1 MYKNLRAHT
10 RYESVHAHN
19 TKPEVDIMRNGN
31 KTRQLLSLARIF
43 VLALCFTLVF
53 AVAISVTPDG
63 YFNSAKALNPDG
75 DTSGLVRVYQK
86 DAYLNT
92 STLVNPDDYALS
104 AFKTDFESIMGYGKN
119 ANNSKTEW
127 SIGDVTFNKYVFG
140 MKNITYNSEKGKI
153 KSQDSEEEDKTV
165 GVYPLAGGGAKMSFY
180 IDAGLFGADSISAVL
195 NVVLPEYLQSLISTN
210 DEYSLQFDAQIDVS
224 KGDNLVNVSAQN
236 YQRARAKIATAPET
250 LSAVDENHIQYTGAN
265 KAGDVKDSQY
275 GYQSN
280 TTSNGSWSGS
290 TLSFTGIVA
299 NSANPYIYFCIG
311 IGESDGTCTV
321 SFRNL
326 KFTNV
331 KLVREVKADSDS
343 IERVDGAAPVNKA
356 QFDNTVQ
363 DSFYPYN
370 TNASTA
376 GGWAVWHD
384 NITSQLSK
392 KIDNVTYGNGK
403 LQSYTNSPIATIGGQ
418 NYYKTS
424 TVTYHDTYNYLPG
437 LMGYIDSGD
446 ISQGFTTETLKYVCE
461 CGYVYTGTSFDSL
474 DNSYTCPNCGKSKSA
489 FTKTIN
495 VPSKMAQDIDINYA
509 SGIKQVIV
517 GSKYREEDADDT
529 TGGTLA
535 AVFNLYDANSY
546 GENHGKGIYVEGQ
559 LVGWAVVTKTNRA
572 EVVVKT
578 YMYTNARVATQVMD
592 YGFSSNRWNI
602 EYSGIDTTAPDDN
615 VNSGTNVSL
624 DKFVGANAQD
634 LAWLRQNKIVADGSI
649 NINEDDTAAGYSPYI
664 WFYTVNRED
673 SLAELNN
680 IAITQFA
687 DYAAVKAAG
696 INPIA
701 LGEISSFT
709 YDFANGVA
717 KAYGGGEQGN
727 PASITDNVTG
737 HGYYRFT
744 FYIFDLA
751 GNKGGV
757 KSFYTKVDYDRPEY
771 TVDYSFD
778 KNGVQTTI
786 LASENGKWATGDVTL
801 KFTLTA
807 GGFSGYTFRFE
818 DANGAMHAIV
828 VNGMGDYEGD
838 SYIAGIANYITSAS
852 GTATTAVGN
861 DITININGVD
871 VNVAYAVEGGNG
883 TFTFTIPAP
892 ATAFFEWISTFSMF
906 CGQYASIN
914 AIDIDEQSVEYIN
927 NDWKGGIKV
936 LIDGIAPTVPLFE
949 DEEGYLSTFENYEL
963 PSSRNWFTTSYNLPV
978 MLAFNDAITATDYA
992 SGLKIHYGIK
1002 AVKNLTELL
1011 AYRDINVENN
1021 YKSAIDIQK
1030 ELGFD
1035 RYIMVTG
1042 DALDGDATDFTLQLL
1057 QNLNAGMRLVYVWA
1071 EDQAGN
1077 VSELSRYFVLVDAN
1091 NYSVSASVKSN
1102 AKLESGFANLT
1113 FTNAEGVAVTTI
1125 KRGETLLFNV
1135 GLANSYVPFKFTQNG
1150 NVLFENYT
1158 QNQVWSGISNENAQ
1172 YITAS
1177 GYETLRVTLDDFN
1190 NLTDLEKSNRFELSA
1205 RKVVTYNYINSSV
1218 GYTAAPTDVSSVVI
1232 SGYEGAKSSFV
1243 YRFVDSDNN
1252 LLYENN
1258 EGGTTTDPS
1267 EAKLD
1272 SDGNP
1277 VFFVPTKVGSYRV
1290 RIYIPK
1296 DDESFVT
1303 SDFETNDAGEQVFAP
1318 VRYDVIKGKA
1328 VITVK
1333 SSTSK
1338 FGEPASSVLG
1348 MLDFDVTGIDKAQMA
1363 SENIVVNLVLKDV
1376 TLASGETYRVG
1387 NYAIV
1392 NQSSDYSA
1400 ATNYDVTFNSAI
1412 HTVTRRQV
1420 TIDAWSAS
1428 KAFGDSDP
1436 EFRFGVELAQFAGLY
1451 KSANEIVADV
1461 FSAYNPVTDTT
1472 ADGYALFYAGGS
1484 ISRESAEGV
1493 GQYDFASDAS
1503 LFDID
1508 SNYSI
1513 VVQTTKYKFTIEKR
1527 IVKLDVSG
1535 QSSVFPFG
1543 TTVESEIGKIAPAYK
1558 IAAKDM
1564 VVASQIEA
1572 LFANGAQL
1580 SLGAQ
1585 IADLTDENYS
1595 AAYKYAI
1602 LLGGNLDDGNVVIEL
1617 DASGAE
1623 YIVYVTKQNAIVVKV
1638 KDGVNFEFVYGFV
1651 WSENTLVFDSE
1662 KFELQGTPSGEYTS
1676 VKWSVDVAN
1685 GTILDAGKRV
1695 LSISGAKLYNGET
1708 ALEDAVFVEPVTVTI
1723 NPASI
1728 VVKPTAQNLSKVY
1741 GEEDGVYGI
1750 GFDVTSVGGQA
1761 IAKDGNYAN
1770 VAYNDILA
1778 QINGVFVRAIF
1789 DKNGNRLSFASR
1801 YDGAT
1806 DASGTVYGT
1815 DGRYYGFAVGTPFS
1829 TQNSNFKVEAAVDST
1844 QKLAIEQKSIDLSTK
1859 YFVGIGKA
1867 YDGKTDVFY
1876 NGANLYDLS
1885 SYLVLATDDVTLV
1898 ANANYDSPEKG
1909 IRSIVFDAFSL
1920 SGAQA
1925 LNYRIANFVNDGN
1938 STQVN
1943 GSAAKD
1949 TVAID
1954 DSTFVTIIYI
1964 DNIDGKGNII
1974 ISAGIIALL
1983 KSDVT
1988 ISKQYDNTKDLGVSS
2003 VSFAS
2008 GEGTKS
2014 LITADKFLITE
2025 ESDSFTGTE
2034 VNSNYVVNVALFFV
2048 IDKPEEFDI
2057 KRDGIYENSDIVI
2070 DENAVYNN
2078 RKGIKIV
2085 LKNMPASIKQR
2096 VLGTSSFQTLD
2107 AVDRDYN
2114 KKTDVDMTYTFAQGA
2129 LAEGD
2134 TAQTI
2139 GLKLAG
2145 KAANAN
2151 AGTHS
2156 VRVSGY
2162 SVLDKNYYVDVDAL
2176 NTAYTDI
2183 GVVISKARLV
2193 PNVKFADKTYDGTSN
2208 VVVDNVNGTFTSV
2221 QYATNLEEELKKF
2234 SYDASKVSFM
2244 LSLNGAED
2252 ENVGAN
2258 GKHNVLVSGLEVRFD
2273 GTDTDILK
2281 NYVLEGARYSKVDD
2295 KYNKINSLQVGA
2307 IDDFELIDAV
2317 NMSKKQIQL
2326 IVNDFDIKD
2335 KIYDG
2340 TTSASITINIT
2351 DGRIVAGHSDLLE
2364 VVASGNFARK
2374 QTGKNIAIDVSVATL
2389 QIKNSLSQEQYDLAL
2404 EAIDNYELVQ
2414 YKGTITG
2421 NIKARPVLVSA
2432 DLGTREYNGDEAVVK
2447 SNISYTFKNM
2457 IDADKK
2463 FYAIQ
2468 TKNGSYFID
2477 KNVAIDKDGNVIAKD
2492 GTAYGLLLQNI
2503 KEKYDNYTLVYSNNS
2518 EIAGKKALAFVM
2530 ADGTIVYEKPAE
2542 AEIAEYWYALETTD
2556 KYILKNDTASV
2567 EEAQNAN
2574 AIVGFYKVDGV
2585 DAYLIASDYAGETS
2599 KLVDA
2604 INYLPAQGKIT
2615 QRTASIRAS
2624 GIERATDTDAFEKTY
2639 DGTDIFFGQV
2649 GVDFNFSTSAVSN
2662 VIIGDDVTIANVSA
2676 KFDSAYATAKYV
2688 VFTASGIAGAD
2699 AYNYTIAGEKTSVEV
2714 KLSGRIKAR
2723 SINAYLAD
2731 DEAEYGVSTGKF
2743 TGKVTYKLVGNDGV
2757 EYALD
2762 NQFANDTAFYIS
2774 MSDFL
2779 AATGL
2784 DASNATLLAGVSYD
2798 LADGKYVK
2806 AAEGAIGGYVRMGE
2820 GANDKISTLPQ
2831 AYASFAATTPE
2842 AGTTSTSYVLKGGRA
2857 KNYDFKPVYT
2867 DKGSVSEANGTTSKV
2882 SVVKKNL
2889 YVLTVSNAYSANYG
2903 DVMSADGK
2911 LLFNVGLR
2919 YLDKNGN
2926 DGIIGGQ
2933 SVNTLFAKDR
2943 TNFFP
2948 TVRLGVYN
2956 ENTGVTTP
2964 ATQLAKISDK
2974 LESYEHYVLYV
2985 VSDYDYDA
2993 VDTIVRNYNVVL
3005 AGIDTISARDND
3017 GQIRTIFDIAG
3028 TNAKFDTATL
3038 EIVLPKL
3045 TGVSVGSDTQNEF
3058 SYSYAIDKT
3067 GNGINRLHE
3076 VVQGELETDEV
3087 IFVDDEGNELY
3098 PINVGT
3104 YSGIVKVR
3112 RYINANG
3119 QFVARKDVDANG
3131 YYIEWNSGSVK
3142 KSIVIDKADV
3152 GLRAQN
3158 VSEYYNGAKHEYAT
3172 AGGENRISYNNLT
3185 NGYNLVKNADFTLT
3199 YQVLKDGKYV
3209 TISANEVV
3217 NAGKYRVIVAL
3228 TDKFLASECGKN
3240 YNAASTVAE
3249 LQVLRA
3255 IVNVT
3260 LSSDGYAM
3268 SEEMIDGSTVMKLTG
3283 DFVEGK
3289 NYSVGYEVAMASA
3302 SNAPA
3307 IAIDKSQTKLVGLE
3321 GIKSAGKYSFAVV
3334 LSDDTLSQDN
3344 YVFMSSTGV
3353 LELTTKSLA
3362 SSDGSSINITEGKG
3376 VVANRLEVKEI
3387 KTNNALASDM
3397 SYLKAVEQYVAAM
3410 SQKAGVKDASVAA
3423 VLRVNLY
3430 LDDQLVLLSNTST
3443 TVTVAL
3449 PESVKNLN
3457 GIAIY
3462 YVNENGGLTK
3472 LTDYVVNDGK
3482 LTYSAN
3488 YVNGIVFVDVNH
3500 QSLDAWKI
3508 YVIVAA
3514 VVIVTL
3520 IVVATVVTIVVKKS
3534 KLKKLA

>member
-1 MYKNLRAHT
+1 
-10 RYESVHAHN
+10 
-19 TKPEVDIMRNGN
+19 MRNGN

-53 AVAISVTPDG
+53 A
-63 YFNSAKALNPDG
+63 F
-75 DTSGLVRVYQK
+75 
-86 DAYLNT
+86 
-92 STLVNPDDYALS
+92 ALS
-104 AFKTDFESIMGYGKN
+104 ASVSQVASAYTVVEQEKADDATLGSPSAFFGDNSELTGMHFGYPGLSANTQTWTFTETYNTVVPSTGNHQIFKLKGNTTMYTHVGDANHWLWGVKNGMAAAEVHGVMNFNLSGFVAQMIQNDNVTVKAKVTANIGAKEGNSTPLVSYVNNLFYSAVAVPAGKKLTGGLSYDLRNNKSESGQDKTGFIAGYQNSDKKGAQDRTSNEVTLTKETPGLGFALGCGWGQQVGSYDHHVYMSNIRVTYTITFNNVTDGSGLNIGDNAAPVASSTYGIQNSYQQGTSGSGYAPYLTDAKN
-119 ANNSKTEW
+119 AP
-127 SIGDVTFNKYVFG
+127 
-140 MKNITYNSEKGKI
+140 
-153 KSQDSEEEDKTV
+153 
-165 GVYPLAGGGAKMSFY
+165 VYY
-180 IDAGLFGADSISAVL
+180 DSIK
-195 NVVLPEYLQSLISTN
+195 N
-210 DEYSLQFDAQIDVS
+210 
-224 KGDNLVNVSAQN
+224 
-236 YQRARAKIATAPET
+236 
-250 LSAVDENHIQYTGAN
+250 
-265 KAGDVKDSQY
+265 
-275 GYQSN
+275 
-280 TTSNGSWSGS
+280 
-290 TLSFTGIVA
+290 
-299 NSANPYIYFCIG
+299 
-311 IGESDGTCTV
+311 
-321 SFRNL
+321 
-326 KFTNV
+326 NV
-331 KLVREVKADSDS
+331 KLDS
-343 IERVDGAAPVNKA
+343 IVDGA
-356 QFDNTVQ
+356 
-363 DSFYPYN
+363 
-370 TNASTA
+370 
-376 GGWAVWHD
+376 
-384 NITSQLSK
+384 
-392 KIDNVTYGNGK
+392 GK
-403 LQSYTNSPIATIGGQ
+403 MQSYTNASLGQISADGANHSYYKFAQTEYVDMYNYSGESSIQSAILKYGADAAKTIGVGDRLITGISSDGTLQ
-418 NYYKTS
+418 TS
-424 TVTYHDTYNYLPG
+424 
-437 LMGYIDSGD
+437 
-446 ISQGFTTETLKYVCE
+446 ETN
-461 CGYVYTGTSFDSL
+461 
-474 DNSYTCPNCGKSKSA
+474 NSTHL
-489 FTKTIN
+489 
-495 VPSKMAQDIDINYA
+495 QYA
-509 SGIKQVIV
+509 SGIKTVTVNETTFNIW
-517 GSKYREEDADDT
+517 DATDRAKTKAITVENDD
-529 TGGTLA
+529 G
-535 AVFNLYDANSY
+535 
-546 GENHGKGIYVEGQ
+546 
-559 LVGWAVVTKTNRA
+559 VT
-572 EVVVKT
+572 VVVGYAKVN
-578 YMYTNARVATQVMD
+578 YINRGRVAVMIYMIANGTVQTSVGD
-592 YGFSSNRWNI
+592 YGGISSKSRI
-602 EYSGIDTTAPDDN
+602 EFSGIDTTSPDDS
-615 VNSGTNVSL
+615 VNGGTNVSL
-624 DKFVGANAQD
+624 DNYIKSSSSD
-634 LAWLRQNKIVADGSI
+634 LAWFRQNKITADGSI
-649 NINEDDTAAGYSPYI
+649 EISEDDTATGYSPYL
-664 WFYTVNRED
+664 WFYTVNRAD
-673 SLAELNN
+673 RLADLNG
-680 IAITQFA
+680 IAVTQFA
-687 DYAAVKAAG
+687 DYNAVKAAG

-838 SYIAGIANYITSAS
+838 SYVAGIANYITSAS
-852 GTATTAVGN
+852 GAATMAVSN

-871 VNVAYAVEGGNG
+871 VNVAYAVDEGGNG
-883 TFTFTIPAP
+883 TFTFTIPTP

-963 PSSRNWFTTSYNLPV
+963 PSLRNWFTTSYNLPV

-1035 RYIMVTG
+1035 RYIMATG

-1150 NVLFENYT
+1150 NVLLENYT

-1177 GYETLRVTLDDFN
+1177 GYETLQVTLDDFN

-1272 SDGNP
+1272 SDGSP

-1363 SENIVVNLVLKDV
+1363 SENIFVNLVLKDV
-1376 TLASGETYRVG
+1376 TIASGETYRVG

-1428 KAFGDSDP
+1428 KKFGDSDP

-1543 TTVESEIGKIAPAYK
+1543 TTVESEISKIAPTYK

-1572 LFANGAQL
+1572 LFANGAKL
-1580 SLGAQ
+1580 SLGAK
-1585 IADLTDENYS
+1585 IAELTEEDYS
-1595 AAYKYAI
+1595 AVYKYAI

-1685 GTILDAGKRV
+1685 GTILDAGKRI

-1723 NPASI
+1723 NPATI

-1741 GEEDGVYGI
+1741 GEEDGDYGI

-1761 IAKDGNYAN
+1761 IAKDGSYAN
-1770 VAYNDILA
+1770 VAYDDILR

-1806 DASGTVYGT
+1806 DASCTVYGT

-1909 IRSIVFDAFSL
+1909 IRSIVFDTFSL

-2014 LITADKFLITE
+2014 LITADKFLIAE

-2070 DENAVYNN
+2070 DENAMYNN

-2096 VLGTSSFQTLD
+2096 LLGTSSFQTLD

-2114 KKTDVDMTYTFAQGA
+2114 KQTDVDMTYTFAQGA

-2134 TAQTI
+2134 TAQTV
-2139 GLKLAG
+2139 GLKLTG

-2151 AGTHS
+2151 AGTHT
-2156 VRVSGY
+2156 VTVSGY

-2234 SYDASKVSFM
+2234 SYDADASKVSFM

-2258 GKHNVLVSGLEVRFD
+2258 GKHNVLVSGLEVKFD

-2421 NIKARPVLVSA
+2421 NIEARPVLVSA
-2432 DLGTREYNGDEAVVK
+2432 DLGTREYNGDEVVVK

-2468 TKNGSYFID
+2468 TKNGAYFID

-2831 AYASFAATTPE
+2831 AYVSFAATTPE

-3005 AGIDTISARDND
+3005 AGIDTISSRDND

-3142 KSIVIDKADV
+3142 KSIVIDKANV

-3172 AGGENRISYNNLT
+3172 AGGANRISYNNLT

-3353 LELTTKSLA
+3353 LELTAKSLA

-3430 LDDQLVLLSNTST
+3430 LDDQLVLLSNTPT

-3462 YVNENGGLTK
+3462 YVNENGGLAK

>member
-1 MYKNLRAHT
+1 
-10 RYESVHAHN
+10 
-19 TKPEVDIMRNGN
+19 MRNGN

-53 AVAISVTPDG
+53 AVALS
-63 YFNSAKALNPDG
+63 N
-75 DTSGLVRVYQK
+75 
-86 DAYLNT
+86 DA
-92 STLVNPDDYALS
+92 
-104 AFKTDFESIMGYGKN
+104 
-119 ANNSKTEW
+119 
-127 SIGDVTFNKYVFG
+127 IGG
-140 MKNITYNSEKGKI
+140 
-153 KSQDSEEEDKTV
+153 
-165 GVYPLAGGGAKMSFY
+165 
-180 IDAGLFGADSISAVL
+180 
-195 NVVLPEYLQSLISTN
+195 
-210 DEYSLQFDAQIDVS
+210 
-224 KGDNLVNVSAQN
+224 
-236 YQRARAKIATAPET
+236 IATAAESEKDGDATFGAGVSILGDHGELTGVDFGYPGIGTQTTWTYTETFNTVVSSTTNIQVYKETGDTKMFIEEGASGTWQFGVSNAYKAAQCHGVINFGTSKFVDQMIQNDNVVVTASITFSLGALSSNFNNKFYSAVVGPEALTAQKSYNLREKDGDSNYIYNYKNSSKEAAETFTTDAVT
-250 LSAVDENHIQYTGAN
+250 LSPGKSNLALATGLGWSIRYTPKRGLEIKNIQIKYTITFNNVTDGSGLN
-265 KAGDVKDSQY
+265 IGDNAAPVASSTY
-275 GYQSN
+275 GIQNSYQQG
-280 TTSNGSWSGS
+280 TSGS
-290 TLSFTGIVA
+290 GYA
-299 NSANPYIYFCIG
+299 PYLTDAKNAPVYYDSIK
-311 IGESDGTCTV
+311 
-321 SFRNL
+321 N
-326 KFTNV
+326 NV
-331 KLVREVKADSDS
+331 KLDS
-343 IERVDGAAPVNKA
+343 IVN
-356 QFDNTVQ
+356 
-363 DSFYPYN
+363 
-370 TNASTA
+370 
-376 GGWAVWHD
+376 GE
-384 NITSQLSK
+384 
-392 KIDNVTYGNGK
+392 GK
-403 LQSYTNSPIATIGGQ
+403 MQSYTNASLGQISADGANHSYYKFAQTEYVDMYNYSGESSIQSAILKYGADAAKTIGVGDRLITGISSDGTLQ
-418 NYYKTS
+418 TS
-424 TVTYHDTYNYLPG
+424 ETN
-437 LMGYIDSGD
+437 DSTHL
-446 ISQGFTTETLKYVCE
+446 Q
-461 CGYVYTGTSFDSL
+461 
-474 DNSYTCPNCGKSKSA
+474 
-489 FTKTIN
+489 
-495 VPSKMAQDIDINYA
+495 YA
-509 SGIKQVIV
+509 SGIKTVTVNETTFNIW
-517 GSKYREEDADDT
+517 DATDRAKTKAITVENDD
-529 TGGTLA
+529 G
-535 AVFNLYDANSY
+535 V
-546 GENHGKGIYVEGQ
+546 
-559 LVGWAVVTKTNRA
+559 AVVVGYAKVNYINRG
-572 EVVVKT
+572 
-578 YMYTNARVATQVMD
+578 RVAVMIYMIANGTVQTSVGD
-592 YGFSSNRWNI
+592 YGGISSKSRI
-602 EYSGIDTTAPDDN
+602 EFSGIDTTSPDDS
-615 VNSGTNVSL
+615 VNGGTNVSL
-624 DKFVGANAQD
+624 DNYIKSSSSD
-634 LAWLRQNKIVADGSI
+634 LAWFRQNKIVADGSI
-649 NINEDDTAAGYSPYI
+649 NINEDDTAAGYSPYL
-664 WFYTVNRED
+664 WFYTVNRAD

-701 LGEISSFT
+701 YGEISSFT

-717 KAYGGGEQGN
+717 KAYGGADQGN

-838 SYIAGIANYITSAS
+838 SYVAGIANYITSAS
-852 GTATTAVGN
+852 GAATMAVSN

-871 VNVAYAVEGGNG
+871 VNVAYAVDEGGNG
-883 TFTFTIPAP
+883 TFTFTIPTP

-963 PSSRNWFTTSYNLPV
+963 PSLRNWFTTSYNLPV

-1035 RYIMVTG
+1035 RYIMATG

-1102 AKLESGFANLT
+1102 EKLESGFANLT

-1150 NVLFENYT
+1150 NVLLENYT
-1158 QNQVWSGISNENAQ
+1158 QNQVWNGISNENAQ

-1177 GYETLRVTLDDFN
+1177 GYETLQVTLDDFN
-1190 NLTDLEKSNRFELSA
+1190 NLTDLEKSNKFELSA

-1363 SENIVVNLVLKDV
+1363 SENIFVNLVLKDV

-1428 KAFGDSDP
+1428 KFFGDSDP

-1461 FSAYNPVTDTT
+1461 FSAYKPVTDTT

-1513 VVQTTKYKFTIEKR
+1513 IVQTTKYKFTIEKR
-1527 IVKLDVSG
+1527 KVTLDVSG

-1543 TTVESEIGKIAPAYK
+1543 TTVESEISKIAPTYK
-1558 IAAKDM
+1558 IAAEDM

-1572 LFANGAQL
+1572 LFANGAKL
-1580 SLGAQ
+1580 SLGAK
-1585 IADLTDENYS
+1585 IAELTEEEDYS
-1595 AAYKYAI
+1595 AVYKYAI
-1602 LLGGNLDDGNVVIEL
+1602 VLGGTLDDGNVVIEL

-1651 WSENTLVFDSE
+1651 WGENTLVFDSE

-1685 GTILDAGKRV
+1685 GTILDAGKRI

-1723 NPASI
+1723 NPATI

-1750 GFDVTSVGGQA
+1750 GFDVASVGGQA
-1761 IAKDGNYAN
+1761 IAKDGSYAN

-1876 NGANLYDLS
+1876 NGTNLYDLS

-1909 IRSIVFDAFSL
+1909 IRSIVFDTFSL

-1949 TVAID
+1949 IVAID

-2070 DENAVYNN
+2070 DENAMYNN

-2114 KKTDVDMTYTFAQGA
+2114 KQTDVDMTYTFAQGA

-2134 TAQTI
+2134 TAQTV
-2139 GLKLAG
+2139 GLKLTG

-2151 AGTHS
+2151 AGTHT
-2156 VRVSGY
+2156 VTVSGY

-2421 NIKARPVLVSA
+2421 NIEARPVLVSA

-2468 TKNGSYFID
+2468 TKNGAYFID

-2831 AYASFAATTPE
+2831 AYVSFAATTPE

-3005 AGIDTISARDND
+3005 AGIDTISSRDND

-3172 AGGENRISYNNLT
+3172 AGGANRISYNNLT

-3353 LELTTKSLA
+3353 LELTAKSLA

-3430 LDDQLVLLSNTST
+3430 LDDQLVLLSNTPT

>member
-1 MYKNLRAHT
+1 
-10 RYESVHAHN
+10 
-19 TKPEVDIMRNGN
+19 MRNGN

-53 AVAISVTPDG
+53 AFALSKNNSQVASAYTVVEQKKVVATLGSPSSFFGDNGELTGTHFGYPGLSANTQTWTFTETYNTVVPSTGNHQIFKLKGDTTMYTHVDDANHWLWGVSNGMAAAEVHGVMNFNLSGFVAQMIQNDNVTVKATITANIGAREGTQSGGVNPYVNKLFYSAIAVPDG
-63 YFNSAKALNPDG
+63 KQMTGGLSYDLRNNATDSGQDKTGFISGYQDSDKKGAQDRTSNEVTLTKETPGLGFALGCGWKQQTGGQDHYVYMSNIRVTFTITFNGNFTDNASLTLGDNAAPVASSAYGIQNG
-75 DTSGLVRVYQK
+75 YVQGTSGSGYAPYLT
-86 DAYLNT
+86 DA
-92 STLVNPDDYALS
+92 
-104 AFKTDFESIMGYGKN
+104 KN
-119 ANNSKTEW
+119 AP
-127 SIGDVTFNKYVFG
+127 
-140 MKNITYNSEKGKI
+140 
-153 KSQDSEEEDKTV
+153 
-165 GVYPLAGGGAKMSFY
+165 VYY
-180 IDAGLFGADSISAVL
+180 DSIK
-195 NVVLPEYLQSLISTN
+195 N
-210 DEYSLQFDAQIDVS
+210 
-224 KGDNLVNVSAQN
+224 
-236 YQRARAKIATAPET
+236 
-250 LSAVDENHIQYTGAN
+250 
-265 KAGDVKDSQY
+265 
-275 GYQSN
+275 
-280 TTSNGSWSGS
+280 
-290 TLSFTGIVA
+290 
-299 NSANPYIYFCIG
+299 
-311 IGESDGTCTV
+311 
-321 SFRNL
+321 
-326 KFTNV
+326 NV
-331 KLVREVKADSDS
+331 KLDS
-343 IERVDGAAPVNKA
+343 IVN
-356 QFDNTVQ
+356 
-363 DSFYPYN
+363 
-370 TNASTA
+370 
-376 GGWAVWHD
+376 GE
-384 NITSQLSK
+384 
-392 KIDNVTYGNGK
+392 GK
-403 LQSYTNSPIATIGGQ
+403 MQSYTNASLGQISADGANHSYYKFAQTEYVDMYNYSGESSIQSAILKYGADAAKTIGVGDRLITGISSDGTLQ
-418 NYYKTS
+418 TS
-424 TVTYHDTYNYLPG
+424 ETN
-437 LMGYIDSGD
+437 DSTHL
-446 ISQGFTTETLKYVCE
+446 Q
-461 CGYVYTGTSFDSL
+461 
-474 DNSYTCPNCGKSKSA
+474 
-489 FTKTIN
+489 
-495 VPSKMAQDIDINYA
+495 YA
-509 SGIKQVIV
+509 SGIKTVTVNETTFNIW
-517 GSKYREEDADDT
+517 DATDRAKTKAITVENDD
-529 TGGTLA
+529 G
-535 AVFNLYDANSY
+535 
-546 GENHGKGIYVEGQ
+546 
-559 LVGWAVVTKTNRA
+559 VT
-572 EVVVKT
+572 VVVGYAKVN
-578 YMYTNARVATQVMD
+578 YINRGRVAVMIYMIANGTVQTSVGD
-592 YGFSSNRWNI
+592 YGGISNKSRI
-602 EYSGIDTTAPDDN
+602 EFSGIDTTSPDDS
-615 VNSGTNVSL
+615 VNGGTNVSL
-624 DKFVGANAQD
+624 DNYIKSSSSD
-634 LAWLRQNKIVADGSI
+634 LAWFRQNKIVADGSI
-649 NINEDDTAAGYSPYI
+649 NINEDDTAAGYSPYL
-664 WFYTVNRED
+664 WFYTVNRAD
-673 SLAELNN
+673 SLADLNG
-680 IAITQFA
+680 IAVTQFA
-687 DYAAVKAAG
+687 DYNAVKAAG

-717 KAYGGGEQGN
+717 KAYGGADQGN

-778 KNGVQTTI
+778 KNGVQATI

-838 SYIAGIANYITSAS
+838 SYVAGIANYITSAS
-852 GTATTAVGN
+852 GAATMAVSN

-1363 SENIVVNLVLKDV
+1363 SENIFVNLVLKDV

-1461 FSAYNPVTDTT
+1461 FRAYKPVTDTT

-1558 IAAKDM
+1558 IAAEDM

-1572 LFANGAQL
+1572 LFANGAKL

-1585 IADLTDENYS
+1585 IAELTEEEDYS
-1595 AAYKYAI
+1595 AVYKYAI
-1602 LLGGNLDDGNVVIEL
+1602 VLGGTLDDGNVVIEL

-1651 WSENTLVFDSE
+1651 WGENTLVFDSE

-1685 GTILDAGKRV
+1685 GTILDAGKRI

-1723 NPASI
+1723 NPATI

-1750 GFDVTSVGGQA
+1750 GFDVASVGGQA
-1761 IAKDGNYAN
+1761 IAKDGSYAN

-1876 NGANLYDLS
+1876 NGTNLYDLS

-1949 TVAID
+1949 IVAID

-2421 NIKARPVLVSA
+2421 NIEARPVLVSA

-2567 EEAQNAN
+2567 EEAQN

-2831 AYASFAATTPE
+2831 AYVSFAATTPE

-3017 GQIRTIFDIAG
+3017 GQVRTIFDIAG

-3038 EIVLPKL
+3038 DIVLPKL

-3430 LDDQLVLLSNTST
+3430 LDDQLVLLSNTPT

>member
-1 MYKNLRAHT
+1 
-10 RYESVHAHN
+10 
-19 TKPEVDIMRNGN
+19 MRNGN

-53 AVAISVTPDG
+53 A
-63 YFNSAKALNPDG
+63 F
-75 DTSGLVRVYQK
+75 
-86 DAYLNT
+86 
-92 STLVNPDDYALS
+92 ALS
-104 AFKTDFESIMGYGKN
+104 ASVSQVASAYDVVEQEKDDDATLGSPSAFFGDNGELTGMHFGYPGLSANTQTWTFTETYNTVVPSTGNHQIFKLKGNTKMYTHVGDANHWLWGVSNGMAAAEVHGVMNFNLSGFVAQMIQNDNVTVKAKVTANIGAKEGDSTWLVSYVNNLFYSAVAVPAGKELTGGLSYDLRNNKSESGQDKTGFIAGYQNSDKKGAQDRTSNEVTLTKETPGLGFALGCGWRQQVGSYDHHVYMSNIRVTFTITFNNVTDGSGLNIGDNAAPVASSTYGIQNSYQQGTSGSGYAPYLTDAKN
-119 ANNSKTEW
+119 AP
-127 SIGDVTFNKYVFG
+127 
-140 MKNITYNSEKGKI
+140 
-153 KSQDSEEEDKTV
+153 
-165 GVYPLAGGGAKMSFY
+165 VYY
-180 IDAGLFGADSISAVL
+180 DSIK
-195 NVVLPEYLQSLISTN
+195 N
-210 DEYSLQFDAQIDVS
+210 
-224 KGDNLVNVSAQN
+224 
-236 YQRARAKIATAPET
+236 
-250 LSAVDENHIQYTGAN
+250 
-265 KAGDVKDSQY
+265 
-275 GYQSN
+275 
-280 TTSNGSWSGS
+280 
-290 TLSFTGIVA
+290 
-299 NSANPYIYFCIG
+299 
-311 IGESDGTCTV
+311 
-321 SFRNL
+321 
-326 KFTNV
+326 NV
-331 KLVREVKADSDS
+331 KLDS
-343 IERVDGAAPVNKA
+343 IVDGA
-356 QFDNTVQ
+356 
-363 DSFYPYN
+363 
-370 TNASTA
+370 
-376 GGWAVWHD
+376 
-384 NITSQLSK
+384 
-392 KIDNVTYGNGK
+392 GK
-403 LQSYTNSPIATIGGQ
+403 MQSYTNASLGQISADGANHSYYKFAQTEYVDMYNYSVESSIQSAILKYGADAAKTIGVGDRLITGISSDGTLQ
-418 NYYKTS
+418 TS
-424 TVTYHDTYNYLPG
+424 ETN
-437 LMGYIDSGD
+437 DSTHL
-446 ISQGFTTETLKYVCE
+446 Q
-461 CGYVYTGTSFDSL
+461 
-474 DNSYTCPNCGKSKSA
+474 
-489 FTKTIN
+489 
-495 VPSKMAQDIDINYA
+495 YA
-509 SGIKQVIV
+509 SGIKTVTVNETTFNIW
-517 GSKYREEDADDT
+517 DATDRAKTKAITVENDD
-529 TGGTLA
+529 G
-535 AVFNLYDANSY
+535 
-546 GENHGKGIYVEGQ
+546 
-559 LVGWAVVTKTNRA
+559 VT
-572 EVVVKT
+572 VVVGYAKVN
-578 YMYTNARVATQVMD
+578 YINRGRVAVMIYMIANGTVQTSAED
-592 YGFSSNRWNI
+592 YGGNSSKSRI
-602 EYSGIDTTAPDDN
+602 EFSGIDTTSPDDS
-615 VNSGTNVSL
+615 VNGGTNVSL
-624 DKFVGANAQD
+624 DNYIKSSSSD
-634 LAWLRQNKIVADGSI
+634 LAWFRQNKIVADGSI
-649 NINEDDTAAGYSPYI
+649 NINEDDTAAGYSPYL

-701 LGEISSFT
+701 YGEISSFT

-838 SYIAGIANYITSAS
+838 SYVAGIANYITSAS
-852 GTATTAVGN
+852 GAATMAVSN

-871 VNVAYAVEGGNG
+871 VNVAYAVDEGGNG
-883 TFTFTIPAP
+883 TFTFTIPTP

-963 PSSRNWFTTSYNLPV
+963 PSLRNWFTTSYNLPV

-1035 RYIMVTG
+1035 RYIMTKG

-1150 NVLFENYT
+1150 NVLLENYT
-1158 QNQVWSGISNENAQ
+1158 QNQVWSGISNDNAQ

-1177 GYETLRVTLDDFN
+1177 GYETLQVTLDDFN
-1190 NLTDLEKSNRFELSA
+1190 NLTDLEKSNKFELSA

-1363 SENIVVNLVLKDV
+1363 SENIFVNLVLKDV

-1461 FSAYNPVTDTT
+1461 FSAYKPVTDTT

-1543 TTVESEIGKIAPAYK
+1543 TTVESEISKIAPAYK

-1572 LFANGAQL
+1572 LFANGAKL

-1585 IADLTDENYS
+1585 IAELTEEEDYS
-1595 AAYKYAI
+1595 AVYKYAI
-1602 LLGGNLDDGNVVIEL
+1602 VLGGTLDDGNVVIEL

-1651 WSENTLVFDSE
+1651 WGENTLVFDSE

-1723 NPASI
+1723 NPATI

-1750 GFDVTSVGGQA
+1750 GFDVASVGGQA
-1761 IAKDGNYAN
+1761 IAKDGSYAN
-1770 VAYNDILA
+1770 VAYDDILA
-1778 QINGVFVRAIF
+1778 QISGVFVRAIF

-1876 NGANLYDLS
+1876 NGTNLYDLS

-1974 ISAGIIALL
+1974 ISAGVIALL

-2070 DENAVYNN
+2070 DENAMYNN

-2208 VVVDNVNGTFTSV
+2208 VVADNVNGTFTSV

-2421 NIKARPVLVSA
+2421 NIEARPVLVSA

-2468 TKNGSYFID
+2468 TKNGAYFID

-2831 AYASFAATTPE
+2831 AYVSFAATTPE

-3017 GQIRTIFDIAG
+3017 GQVRTIFDIAG
-3028 TNAKFDTATL
+3028 ANAKFDTATL

-3185 NGYNLVKNADFTLT
+3185 NGYNLVKDADFTLT

-3260 LSSDGYAM
+3260 FSSDGYAM

-3353 LELTTKSLA
+3353 LELTAKSLA

-3430 LDDQLVLLSNTST
+3430 LDDQLVLLSNTPT

>member
-1 MYKNLRAHT
+1 
-10 RYESVHAHN
+10 
-19 TKPEVDIMRNGN
+19 MRNGN

-53 AVAISVTPDG
+53 AVALS
-63 YFNSAKALNPDG
+63 N
-75 DTSGLVRVYQK
+75 
-86 DAYLNT
+86 DA
-92 STLVNPDDYALS
+92 
-104 AFKTDFESIMGYGKN
+104 
-119 ANNSKTEW
+119 
-127 SIGDVTFNKYVFG
+127 IGG
-140 MKNITYNSEKGKI
+140 
-153 KSQDSEEEDKTV
+153 
-165 GVYPLAGGGAKMSFY
+165 
-180 IDAGLFGADSISAVL
+180 
-195 NVVLPEYLQSLISTN
+195 
-210 DEYSLQFDAQIDVS
+210 
-224 KGDNLVNVSAQN
+224 
-236 YQRARAKIATAPET
+236 IATAAESEKDGDATFGAGVSILGDHGELTGVDFGYPGIGTQTTWTYTETFNTVVSSTTNIQVYKETGDTKMFIEEGASGTWQFGVSNAAKAAQCHGVINFGTSKFIDQMIQNDNVVVTASVTFSLGALSSNFNNKFYSAVVGPEALTAQKSYNLREKDGDSNYTYNYKNSSKEAAETFTTDAVT
-250 LSAVDENHIQYTGAN
+250 LSPGKNNLALATGLGWAQRWAPPYTPRRGLEIKNIQIKYTITFN
-265 KAGDVKDSQY
+265 NVTDSSSLNIGDNAAPVASSTY
-275 GYQSN
+275 GIQNSYQQG
-280 TTSNGSWSGS
+280 TSGS
-290 TLSFTGIVA
+290 GYA
-299 NSANPYIYFCIG
+299 PYLTDAKNAPVYYDSIK
-311 IGESDGTCTV
+311 
-321 SFRNL
+321 N
-326 KFTNV
+326 NV
-331 KLVREVKADSDS
+331 KLDS
-343 IERVDGAAPVNKA
+343 IVN
-356 QFDNTVQ
+356 
-363 DSFYPYN
+363 
-370 TNASTA
+370 
-376 GGWAVWHD
+376 GE
-384 NITSQLSK
+384 
-392 KIDNVTYGNGK
+392 GK
-403 LQSYTNSPIATIGGQ
+403 MQSYTNASLGQISADGANHSYYKFAQTEYVDMYNYSGESSIQSAILKYGADAAKTIGVGDRLITGISSDGTLQ
-418 NYYKTS
+418 TS
-424 TVTYHDTYNYLPG
+424 
-437 LMGYIDSGD
+437 
-446 ISQGFTTETLKYVCE
+446 ETN
-461 CGYVYTGTSFDSL
+461 
-474 DNSYTCPNCGKSKSA
+474 NSTHL
-489 FTKTIN
+489 
-495 VPSKMAQDIDINYA
+495 QYA
-509 SGIKQVIV
+509 SGIKTVTVNETTFNIW
-517 GSKYREEDADDT
+517 DATDRAKTKAITVENDD
-529 TGGTLA
+529 G
-535 AVFNLYDANSY
+535 
-546 GENHGKGIYVEGQ
+546 
-559 LVGWAVVTKTNRA
+559 VT
-572 EVVVKT
+572 VVVGYAKVN
-578 YMYTNARVATQVMD
+578 YINRGRVAVMIYMIANGTVQTSVGD
-592 YGFSSNRWNI
+592 YGGISSKSRI
-602 EYSGIDTTAPDDN
+602 EFSGIDTTSPDDS

-624 DKFVGANAQD
+624 DNYIKSSSSD
-634 LAWLRQNKIVADGSI
+634 LAWFRKNKIVADGSI
-649 NINEDDTAAGYSPYI
+649 NVNEDDTAAGYSPYI
-664 WFYTVNRED
+664 WFYTVNRAD
-673 SLAELNN
+673 SLADLNG
-680 IAITQFA
+680 IAVTQFA

-701 LGEISSFT
+701 YGEISSFT

-757 KSFYTKVDYDRPEY
+757 KSFYTKVDYDRPDY

-838 SYIAGIANYITSAS
+838 SYVAGIANYITSAS
-852 GTATTAVGN
+852 GTATTAVSN

-871 VNVAYAVEGGNG
+871 VNVAYAVDEGGNG

-1150 NVLFENYT
+1150 NVLLENYT

-1363 SENIVVNLVLKDV
+1363 SEKIVVNLVLKDV

-1461 FSAYNPVTDTT
+1461 FSAYKPVTDTT

-1543 TTVESEIGKIAPAYK
+1543 TTVESEIGKIAPTYK

-1585 IADLTDENYS
+1585 IAELTDENYF

-1723 NPASI
+1723 NPATI

-1909 IRSIVFDAFSL
+1909 IRSIVFDTFSL

-1943 GSAAKD
+1943 GSAAND

-2234 SYDASKVSFM
+2234 SYDASDASKVSFM

-2421 NIKARPVLVSA
+2421 NIEARPVLVSA

-2567 EEAQNAN
+2567 EEAQN

-2831 AYASFAATTPE
+2831 AYVSFAATTPE

-3005 AGIDTISARDND
+3005 AGIDTIYSRDND
-3017 GQIRTIFDIAG
+3017 GQVRTIFDIAG

-3038 EIVLPKL
+3038 DIVLPKL

-3199 YQVLKDGKYV
+3199 HQVLKDGKYV

-3430 LDDQLVLLSNTST
+3430 LDDQLVLLSNTPT

>member
-1 MYKNLRAHT
+1 
-10 RYESVHAHN
+10 
-19 TKPEVDIMRNGN
+19 MRNGN

-53 AVAISVTPDG
+53 A
-63 YFNSAKALNPDG
+63 F
-75 DTSGLVRVYQK
+75 
-86 DAYLNT
+86 
-92 STLVNPDDYALS
+92 ALS
-104 AFKTDFESIMGYGKN
+104 ASVSQVASAYDVVEQEKDDDATLGSPSAFFGDNGELTGMHFGYPGLSANTQTWTFTETYNTVVPSTGNHQIFKLKGNTKMYTHVGDANHWLWGVSNGMAAAEVHGAMNFNLSGFVAQMIQNDNVTVKAKVTANIGAKEGDSTWLVSYVNNLFYSAVAVPAGKELTGGLSYDLRNNKSESGQDKTGFIAGYQNSDKKGAQDRTSNEVTLTKETPGLGFALGCGWRQQVGSYDHHVYMSNIRVTFTITFNNVTDGSGLNIGDNAAPVASSTYGIQNSYQQGTSGSGYAPYLTDAKN
-119 ANNSKTEW
+119 AP
-127 SIGDVTFNKYVFG
+127 
-140 MKNITYNSEKGKI
+140 
-153 KSQDSEEEDKTV
+153 
-165 GVYPLAGGGAKMSFY
+165 VYY
-180 IDAGLFGADSISAVL
+180 DSIK
-195 NVVLPEYLQSLISTN
+195 N
-210 DEYSLQFDAQIDVS
+210 
-224 KGDNLVNVSAQN
+224 
-236 YQRARAKIATAPET
+236 
-250 LSAVDENHIQYTGAN
+250 
-265 KAGDVKDSQY
+265 
-275 GYQSN
+275 
-280 TTSNGSWSGS
+280 
-290 TLSFTGIVA
+290 
-299 NSANPYIYFCIG
+299 
-311 IGESDGTCTV
+311 
-321 SFRNL
+321 
-326 KFTNV
+326 NV
-331 KLVREVKADSDS
+331 KLDS
-343 IERVDGAAPVNKA
+343 IVDGA
-356 QFDNTVQ
+356 
-363 DSFYPYN
+363 
-370 TNASTA
+370 
-376 GGWAVWHD
+376 
-384 NITSQLSK
+384 
-392 KIDNVTYGNGK
+392 GK
-403 LQSYTNSPIATIGGQ
+403 MQSYTNASLGQISADGANHSYYKFAQTEYVDMYNYSGESSIQSAILKYGADAAKTIGVGDRLITGISSDGTLQ
-418 NYYKTS
+418 TS
-424 TVTYHDTYNYLPG
+424 ETN
-437 LMGYIDSGD
+437 DSTHL
-446 ISQGFTTETLKYVCE
+446 Q
-461 CGYVYTGTSFDSL
+461 
-474 DNSYTCPNCGKSKSA
+474 
-489 FTKTIN
+489 
-495 VPSKMAQDIDINYA
+495 YA
-509 SGIKQVIV
+509 SGIKTVTVNETTFNIW
-517 GSKYREEDADDT
+517 DATDRAKTKAITVENDD
-529 TGGTLA
+529 G
-535 AVFNLYDANSY
+535 
-546 GENHGKGIYVEGQ
+546 
-559 LVGWAVVTKTNRA
+559 VT
-572 EVVVKT
+572 VVVGYAKVN
-578 YMYTNARVATQVMD
+578 YINRGRVAVMIYMIANGTVQTSVGD
-592 YGFSSNRWNI
+592 YGGISSKSRI
-602 EYSGIDTTAPDDN
+602 EFSGIDTTSPDDS
-615 VNSGTNVSL
+615 VNGGTNVSL
-624 DKFVGANAQD
+624 DNYIKSSSSD
-634 LAWLRQNKIVADGSI
+634 LAWFRQNKIVADGSI
-649 NINEDDTAAGYSPYI
+649 NINEDDTAAGYSPYL
-664 WFYTVNRED
+664 WFYTVNRAD
-673 SLAELNN
+673 SLAALND

-701 LGEISSFT
+701 YGEISSFT

-838 SYIAGIANYITSAS
+838 SYVAGIANYITSAS
-852 GTATTAVGN
+852 GAATMAVGN

-871 VNVAYAVEGGNG
+871 VNVAYAVDEGGNG
-883 TFTFTIPAP
+883 TFTFTIPTP

-1035 RYIMVTG
+1035 RYIMATG

-1091 NYSVSASVKSN
+1091 NYSVAASVKSN

-1150 NVLFENYT
+1150 NVLLENYT

-1177 GYETLRVTLDDFN
+1177 GYETLQVTLDDFN
-1190 NLTDLEKSNRFELSA
+1190 NLTDLEKSNKFELSA

-1363 SENIVVNLVLKDV
+1363 SENIFVNLVLKDV

-1461 FSAYNPVTDTT
+1461 FSAYKPVTDTT

-1543 TTVESEIGKIAPAYK
+1543 TTVESEISKIAPAYK

-1572 LFANGAQL
+1572 LFANGAKL

-1585 IADLTDENYS
+1585 IAELTEEEDYS
-1595 AAYKYAI
+1595 AVYKYAI
-1602 LLGGNLDDGNVVIEL
+1602 VLGGTLDDGNVVIEL

-1651 WSENTLVFDSE
+1651 WGENTLVFDSE

-1723 NPASI
+1723 NPATI

-1750 GFDVTSVGGQA
+1750 GFDVASVGGQA
-1761 IAKDGNYAN
+1761 IAKDGSYAN
-1770 VAYNDILA
+1770 VAYDDILA

-1876 NGANLYDLS
+1876 NGTNLYDLS

-2070 DENAVYNN
+2070 DENAMYNN

-2208 VVVDNVNGTFTSV
+2208 VVADNVNGTFTSV

-2421 NIKARPVLVSA
+2421 NIEARPVLVSA

-2468 TKNGSYFID
+2468 TKNGAYFID

-2831 AYASFAATTPE
+2831 AYVSFAATTPE

-2903 DVMSADGK
+2903 DVMSVDGK

-3017 GQIRTIFDIAG
+3017 GQVRTIFDIAG
-3028 TNAKFDTATL
+3028 ANAKFDTATL

-3185 NGYNLVKNADFTLT
+3185 NGYNLVKDADFTLT

-3260 LSSDGYAM
+3260 FSSDGYAM

-3353 LELTTKSLA
+3353 LELTAKSLA

-3430 LDDQLVLLSNTST
+3430 LDDQLVLLSNTPT

>member
-1 MYKNLRAHT
+1 
-10 RYESVHAHN
+10 
-19 TKPEVDIMRNGN
+19 MRNGN
-31 KTRQLLSLARIF
+31 QSRQLLSLARIF

-53 AVAISVTPDG
+53 A
-63 YFNSAKALNPDG
+63 F
-75 DTSGLVRVYQK
+75 
-86 DAYLNT
+86 
-92 STLVNPDDYALS
+92 ALS
-104 AFKTDFESIMGYGKN
+104 ASVSQVASAYDVVEQEKDDDATLGSPSAFFGDNGELTGMHFGYPGLSANTQTWTFTETYNTVVPSTGNHQIFKLKGNTKMYTHVGDANHWLWGVSNGMAAAEVHGAMNFNLSGFVAQMIQNDNVTVKAKVTANIGAKEGNSTPLISYVNNLFYSAVAVPAGKELTGGLSYDLRNNKSESGQDKTGFIAGYQNSDKKGAQDRTSNEVTLTKETPGLGFALGCGWGQQAGSYDHHVYMSNIRVTFTITFNNVTDGSGLNIGDNAAPVASSTYGIQNSYQQGTSGSGYAPYLTDAKN
-119 ANNSKTEW
+119 AP
-127 SIGDVTFNKYVFG
+127 
-140 MKNITYNSEKGKI
+140 
-153 KSQDSEEEDKTV
+153 
-165 GVYPLAGGGAKMSFY
+165 VYY
-180 IDAGLFGADSISAVL
+180 DSIK
-195 NVVLPEYLQSLISTN
+195 N
-210 DEYSLQFDAQIDVS
+210 
-224 KGDNLVNVSAQN
+224 
-236 YQRARAKIATAPET
+236 
-250 LSAVDENHIQYTGAN
+250 
-265 KAGDVKDSQY
+265 
-275 GYQSN
+275 
-280 TTSNGSWSGS
+280 
-290 TLSFTGIVA
+290 
-299 NSANPYIYFCIG
+299 
-311 IGESDGTCTV
+311 
-321 SFRNL
+321 
-326 KFTNV
+326 NV
-331 KLVREVKADSDS
+331 KLDS
-343 IERVDGAAPVNKA
+343 IVDGA
-356 QFDNTVQ
+356 
-363 DSFYPYN
+363 
-370 TNASTA
+370 
-376 GGWAVWHD
+376 
-384 NITSQLSK
+384 
-392 KIDNVTYGNGK
+392 GK
-403 LQSYTNSPIATIGGQ
+403 MQSYTNASLGQISADGANHSYYKFAQTEYVDMYNYSGESSIQSAILKYGADAAKTIGVGDRLITGISSDGTLQ
-418 NYYKTS
+418 TS
-424 TVTYHDTYNYLPG
+424 ETN
-437 LMGYIDSGD
+437 DSTHL
-446 ISQGFTTETLKYVCE
+446 Q
-461 CGYVYTGTSFDSL
+461 
-474 DNSYTCPNCGKSKSA
+474 
-489 FTKTIN
+489 
-495 VPSKMAQDIDINYA
+495 YA
-509 SGIKQVIV
+509 SGIKTVTVNETTFNIW
-517 GSKYREEDADDT
+517 DATDRAKTKAITVENDD
-529 TGGTLA
+529 G
-535 AVFNLYDANSY
+535 
-546 GENHGKGIYVEGQ
+546 
-559 LVGWAVVTKTNRA
+559 VT
-572 EVVVKT
+572 VVVGYAKVN
-578 YMYTNARVATQVMD
+578 YINRGRVAVMIYMIANGTVQTSVGD
-592 YGFSSNRWNI
+592 YGGISSKSRI
-602 EYSGIDTTAPDDN
+602 EFSGIDTTSPDDS
-615 VNSGTNVSL
+615 VNGGTNVSL
-624 DKFVGANAQD
+624 DNYIKSSSSD
-634 LAWLRQNKIVADGSI
+634 LAWFRQNKIVADGSI

-701 LGEISSFT
+701 YGEISSFT

-838 SYIAGIANYITSAS
+838 SYVAGIANYITSAS
-852 GTATTAVGN
+852 GAATMAVSN

-871 VNVAYAVEGGNG
+871 VNVAYAVDEGGNG
-883 TFTFTIPAP
+883 TFTFTIPTP

-1035 RYIMVTG
+1035 RYIMATG
-1042 DALDGDATDFTLQLL
+1042 DALYGDATDFTLQLL

-1091 NYSVSASVKSN
+1091 NYSVAASVKSN

-1150 NVLFENYT
+1150 NVLLENYT
-1158 QNQVWSGISNENAQ
+1158 QNQVWNGISNENAQ

-1177 GYETLRVTLDDFN
+1177 GYETLQVTLDDFN
-1190 NLTDLEKSNRFELSA
+1190 NLTDLEKSNKFELSA

-1363 SENIVVNLVLKDV
+1363 SENIFVNLVLKDV

-1428 KAFGDSDP
+1428 KKFGDSDP

-1543 TTVESEIGKIAPAYK
+1543 TTVESEISKIAPTYK

-1585 IADLTDENYS
+1585 IAELTDENYS

-1602 LLGGNLDDGNVVIEL
+1602 VLGGTLDDGNVVIEL

-1651 WSENTLVFDSE
+1651 WGENTLVFDSE
-1662 KFELQGTPSGEYTS
+1662 KFELQGIPSGEYTS

-1723 NPASI
+1723 NPATI

-1750 GFDVTSVGGQA
+1750 GFDVASVGGQA
-1761 IAKDGNYAN
+1761 IAKDGSYAN

-1909 IRSIVFDAFSL
+1909 IRSIVFDTFSL

-2070 DENAVYNN
+2070 DENAMYNN

-2139 GLKLAG
+2139 GLILEG

-2183 GVVISKARLV
+2183 GVVIFKARLV

-2421 NIKARPVLVSA
+2421 NIEARPVLVSA

-2468 TKNGSYFID
+2468 TKNGAYFID

-2831 AYASFAATTPE
+2831 AYVSFAATTPE

-2903 DVMSADGK
+2903 EVMSADGK

-2933 SVNTLFAKDR
+2933 SVNTLFANDR

-3005 AGIDTISARDND
+3005 AGIDTISSRDND

-3172 AGGENRISYNNLT
+3172 AGGANRISYNNLT

-3353 LELTTKSLA
+3353 LELTAKSLA

-3397 SYLKAVEQYVAAM
+3397 SYLKAFEQYVAAM

-3430 LDDQLVLLSNTST
+3430 LDDQLVLLSNTPT

>member
-1 MYKNLRAHT
+1 
-10 RYESVHAHN
+10 
-19 TKPEVDIMRNGN
+19 MRNGN

-53 AVAISVTPDG
+53 AVALS
-63 YFNSAKALNPDG
+63 N
-75 DTSGLVRVYQK
+75 
-86 DAYLNT
+86 DA
-92 STLVNPDDYALS
+92 
-104 AFKTDFESIMGYGKN
+104 
-119 ANNSKTEW
+119 
-127 SIGDVTFNKYVFG
+127 IGG
-140 MKNITYNSEKGKI
+140 
-153 KSQDSEEEDKTV
+153 
-165 GVYPLAGGGAKMSFY
+165 
-180 IDAGLFGADSISAVL
+180 
-195 NVVLPEYLQSLISTN
+195 
-210 DEYSLQFDAQIDVS
+210 
-224 KGDNLVNVSAQN
+224 
-236 YQRARAKIATAPET
+236 IATAAESEKDGDATFGAGVSILGDHGELTGVDFGYPGIGTQTTWTYTETFNTIVSSTTNIQVYKETGDTKMFIEEGASGTWQYGVSNAYKAAQCHGVINFGTSKFIDQMIQNDNVVVTASITFSLGALSSNFNNKFYSAVVGPEALTAQKSYNLREKDGDSNYIYNYKNSSKEAAEPFTTDAVT
-250 LSAVDENHIQYTGAN
+250 LSPGKSNLALATGLGWSIRAVPPYTPRRGLEIKNIQIKYTITFNNVTDGSGLN
-265 KAGDVKDSQY
+265 IGDNAAPIASSTY
-275 GYQSN
+275 GIQNSYQQG
-280 TTSNGSWSGS
+280 TSGS
-290 TLSFTGIVA
+290 GYA
-299 NSANPYIYFCIG
+299 PYLTDAKNAPVYYDSIK
-311 IGESDGTCTV
+311 
-321 SFRNL
+321 N
-326 KFTNV
+326 NV
-331 KLVREVKADSDS
+331 KLDS
-343 IERVDGAAPVNKA
+343 IVN
-356 QFDNTVQ
+356 
-363 DSFYPYN
+363 
-370 TNASTA
+370 
-376 GGWAVWHD
+376 GE
-384 NITSQLSK
+384 
-392 KIDNVTYGNGK
+392 GK
-403 LQSYTNSPIATIGGQ
+403 MQSYTNASLGQISADGANHSYYKFAQTEYVDMYNYSGESSIQSAILKYGADAAKTIGVGDRLITGISSDGTLQ
-418 NYYKTS
+418 TS
-424 TVTYHDTYNYLPG
+424 
-437 LMGYIDSGD
+437 
-446 ISQGFTTETLKYVCE
+446 ETN
-461 CGYVYTGTSFDSL
+461 
-474 DNSYTCPNCGKSKSA
+474 NSTHL
-489 FTKTIN
+489 
-495 VPSKMAQDIDINYA
+495 QYA
-509 SGIKQVIV
+509 SGIKTVTVNETTFNIW
-517 GSKYREEDADDT
+517 DATDRAKTKAITVENDD
-529 TGGTLA
+529 G
-535 AVFNLYDANSY
+535 
-546 GENHGKGIYVEGQ
+546 
-559 LVGWAVVTKTNRA
+559 VT
-572 EVVVKT
+572 VVVGYAKVN
-578 YMYTNARVATQVMD
+578 YINRGRVAVMIYMIANGTVQTSVGD
-592 YGFSSNRWNI
+592 YGGISSKSRI
-602 EYSGIDTTAPDDN
+602 EFSGIDTTSPDDS

-624 DKFVGANAQD
+624 DNYIKSSSSD
-634 LAWLRQNKIVADGSI
+634 LAWFRQNKIVADGSI
-649 NINEDDTAAGYSPYI
+649 NVNEDDTAAGYSPYI
-664 WFYTVNRED
+664 WFYTVNRAD
-673 SLAELNN
+673 SLAALNN

-687 DYAAVKAAG
+687 NYAAVKAAG

-701 LGEISSFT
+701 YGEISSFT

-838 SYIAGIANYITSAS
+838 SYVAGIANYISSVS
-852 GTATTAVGN
+852 GAATTAVSN

-871 VNVAYAVEGGNG
+871 VNVAYAVDEGGNG
-883 TFTFTIPAP
+883 TFTFTIPTP

-949 DEEGYLSTFENYEL
+949 DEEGYLSTFANYEL

-1021 YKSAIDIQK
+1021 YKSAIDVQK

-1150 NVLFENYT
+1150 NVLLENYT

-1272 SDGNP
+1272 SDGSP

-1363 SENIVVNLVLKDV
+1363 SENIFVNLVLKDV

-1543 TTVESEIGKIAPAYK
+1543 TTVESEISKIAPAYK

-1585 IADLTDENYS
+1585 IAELTDENYS

-1602 LLGGNLDDGNVVIEL
+1602 LLGGNLDDGNIVIEL

-1723 NPASI
+1723 NPATI

-1898 ANANYDSPEKG
+1898 ANANYDSSEKG
-1909 IRSIVFDAFSL
+1909 IRSIVFDTFSL

-1954 DSTFVTIIYI
+1954 DSTSVTIIYI

-2070 DENAVYNN
+2070 DENAMYNN

-2421 NIKARPVLVSA
+2421 NIEARPVLVSA

-2831 AYASFAATTPE
+2831 AYVSFAATTPE

-3005 AGIDTISARDND
+3005 AGIDTISTRDND
-3017 GQIRTIFDIAG
+3017 GQVRTIFDIAG

-3038 EIVLPKL
+3038 DIVLPKL

-3158 VSEYYNGAKHEYAT
+3158 VSEYYNGAKHEYST

-3353 LELTTKSLA
+3353 LELTTKNLA

-3430 LDDQLVLLSNTST
+3430 LDDQLVLLSNTPT

>member
-1 MYKNLRAHT
+1 
-10 RYESVHAHN
+10 
-19 TKPEVDIMRNGN
+19 MRNGN

-53 AVAISVTPDG
+53 AVALS
-63 YFNSAKALNPDG
+63 N
-75 DTSGLVRVYQK
+75 
-86 DAYLNT
+86 DA
-92 STLVNPDDYALS
+92 
-104 AFKTDFESIMGYGKN
+104 
-119 ANNSKTEW
+119 
-127 SIGDVTFNKYVFG
+127 IGG
-140 MKNITYNSEKGKI
+140 
-153 KSQDSEEEDKTV
+153 
-165 GVYPLAGGGAKMSFY
+165 
-180 IDAGLFGADSISAVL
+180 
-195 NVVLPEYLQSLISTN
+195 
-210 DEYSLQFDAQIDVS
+210 
-224 KGDNLVNVSAQN
+224 
-236 YQRARAKIATAPET
+236 IATAAESEKDGDATFGAGVSILGDHGELTGVDFGYPGIGTQTTWTYTETFNTIVSSTTNIQVYKETGDTKMFIEEGASGTWQYGVSNAYKAAQCHGVINFGTSKFIDQMIQNDNVVVTASITFSLGALSSNFNNKFYSAVVGPEALTAQKSYNLREKDGDSNYTYNYKNSSKEAAEPFTTDAVT
-250 LSAVDENHIQYTGAN
+250 LSPGKSNLALATGLGWSIRAVPPYTPRRGLEIKNIQIKYTITFNNVTDGSGLN
-265 KAGDVKDSQY
+265 IGDNAAPVASSTY
-275 GYQSN
+275 GIQNSYQQG
-280 TTSNGSWSGS
+280 TSGS
-290 TLSFTGIVA
+290 GYA
-299 NSANPYIYFCIG
+299 PYLTDAKNAPVYYDSIK
-311 IGESDGTCTV
+311 
-321 SFRNL
+321 N
-326 KFTNV
+326 NV
-331 KLVREVKADSDS
+331 KLDS
-343 IERVDGAAPVNKA
+343 IV
-356 QFDNTVQ
+356 
-363 DSFYPYN
+363 
-370 TNASTA
+370 
-376 GGWAVWHD
+376 
-384 NITSQLSK
+384 
-392 KIDNVTYGNGK
+392 NGK
-403 LQSYTNSPIATIGGQ
+403 GKMQSYTNASLGQISADGANHSYYKFAQTEYVDMYNYSGESSIQSAILKYGADAAKTIGVGDRLITGISSDGTLQ
-418 NYYKTS
+418 TS
-424 TVTYHDTYNYLPG
+424 ETN
-437 LMGYIDSGD
+437 DSTHL
-446 ISQGFTTETLKYVCE
+446 Q
-461 CGYVYTGTSFDSL
+461 
-474 DNSYTCPNCGKSKSA
+474 
-489 FTKTIN
+489 
-495 VPSKMAQDIDINYA
+495 YA
-509 SGIKQVIV
+509 SGIKTVTVNETTFNIW
-517 GSKYREEDADDT
+517 DATDRAKTKAITVENDD
-529 TGGTLA
+529 G
-535 AVFNLYDANSY
+535 
-546 GENHGKGIYVEGQ
+546 
-559 LVGWAVVTKTNRA
+559 VT
-572 EVVVKT
+572 VVVGYAKVN
-578 YMYTNARVATQVMD
+578 YINRGRVAVMIYMIANGTVQTSVGD
-592 YGFSSNRWNI
+592 YGGISSKSRI
-602 EYSGIDTTAPDDN
+602 EFSGIDTTSPDDS
-615 VNSGTNVSL
+615 VNGGTNVSL
-624 DKFVGANAQD
+624 DNYIKSSSSD
-634 LAWLRQNKIVADGSI
+634 LAWFRQNKIVADGSI

-664 WFYTVNRED
+664 WFYTVNRAD

-701 LGEISSFT
+701 YGEISSFT

-717 KAYGGGEQGN
+717 KAYGGADQGN

-771 TVDYSFD
+771 TVDYSFN

-838 SYIAGIANYITSAS
+838 SYVAGIVDYITSAS
-852 GTATTAVGN
+852 GTATTAVSN

-871 VNVAYAVEGGNG
+871 INVAYAVEGGNG
-883 TFTFTIPAP
+883 TFTFTIPTP
-892 ATAFFEWISTFSMF
+892 TTAFFEWISTFSMF

-949 DEEGYLSTFENYEL
+949 DEEGYLSTFANYEL

-1035 RYIMVTG
+1035 RHIMATG

-1150 NVLFENYT
+1150 NVLLENYT
-1158 QNQVWSGISNENAQ
+1158 QNQVWNGISNENAQ

-1190 NLTDLEKSNRFELSA
+1190 NLTDLEKSNKFELSA

-1338 FGEPASSVLG
+1338 FGESAENVLA

-1363 SENIVVNLVLKDV
+1363 SENIFVNLVLKDV
-1376 TLASGETYRVG
+1376 TLASGETYKVG

-1392 NQSSDYSA
+1392 NQSGDYSA

-1436 EFRFGVELAQFAGLY
+1436 EFRFGVELGQFAGLY

-1461 FSAYNPVTDTT
+1461 FSAYKPVTDTT

-1513 VVQTTKYKFTIEKR
+1513 IVQTTKYKFTIEKR

-1585 IADLTDENYS
+1585 IAELTDENYS
-1595 AAYKYAI
+1595 AAYKYTI

-1728 VVKPTAQNLSKVY
+1728 VVKPTAQNFSKVY

-1750 GFDVTSVGGQA
+1750 GFDVASVGGQA
-1761 IAKDGNYAN
+1761 IAKDGSYAN

-1909 IRSIVFDAFSL
+1909 TRSIVFNAFSL

-1943 GSAAKD
+1943 GSSAKD

-2070 DENAVYNN
+2070 DENAMYNN

-2114 KKTDVDMTYTFAQGA
+2114 KQTDVDMTYTFAQGA

-2208 VVVDNVNGTFTSV
+2208 VVADNVNGTFTSV

-2389 QIKNSLSQEQYDLAL
+2389 QIKNSLSKEQYDLAL

-2414 YKGTITG
+2414 YNGTITG
-2421 NIKARPVLVSA
+2421 NIEARPVLVSA

-2447 SNISYTFKNM
+2447 SNVSYTFKNM

-2468 TKNGSYFID
+2468 TKNGAYFID

-2556 KYILKNDTASV
+2556 KYVLKNDTASV
-2567 EEAQNAN
+2567 EEAQKAN

-2624 GIERATDTDAFEKTY
+2624 GIERATDTNAFEKTY

-2831 AYASFAATTPE
+2831 AYVSFAATTPE

-2903 DVMSADGK
+2903 DIMSADGK

-2993 VDTIVRNYNVVL
+2993 LDTIVRNYNVVL

-3017 GQIRTIFDIAG
+3017 GQVRTIFDIAG

-3038 EIVLPKL
+3038 DIVLPKL

-3058 SYSYAIDKT
+3058 SYAYAIDKT

-3240 YNAASTVAE
+3240 YNATSTVAE

-3376 VVANRLEVKEI
+3376 IVANRLEVKEI

-3410 SQKAGVKDASVAA
+3410 SQKAGVKDTSVAA

-3430 LDDQLVLLSNTST
+3430 LDDQLVLLSNTPT

-3449 PESVKNLN
+3449 PESVKNMN

>member
-1 MYKNLRAHT
+1 
-10 RYESVHAHN
+10 
-19 TKPEVDIMRNGN
+19 MRNGN
-31 KTRQLLSLARIF
+31 RTRQLLSLARIF

-53 AVAISVTPDG
+53 AVALSNDAIGGIANAYDVKNQDKPDDATLGVASAIKGDHGELTGVNFG
-63 YFNSAKALNPDG
+63 YPG
-75 DTSGLVRVYQK
+75 
-86 DAYLNT
+86 T
-92 STLVNPDDYALS
+92 STQ
-104 AFKTDFESIMGYGKN
+104 T
-119 ANNSKTEW
+119 TW
-127 SIGDVTFNKYVFG
+127 TFVE
-140 MKNITYNSEKGKI
+140 TYN
-153 KSQDSEEEDKTV
+153 TV
-165 GVYPLAGGGAKMSFY
+165 VP
-180 IDAGLFGADSISAVL
+180 
-195 NVVLPEYLQSLISTN
+195 
-210 DEYSLQFDAQIDVS
+210 
-224 KGDNLVNVSAQN
+224 
-236 YQRARAKIATAPET
+236 
-250 LSAVDENHIQYTGAN
+250 
-265 KAGDVKDSQY
+265 
-275 GYQSN
+275 
-280 TTSNGSWSGS
+280 TTSNHQIYKQKGDTNMYTHINEANHWLWGVSNGMAAAEVHGVMNFNLSGFVAQMIQNDNVTVKATITANIGAREGTQSGGVNPYVNKLFYSAIAVPDGKQMTGGLSYDLRNNATDSGQDKTGFISGYQDSDKKGAQDRTSNEVTLTKETPGLGFALGCGWKQQTNVFTGGQDHYVYMSNIRVNFTITFNGNFTDNASLTLGDNAAPVASSAYGIQNGYVQGTSGS
-290 TLSFTGIVA
+290 GYA
-299 NSANPYIYFCIG
+299 PYLTDAKNAPVYYDSIK
-311 IGESDGTCTV
+311 
-321 SFRNL
+321 N
-326 KFTNV
+326 NV
-331 KLVREVKADSDS
+331 KLDS
-343 IERVDGAAPVNKA
+343 IVDGA
-356 QFDNTVQ
+356 
-363 DSFYPYN
+363 
-370 TNASTA
+370 
-376 GGWAVWHD
+376 
-384 NITSQLSK
+384 
-392 KIDNVTYGNGK
+392 GK
-403 LQSYTNSPIATIGGQ
+403 MQSYTNASLGQISADGANHSYYKFAQTEYVDMYNYSGESSIQSAILKYGADAAKTIGVGDRLITGISSDGTLQ
-418 NYYKTS
+418 TS
-424 TVTYHDTYNYLPG
+424 
-437 LMGYIDSGD
+437 
-446 ISQGFTTETLKYVCE
+446 ETNDPTHL
-461 CGYVYTGTSFDSL
+461 
-474 DNSYTCPNCGKSKSA
+474 
-489 FTKTIN
+489 
-495 VPSKMAQDIDINYA
+495 QYA
-509 SGIKQVIV
+509 SGIKTVKV
-517 GSKYREEDADDT
+517 NDT
-529 TGGTLA
+529 
-535 AVFNLYDANSY
+535 VFNVWDATDRAKTKAITI
-546 GENHGKGIYVEGQ
+546 ENDEG
-559 LVGWAVVTKTNRA
+559 NP
-572 EVVVKT
+572 VVVGYAKIN
-578 YMYTNARVATQVMD
+578 YINRGRVAVMIYMVSNGSVQTAVED
-592 YGFSSNRWNI
+592 FGGISGSSRI
-602 EYSGIDTTAPDDN
+602 EFSGIDTTSPDDS

-624 DKFVGANAQD
+624 DNYIKSSSSD
-634 LAWLRQNKIVADGSI
+634 LAWFRQNKIVADGSI
-649 NINEDDTAAGYSPYI
+649 NINEDDTAAGYSPYL

-687 DYAAVKAAG
+687 DYAAVKEAG

-701 LGEISSFT
+701 YGEISSFT
-709 YDFANGVA
+709 YDFSNGVA

-801 KFTLTA
+801 KFTLIA

-838 SYIAGIANYITSAS
+838 SYVAGIANYITSAS
-852 GTATTAVGN
+852 GAATTAVSN

-871 VNVAYAVEGGNG
+871 VNVAYAVDEGGNG
-883 TFTFTIPAP
+883 TFTFTIPTP

-963 PSSRNWFTTSYNLPV
+963 PSLRNWFTTSYNLPV

-1035 RYIMVTG
+1035 RYIMATG

-1363 SENIVVNLVLKDV
+1363 SENIFVNLVLKDV

-1543 TTVESEIGKIAPAYK
+1543 TTVESEISKIAPAYK
-1558 IAAKDM
+1558 ISAKDM

-1572 LFANGAQL
+1572 LFANGAKL
-1580 SLGAQ
+1580 SLGAK
-1585 IADLTDENYS
+1585 IAELTEEDYS
-1595 AAYKYAI
+1595 AVYKYAI
-1602 LLGGNLDDGNVVIEL
+1602 VLGGTLDDGNVVIEL

-1651 WSENTLVFDSE
+1651 WGENTLVFDSE

-1723 NPASI
+1723 NPATI

-1750 GFDVTSVGGQA
+1750 GFDVASVGGQA
-1761 IAKDGNYAN
+1761 IAKDGSYAN

-1876 NGANLYDLS
+1876 NGTNLYDLS

-1909 IRSIVFDAFSL
+1909 IRSIVFDTFSL

-1988 ISKQYDNTKDLGVSS
+1988 ISKQYDNTKGLGVSS

-2070 DENAVYNN
+2070 DENAMYNN

-2114 KKTDVDMTYTFAQGA
+2114 KQTDVDMTYTFAQGA

-2183 GVVISKARLV
+2183 GVIISKARLV

-2252 ENVGAN
+2252 ENVGAK
-2258 GKHNVLVSGLEVRFD
+2258 GKHNVLVSGLEVKFD

-2421 NIKARPVLVSA
+2421 NIEARPVLVSA

-2468 TKNGSYFID
+2468 TKNGAYFID

-2585 DAYLIASDYAGETS
+2585 DAYLIARDYAGETS

-2831 AYASFAATTPE
+2831 AYVSFAATTPE

-2903 DVMSADGK
+2903 EVMSADGK

-2933 SVNTLFAKDR
+2933 SVNTLFANDR

-3017 GQIRTIFDIAG
+3017 GQVRTIFDIAG
-3028 TNAKFDTATL
+3028 ANAKFDTATL
-3038 EIVLPKL
+3038 DIVLPKL

-3172 AGGENRISYNNLT
+3172 AGGANRISYNNLT

-3353 LELTTKSLA
+3353 LELTAKSLA
-3362 SSDGSSINITEGKG
+3362 SSDGSSINITDGKG

-3430 LDDQLVLLSNTST
+3430 LDDQLVLLSNTPT

>member
-1 MYKNLRAHT
+1 M
-10 RYESVHAHN
+10 
-19 TKPEVDIMRNGN
+19 
-31 KTRQLLSLARIF
+31 
-43 VLALCFTLVF
+43 
-53 AVAISVTPDG
+53 
-63 YFNSAKALNPDG
+63 
-75 DTSGLVRVYQK
+75 
-86 DAYLNT
+86 
-92 STLVNPDDYALS
+92 
-104 AFKTDFESIMGYGKN
+104 
-119 ANNSKTEW
+119 
-127 SIGDVTFNKYVFG
+127 
-140 MKNITYNSEKGKI
+140 
-153 KSQDSEEEDKTV
+153 
-165 GVYPLAGGGAKMSFY
+165 
-180 IDAGLFGADSISAVL
+180 
-195 NVVLPEYLQSLISTN
+195 
-210 DEYSLQFDAQIDVS
+210 
-224 KGDNLVNVSAQN
+224 
-236 YQRARAKIATAPET
+236 
-250 LSAVDENHIQYTGAN
+250 
-265 KAGDVKDSQY
+265 
-275 GYQSN
+275 
-280 TTSNGSWSGS
+280 
-290 TLSFTGIVA
+290 
-299 NSANPYIYFCIG
+299 
-311 IGESDGTCTV
+311 
-321 SFRNL
+321 
-326 KFTNV
+326 
-331 KLVREVKADSDS
+331 
-343 IERVDGAAPVNKA
+343 
-356 QFDNTVQ
+356 
-363 DSFYPYN
+363 
-370 TNASTA
+370 
-376 GGWAVWHD
+376 
-384 NITSQLSK
+384 
-392 KIDNVTYGNGK
+392 
-403 LQSYTNSPIATIGGQ
+403 
-418 NYYKTS
+418 
-424 TVTYHDTYNYLPG
+424 
-437 LMGYIDSGD
+437 
-446 ISQGFTTETLKYVCE
+446 
-461 CGYVYTGTSFDSL
+461 
-474 DNSYTCPNCGKSKSA
+474 
-489 FTKTIN
+489 
-495 VPSKMAQDIDINYA
+495 
-509 SGIKQVIV
+509 
-517 GSKYREEDADDT
+517 
-529 TGGTLA
+529 
-535 AVFNLYDANSY
+535 
-546 GENHGKGIYVEGQ
+546 
-559 LVGWAVVTKTNRA
+559 
-572 EVVVKT
+572 
-578 YMYTNARVATQVMD
+578 
-592 YGFSSNRWNI
+592 
-602 EYSGIDTTAPDDN
+602 
-615 VNSGTNVSL
+615 
-624 DKFVGANAQD
+624 
-634 LAWLRQNKIVADGSI
+634 
-649 NINEDDTAAGYSPYI
+649 
-664 WFYTVNRED
+664 
-673 SLAELNN
+673 
-680 IAITQFA
+680 
-687 DYAAVKAAG
+687 
-696 INPIA
+696 
-701 LGEISSFT
+701 
-709 YDFANGVA
+709 
-717 KAYGGGEQGN
+717 
-727 PASITDNVTG
+727 
-737 HGYYRFT
+737 
-744 FYIFDLA
+744 
-751 GNKGGV
+751 
-757 KSFYTKVDYDRPEY
+757 
-771 TVDYSFD
+771 
-778 KNGVQTTI
+778 
-786 LASENGKWATGDVTL
+786 
-801 KFTLTA
+801 
-807 GGFSGYTFRFE
+807 
-818 DANGAMHAIV
+818 
-828 VNGMGDYEGD
+828 
-838 SYIAGIANYITSAS
+838 
-852 GTATTAVGN
+852 
-861 DITININGVD
+861 
-871 VNVAYAVEGGNG
+871 
-883 TFTFTIPAP
+883 
-892 ATAFFEWISTFSMF
+892 
-906 CGQYASIN
+906 
-914 AIDIDEQSVEYIN
+914 
-927 NDWKGGIKV
+927 
-936 LIDGIAPTVPLFE
+936 
-949 DEEGYLSTFENYEL
+949 
-963 PSSRNWFTTSYNLPV
+963 
-978 MLAFNDAITATDYA
+978 
-992 SGLKIHYGIK
+992 
-1002 AVKNLTELL
+1002 
-1011 AYRDINVENN
+1011 
-1021 YKSAIDIQK
+1021 
-1030 ELGFD
+1030 
-1035 RYIMVTG
+1035 
-1042 DALDGDATDFTLQLL
+1042 
-1057 QNLNAGMRLVYVWA
+1057 
-1071 EDQAGN
+1071 
-1077 VSELSRYFVLVDAN
+1077 
-1091 NYSVSASVKSN
+1091 
-1102 AKLESGFANLT
+1102 
-1113 FTNAEGVAVTTI
+1113 
-1125 KRGETLLFNV
+1125 
-1135 GLANSYVPFKFTQNG
+1135 
-1150 NVLFENYT
+1150 
-1158 QNQVWSGISNENAQ
+1158 
-1172 YITAS
+1172 
-1177 GYETLRVTLDDFN
+1177 
-1190 NLTDLEKSNRFELSA
+1190 
-1205 RKVVTYNYINSSV
+1205 
-1218 GYTAAPTDVSSVVI
+1218 
-1232 SGYEGAKSSFV
+1232 
-1243 YRFVDSDNN
+1243 
-1252 LLYENN
+1252 
-1258 EGGTTTDPS
+1258 
-1267 EAKLD
+1267 
-1272 SDGNP
+1272 
-1277 VFFVPTKVGSYRV
+1277 
-1290 RIYIPK
+1290 
-1296 DDESFVT
+1296 
-1303 SDFETNDAGEQVFAP
+1303 
-1318 VRYDVIKGKA
+1318 
-1328 VITVK
+1328 
-1333 SSTSK
+1333 
-1338 FGEPASSVLG
+1338 
-1348 MLDFDVTGIDKAQMA
+1348 
-1363 SENIVVNLVLKDV
+1363 
-1376 TLASGETYRVG
+1376 
-1387 NYAIV
+1387 
-1392 NQSSDYSA
+1392 
-1400 ATNYDVTFNSAI
+1400 
-1412 HTVTRRQV
+1412 
-1420 TIDAWSAS
+1420 
-1428 KAFGDSDP
+1428 
-1436 EFRFGVELAQFAGLY
+1436 
-1451 KSANEIVADV
+1451 
-1461 FSAYNPVTDTT
+1461 
-1472 ADGYALFYAGGS
+1472 
-1484 ISRESAEGV
+1484 
-1493 GQYDFASDAS
+1493 
-1503 LFDID
+1503 
-1508 SNYSI
+1508 
-1513 VVQTTKYKFTIEKR
+1513 
-1527 IVKLDVSG
+1527 
-1535 QSSVFPFG
+1535 FPFG
-1543 TTVESEIGKIAPAYK
+1543 TTVESEISKIAPAYK

-1572 LFANGAQL
+1572 LFANGAKL
-1580 SLGAQ
+1580 SLGAK
-1585 IADLTDENYS
+1585 IAELTEEDYS
-1595 AAYKYAI
+1595 AVYKYAI
-1602 LLGGNLDDGNVVIEL
+1602 VLGGTLDDGNVVIEL

-1651 WSENTLVFDSE
+1651 WGENTLVFDSE

-1685 GTILDAGKRV
+1685 GTILDAGKRI

-1723 NPASI
+1723 NPATI

-1750 GFDVTSVGGQA
+1750 GFDVASVGGQA
-1761 IAKDGNYAN
+1761 IAKDGSYAN

-1909 IRSIVFDAFSL
+1909 IRSIVFDTFSL

-1949 TVAID
+1949 IVAID

-2070 DENAVYNN
+2070 DENAMYNN

-2295 KYNKINSLQVGA
+2295 KYNKINSLQEGA

-2421 NIKARPVLVSA
+2421 NIEARPVLVSA

-2468 TKNGSYFID
+2468 TKNGAYFID

-2831 AYASFAATTPE
+2831 AYVSFAATTPE

-2933 SVNTLFAKDR
+2933 SVNTLFANDR

-3005 AGIDTISARDND
+3005 AGIDTISSRDND
-3017 GQIRTIFDIAG
+3017 GQVRTIFDIAG

-3038 EIVLPKL
+3038 DIVLPKL

-3172 AGGENRISYNNLT
+3172 AGGANRISYNNLT

-3353 LELTTKSLA
+3353 LELTAKSLA

-3430 LDDQLVLLSNTST
+3430 LDDQLVLLSNTPT

>member
-1 MYKNLRAHT
+1 
-10 RYESVHAHN
+10 
-19 TKPEVDIMRNGN
+19 MRNGN

-53 AVAISVTPDG
+53 AVALS
-63 YFNSAKALNPDG
+63 N
-75 DTSGLVRVYQK
+75 
-86 DAYLNT
+86 DA
-92 STLVNPDDYALS
+92 
-104 AFKTDFESIMGYGKN
+104 
-119 ANNSKTEW
+119 
-127 SIGDVTFNKYVFG
+127 IGG
-140 MKNITYNSEKGKI
+140 
-153 KSQDSEEEDKTV
+153 
-165 GVYPLAGGGAKMSFY
+165 
-180 IDAGLFGADSISAVL
+180 
-195 NVVLPEYLQSLISTN
+195 
-210 DEYSLQFDAQIDVS
+210 
-224 KGDNLVNVSAQN
+224 
-236 YQRARAKIATAPET
+236 IATAAESEKDGDATFGAGVSILGDHGELTGVDFGYPGIGTQTTWTYTETFNTVVSSTTNIQVYKETGDTKMFIEEGASGTWQFGVSNAAKAAQCHGVINFGASKFIDQMIQNDNVVVTASITFSLGALSSNFNNKFYSAVAGPEALTAQKSYNLREKDGDSNYTYNYKNSSKEAAETFTTDAVT
-250 LSAVDENHIQYTGAN
+250 LSPGKNNLALATGLGWAQRWAPPYTPRRGLEIKNIQIKYTITFN
-265 KAGDVKDSQY
+265 NVTDSSSLNIGDNAAPVAASTY
-275 GYQSN
+275 GIQNSYQQG
-280 TTSNGSWSGS
+280 TSGS
-290 TLSFTGIVA
+290 GYA
-299 NSANPYIYFCIG
+299 PYLTDAKNAPVYYDSIK
-311 IGESDGTCTV
+311 
-321 SFRNL
+321 N
-326 KFTNV
+326 NV
-331 KLVREVKADSDS
+331 KLDS
-343 IERVDGAAPVNKA
+343 IVDGA
-356 QFDNTVQ
+356 
-363 DSFYPYN
+363 
-370 TNASTA
+370 
-376 GGWAVWHD
+376 
-384 NITSQLSK
+384 
-392 KIDNVTYGNGK
+392 GK
-403 LQSYTNSPIATIGGQ
+403 MQSYTNASLGQISADGANHSYYKFAQTEYVDMYNYSGESSIQSAILKYGADAAKTIGVGDRLITGISSDGTLQ
-418 NYYKTS
+418 TS
-424 TVTYHDTYNYLPG
+424 
-437 LMGYIDSGD
+437 
-446 ISQGFTTETLKYVCE
+446 ETN
-461 CGYVYTGTSFDSL
+461 
-474 DNSYTCPNCGKSKSA
+474 NSTHL
-489 FTKTIN
+489 
-495 VPSKMAQDIDINYA
+495 QYA
-509 SGIKQVIV
+509 SGIKTVTVNETTFNIW
-517 GSKYREEDADDT
+517 DATDRAKTKAITVENDD
-529 TGGTLA
+529 G
-535 AVFNLYDANSY
+535 
-546 GENHGKGIYVEGQ
+546 
-559 LVGWAVVTKTNRA
+559 VT
-572 EVVVKT
+572 VVVGYAKVN
-578 YMYTNARVATQVMD
+578 YINRGRVAVMIYMIANGTVQTSVGD
-592 YGFSSNRWNI
+592 YGGISSKSRI
-602 EYSGIDTTAPDDN
+602 EFSGIDTTAPDDN

-624 DKFVGANAQD
+624 DNYIKSSSSD
-634 LAWLRQNKIVADGSI
+634 LAWFRQNKIVADGSI
-649 NINEDDTAAGYSPYI
+649 NINEDDTAAGYSPYL
-664 WFYTVNRED
+664 WFYTVNRAD
-673 SLAELNN
+673 SLAALNG
-680 IAITQFA
+680 IAVTQFA
-687 DYAAVKAAG
+687 DYNAVKAAG

-838 SYIAGIANYITSAS
+838 SYVAGIANYITSAS
-852 GTATTAVGN
+852 GAATMAVSN

-871 VNVAYAVEGGNG
+871 VNVAYAVDEGGNG
-883 TFTFTIPAP
+883 TFTFTIPTP

-963 PSSRNWFTTSYNLPV
+963 PSLRNWFTTSYNLPV

-1035 RYIMVTG
+1035 RYIMATG
-1042 DALDGDATDFTLQLL
+1042 DALYGDATDFTLQLL

-1150 NVLFENYT
+1150 NVLLENYT

-1363 SENIVVNLVLKDV
+1363 SENIFVNLVLKDV

-1461 FSAYNPVTDTT
+1461 FSAYKPVTDTT

-1543 TTVESEIGKIAPAYK
+1543 TTVESEISKIAPTYK

-1572 LFANGAQL
+1572 LFANGAKL
-1580 SLGAQ
+1580 SLGAK
-1585 IADLTDENYS
+1585 IAELTEEDYS
-1595 AAYKYAI
+1595 AVYKYAI
-1602 LLGGNLDDGNVVIEL
+1602 VLGGTLDDGNVVIEL

-1651 WSENTLVFDSE
+1651 WGENTLVFDSE

-1685 GTILDAGKRV
+1685 GTILDAGKRI

-1723 NPASI
+1723 NPATI

-1750 GFDVTSVGGQA
+1750 GFDVASVGGQA
-1761 IAKDGNYAN
+1761 IAKDGSYAN

-1876 NGANLYDLS
+1876 NGTNLYDLS

-1909 IRSIVFDAFSL
+1909 IRSIVFDTFSL

-2070 DENAVYNN
+2070 DENAMYNN

-2114 KKTDVDMTYTFAQGA
+2114 KQTDVDMTYTFAQGA

-2151 AGTHS
+2151 AGTHT
-2156 VRVSGY
+2156 VTVSGY

-2234 SYDASKVSFM
+2234 SYVASKVSFM

-2258 GKHNVLVSGLEVRFD
+2258 GKHNVLVSGLEVKFD

-2421 NIKARPVLVSA
+2421 NIEARPVLVSA

-2468 TKNGSYFID
+2468 TKNGAYFID

-2831 AYASFAATTPE
+2831 AYVSFAATTPE

-3017 GQIRTIFDIAG
+3017 GQVRTIFDIAG

-3038 EIVLPKL
+3038 DIVLPKL

-3172 AGGENRISYNNLT
+3172 AGGANRISYNNLT

-3353 LELTTKSLA
+3353 LELTAKSLA

-3430 LDDQLVLLSNTST
+3430 LDDQLVLLSNTPT

>member
-1 MYKNLRAHT
+1 
-10 RYESVHAHN
+10 
-19 TKPEVDIMRNGN
+19 MRNGN

-53 AVAISVTPDG
+53 A
-63 YFNSAKALNPDG
+63 F
-75 DTSGLVRVYQK
+75 
-86 DAYLNT
+86 
-92 STLVNPDDYALS
+92 ALS
-104 AFKTDFESIMGYGKN
+104 ASVSQVASAYDVVEQEKDDDATLGSPSAFFGDNGELTGMHFGYPGLSANTQTWTFTETYNTVVPSTGNHQIFKLKGNTKMYTHVGDANHWLWGVSNGMAAAEVHGAMNFNLSGFVAQMIQNDNVTVKAKVTANIGAKEGNSTPLISYVNNLFYSAVAVPAGKELTGGLSYDLRNNKSESGQDKTGFIAGYQKSDKKGAQDRTSNEVTLTKETPGLGFALGCGWGQQAGAYDHHVYMSNIRVTFTITFNNVTDGSGLNIGDNAAPVASSTYGIQNSYQQGTSGSGYAPYLTDAKN
-119 ANNSKTEW
+119 APVYYDSIKNNVKLDSIVDGAGKMQSYNNASLGQISADGANHSYYKFAQTEYVDMYNYSGES
-127 SIGDVTFNKYVFG
+127 SIQSAILKY
-140 MKNITYNSEKGKI
+140 
-153 KSQDSEEEDKTV
+153 
-165 GVYPLAGGGAKMSFY
+165 
-180 IDAGLFGADSISAVL
+180 GADAAKTIGVGDR
-195 NVVLPEYLQSLISTN
+195 LI
-210 DEYSLQFDAQIDVS
+210 
-224 KGDNLVNVSAQN
+224 
-236 YQRARAKIATAPET
+236 
-250 LSAVDENHIQYTGAN
+250 
-265 KAGDVKDSQY
+265 
-275 GYQSN
+275 
-280 TTSNGSWSGS
+280 
-290 TLSFTGIVA
+290 TGI
-299 NSANPYIYFCIG
+299 S
-311 IGESDGTCTV
+311 SDGTLQT
-321 SFRNL
+321 SE
-326 KFTNV
+326 TN
-331 KLVREVKADSDS
+331 DS
-343 IERVDGAAPVNKA
+343 
-356 QFDNTVQ
+356 T
-363 DSFYPYN
+363 
-370 TNASTA
+370 
-376 GGWAVWHD
+376 H
-384 NITSQLSK
+384 
-392 KIDNVTYGNGK
+392 
-403 LQSYTNSPIATIGGQ
+403 LQ
-418 NYYKTS
+418 
-424 TVTYHDTYNYLPG
+424 
-437 LMGYIDSGD
+437 
-446 ISQGFTTETLKYVCE
+446 
-461 CGYVYTGTSFDSL
+461 
-474 DNSYTCPNCGKSKSA
+474 
-489 FTKTIN
+489 
-495 VPSKMAQDIDINYA
+495 YA
-509 SGIKQVIV
+509 SGIKTVTVNETTFNIW
-517 GSKYREEDADDT
+517 DATDRAKTKAITVENDD
-529 TGGTLA
+529 G
-535 AVFNLYDANSY
+535 V
-546 GENHGKGIYVEGQ
+546 
-559 LVGWAVVTKTNRA
+559 AVVVGYAKVNYINRG
-572 EVVVKT
+572 
-578 YMYTNARVATQVMD
+578 RVAVMIYMIANGTVQTSVGD
-592 YGFSSNRWNI
+592 YGGNSSKSRI
-602 EYSGIDTTAPDDN
+602 EFSGIDTTSPDDS
-615 VNSGTNVSL
+615 VNGGTNVSL
-624 DKFVGANAQD
+624 DNYIKSSSSD
-634 LAWLRQNKIVADGSI
+634 LAWFRQNKIVADGSI
-649 NINEDDTAAGYSPYI
+649 NINEDDTAAGYSPYL

-701 LGEISSFT
+701 YGEISSFT

-717 KAYGGGEQGN
+717 KAYGGADQGN

-838 SYIAGIANYITSAS
+838 SYVAGIANYITSAS
-852 GTATTAVGN
+852 GAATTAVSN

-871 VNVAYAVEGGNG
+871 VNVAYAVDEGGNG
-883 TFTFTIPAP
+883 TFTFTIPTP

-963 PSSRNWFTTSYNLPV
+963 PSLRNWFTTSYNLPV

-1035 RYIMVTG
+1035 RYIMATG

-1190 NLTDLEKSNRFELSA
+1190 NLTDLENSNKFELSA

-1363 SENIVVNLVLKDV
+1363 SENIFVNLVLKDV

-1461 FSAYNPVTDTT
+1461 FSAYKPVTDTT

-1543 TTVESEIGKIAPAYK
+1543 TTVESEISKIAPAYK

-1572 LFANGAQL
+1572 LFANGAKL

-1585 IADLTDENYS
+1585 IAELTDENYS

-1651 WSENTLVFDSE
+1651 WGENTLVFDSE

-1685 GTILDAGKRV
+1685 GTILDAGKRI

-1723 NPASI
+1723 NPATI

-1750 GFDVTSVGGQA
+1750 GFDVASVGGQA
-1761 IAKDGNYAN
+1761 IAKDGSYAN
-1770 VAYNDILA
+1770 VAYNDIHD

-1876 NGANLYDLS
+1876 NGTNLYDLS

-1909 IRSIVFDAFSL
+1909 IRSIVFDTFSL

-1949 TVAID
+1949 IVAID

-2070 DENAVYNN
+2070 DENAMYNN

-2114 KKTDVDMTYTFAQGA
+2114 KQTDVDMTYTFAQGA

-2258 GKHNVLVSGLEVRFD
+2258 GKHNVLVSGLEVKFD

-2421 NIKARPVLVSA
+2421 NIEARPVLVSA

-2468 TKNGSYFID
+2468 TKNGAYFID

-2530 ADGTIVYEKPAE
+2530 ADGTIVYEKPAD

-2567 EEAQNAN
+2567 EEVQNAN

-2820 GANDKISTLPQ
+2820 GANDEISTLPQ
-2831 AYASFAATTPE
+2831 AYVSFAATTPE

-2933 SVNTLFAKDR
+2933 SVNTLFANDR

-3017 GQIRTIFDIAG
+3017 GQVRTIFDIAG
-3028 TNAKFDTATL
+3028 ANAKFDTATL
-3038 EIVLPKL
+3038 DIVLPKL

-3172 AGGENRISYNNLT
+3172 AGGANRISYNNLT

-3353 LELTTKSLA
+3353 LELTAKSLA

-3430 LDDQLVLLSNTST
+3430 LDDQLVLLSNTPT

>member
-1 MYKNLRAHT
+1 
-10 RYESVHAHN
+10 
-19 TKPEVDIMRNGN
+19 MRNGN

-53 AVAISVTPDG
+53 AVALS
-63 YFNSAKALNPDG
+63 N
-75 DTSGLVRVYQK
+75 
-86 DAYLNT
+86 DAIGGIANAYDVKNQDK
-92 STLVNPDDYALS
+92 PDDATLGVAS
-104 AFKTDFESIMGYGKN
+104 AIKGDHGELTGVNFGYPG
-119 ANNSKTEW
+119 TGTQTTW
-127 SIGDVTFNKYVFG
+127 TFVE
-140 MKNITYNSEKGKI
+140 TYN
-153 KSQDSEEEDKTV
+153 TV
-165 GVYPLAGGGAKMSFY
+165 VP
-180 IDAGLFGADSISAVL
+180 
-195 NVVLPEYLQSLISTN
+195 
-210 DEYSLQFDAQIDVS
+210 
-224 KGDNLVNVSAQN
+224 
-236 YQRARAKIATAPET
+236 
-250 LSAVDENHIQYTGAN
+250 
-265 KAGDVKDSQY
+265 
-275 GYQSN
+275 
-280 TTSNGSWSGS
+280 TTSNHQIYKQKGDTNMYTHINEANHWLWGVSNGMAAAEVHGVMNFNLSGFVAQMIQNDNVTVKATITANIGAREGTQSGGVNPYVNKLFYSAIAVPDGKQMTGGLSYDLRNNATDSGQDKTGFISGYQDSDKKGAQDRTSNEVTLTKETPGLGFALGCGWKQQTNVFTGGQDHYVYMSNIRVTFTIMFNGNFTDNASLTLGDNAAPVASSAYGIQNSYQQGTSGS
-290 TLSFTGIVA
+290 GYA
-299 NSANPYIYFCIG
+299 PYLTDAKNAPVYYDSIK
-311 IGESDGTCTV
+311 
-321 SFRNL
+321 N
-326 KFTNV
+326 NV
-331 KLVREVKADSDS
+331 KLDS
-343 IERVDGAAPVNKA
+343 VTDGA
-356 QFDNTVQ
+356 
-363 DSFYPYN
+363 
-370 TNASTA
+370 
-376 GGWAVWHD
+376 
-384 NITSQLSK
+384 
-392 KIDNVTYGNGK
+392 GK
-403 LQSYTNSPIATIGGQ
+403 MQSYTNTGLGQISADGTNHTYYKFAQTEYVDMYNYSGESSVQSAIVKYGADAAKTIGVGDRLITGISDGVLQ
-418 NYYKTS
+418 TS
-424 TVTYHDTYNYLPG
+424 VTN
-437 LMGYIDSGD
+437 DS
-446 ISQGFTTETLKYVCE
+446 THLKYV
-461 CGYVYTGTSFDSL
+461 
-474 DNSYTCPNCGKSKSA
+474 
-489 FTKTIN
+489 
-495 VPSKMAQDIDINYA
+495 
-509 SGIKQVIV
+509 SGIKTVKV
-517 GSKYREEDADDT
+517 NDT
-529 TGGTLA
+529 
-535 AVFNLYDANSY
+535 VFNVWDATDRAKTKAIRI
-546 GENHGKGIYVEGQ
+546 ENDEG
-559 LVGWAVVTKTNRA
+559 NP
-572 EVVVKT
+572 VVVGYAKIN
-578 YMYTNARVATQVMD
+578 YINRGRVAVMIYMVSNGSVQTAVED
-592 YGFSSNRWNI
+592 FGGISGSSRI
-602 EYSGIDTTAPDDN
+602 EFSGIDTTAPDDN

-624 DKFVGANAQD
+624 DKFVGTNAQD
-634 LAWLRQNKIVADGSI
+634 LAWFRQNKIVADGSI

-664 WFYTVNRED
+664 WFYTVNRAD

-701 LGEISSFT
+701 YGEISSFT

-717 KAYGGGEQGN
+717 KAYGGADQGN

-778 KNGVQTTI
+778 KNGVQATI

-838 SYIAGIANYITSAS
+838 SYVAGIANYITSAS
-852 GTATTAVGN
+852 GAATTAVSN

-871 VNVAYAVEGGNG
+871 VNVAYAVDEGGNG
-883 TFTFTIPAP
+883 TFTFTIPTP

-963 PSSRNWFTTSYNLPV
+963 PPLRNWFTTSYNLPV

-1035 RYIMVTG
+1035 RYIMATG

-1150 NVLFENYT
+1150 NVLLENYT

-1177 GYETLRVTLDDFN
+1177 GYETLQVTLDDFN

-1363 SENIVVNLVLKDV
+1363 SENIFVNLVLKDV
-1376 TLASGETYRVG
+1376 TLASGETYSVG

-1461 FSAYNPVTDTT
+1461 FSAYKPVTDTT

-1527 IVKLDVSG
+1527 KVTLDVSG

-1543 TTVESEIGKIAPAYK
+1543 TTVESEISKIAPTYK

-1572 LFANGAQL
+1572 LFANGAKL

-1585 IADLTDENYS
+1585 IAELTEEDYS
-1595 AAYKYAI
+1595 AVYKYAI
-1602 LLGGNLDDGNVVIEL
+1602 VLGGTLDDGNVVIEL

-1651 WSENTLVFDSE
+1651 WGENTLVFDSE

-1685 GTILDAGKRV
+1685 GTILDAGKRI

-1723 NPASI
+1723 NPATI

-1750 GFDVTSVGGQA
+1750 GFDVASVGGQA
-1761 IAKDGNYAN
+1761 IAKDGSYAN

-1829 TQNSNFKVEAAVDST
+1829 TPNSNFKVEAAVDST

-1876 NGANLYDLS
+1876 NGTNLYDLS

-1909 IRSIVFDAFSL
+1909 IRSIVFDTFSL

-1974 ISAGIIALL
+1974 ISAGVIALL

-1988 ISKQYDNTKDLGVSS
+1988 ISKQYDNTKDLGVSD

-2070 DENAVYNN
+2070 DENAMYNN

-2162 SVLDKNYYVDVDAL
+2162 NVLDKNYYVDVDAL

-2193 PNVKFADKTYDGTSN
+2193 PNVKFADKEYDGTSSVTAEN
-2208 VVVDNVNGTFTSV
+2208 NNGTFTSV
-2221 QYATNLEEELKKF
+2221 QYATNLAEELKKF
-2234 SYDASKVSFM
+2234 SYDASKVKFA
-2244 LSLNGAED
+2244 LSLNGQED
-2252 ENVGAN
+2252 SNVGAN
-2258 GKHNVLVSGLEVRFD
+2258 GKHNVMIGGLEVTFS
-2273 GTDTDILK
+2273 GTAAEKEQMLQ
-2281 NYVLEGARYSKVDD
+2281 NYVLDGSRYSKVDN
-2295 KYNKINSLQVGA
+2295 KYNKINALQEGV

-2317 NMSKKQIQL
+2317 NMSKKKVQL

-2351 DGRIVAGHSDLLE
+2351 DGRIVAEHSALLE

-2374 QTGKNIAIDVSVATL
+2374 QRGNNIIIDISAAMLKVRE
-2389 QIKNSLSQEQYDLAL
+2389 SLSQEQATLAQDVL
-2404 EAIDNYELVQ
+2404 KNYELLQ
-2414 YKGTITG
+2414 YKGTVTG
-2421 NIKARPVLVSA
+2421 NIKPRPVVVSA
-2432 DLGTREYNGDEAVVK
+2432 DLGTREYNGDEAVAK
-2447 SNISYTFKNM
+2447 SGISYELRNM
-2457 IDADKK
+2457 IEGDIKY
-2463 FYAIQ
+2463 YAIQ
-2468 TKNGSYFID
+2468 TKNGAYFDD
-2477 KNVAIDKDGNVIAKD
+2477 KNVAAEIDTQGNVIKVNAKG

-2503 KEKYDNYTLVYSNNS
+2503 KERYDNYTLVYSSNS
-2518 EIAGKKALAFVM
+2518 EIAGKEALAYVLK
-2530 ADGTIVYEKPAE
+2530 DGTIVYEKPLAGVE
-2542 AEIAEYWYALETTD
+2542 VTEYWYALETTRYYVAATNENRT
-2556 KYILKNDTASV
+2556 KYKD
-2567 EEAQNAN
+2567 
-2574 AIVGFYKVDGV
+2574 AIVGFYKVNGL
-2585 DAYLIASDYAGETS
+2585 DALMLERAYGDANIGSGDENIKAFDAS
-2599 KLVDA
+2599 VDA
-2604 INYLPAQGKIT
+2604 INYLRAQGKIT

-2723 SINAYLAD
+2723 SINVYLAD

-2831 AYASFAATTPE
+2831 AYVSFAATTPE

-3017 GQIRTIFDIAG
+3017 GQVRTIFDIAG
-3028 TNAKFDTATL
+3028 ANAKFDTATL
-3038 EIVLPKL
+3038 DIVLPKL

-3172 AGGENRISYNNLT
+3172 AGGANRISYNNLT

-3353 LELTTKSLA
+3353 LELTAKSLA

-3430 LDDQLVLLSNTST
+3430 LDDQLVLLSDTPT

-3462 YVNENGGLTK
+3462 YVNENGGLAK

>member
-1 MYKNLRAHT
+1 
-10 RYESVHAHN
+10 
-19 TKPEVDIMRNGN
+19 MRNGN

-53 AVAISVTPDG
+53 AVA
-63 YFNSAKALNPDG
+63 L
-75 DTSGLVRVYQK
+75 
-86 DAYLNT
+86 
-92 STLVNPDDYALS
+92 
-104 AFKTDFESIMGYGKN
+104 
-119 ANNSKTEW
+119 
-127 SIGDVTFNKYVFG
+127 
-140 MKNITYNSEKGKI
+140 
-153 KSQDSEEEDKTV
+153 
-165 GVYPLAGGGAKMSFY
+165 
-180 IDAGLFGADSISAVL
+180 
-195 NVVLPEYLQSLISTN
+195 TN
-210 DEYSLQFDAQIDVS
+210 DAI
-224 KGDNLVNVSAQN
+224 GG
-236 YQRARAKIATAPET
+236 IATAAESEKEGDATFGAGVSILGDHGELTGVDFGYPGIGTQTTWTYTETFNTIVSSTTNIQVYKETGDTKMFIEEGASGTWQFGVSNAAKAAQCHGVINFGTSKFIDQMIQNDNVVVTASVTFSLGALSSNFNNKFYSAVVGPESLTAQKSYYLRKDGDSNYTYNYKNSSKEAAETFTTDAVT
-250 LSAVDENHIQYTGAN
+250 LSPGKNNLALATGLGWAQRIAPPYTPKRGLEIKNIQIKYTITFN
-265 KAGDVKDSQY
+265 NVTDSSSLNIGDNAAPVASSTY
-275 GYQSN
+275 GIQNSYQQG
-280 TTSNGSWSGS
+280 TSGS
-290 TLSFTGIVA
+290 GYA
-299 NSANPYIYFCIG
+299 PYLTDAKNAPVYYDSIK
-311 IGESDGTCTV
+311 
-321 SFRNL
+321 N
-326 KFTNV
+326 NV
-331 KLVREVKADSDS
+331 KLDS
-343 IERVDGAAPVNKA
+343 IVDGA
-356 QFDNTVQ
+356 
-363 DSFYPYN
+363 
-370 TNASTA
+370 
-376 GGWAVWHD
+376 
-384 NITSQLSK
+384 
-392 KIDNVTYGNGK
+392 GK
-403 LQSYTNSPIATIGGQ
+403 MQSYTNASLGQISADGANHSYYKFAQTEYVDMYNYSGESSIQSAILKYGADAAKTIGVGDRLITGISSDGTLQ
-418 NYYKTS
+418 TS
-424 TVTYHDTYNYLPG
+424 ETN
-437 LMGYIDSGD
+437 DSTHL
-446 ISQGFTTETLKYVCE
+446 Q
-461 CGYVYTGTSFDSL
+461 
-474 DNSYTCPNCGKSKSA
+474 
-489 FTKTIN
+489 
-495 VPSKMAQDIDINYA
+495 YA
-509 SGIKQVIV
+509 SGIKTVTVNETMFNIW
-517 GSKYREEDADDT
+517 DATDRAKTKAITVENDD
-529 TGGTLA
+529 G
-535 AVFNLYDANSY
+535 
-546 GENHGKGIYVEGQ
+546 
-559 LVGWAVVTKTNRA
+559 VT
-572 EVVVKT
+572 VVVGYAKVN
-578 YMYTNARVATQVMD
+578 YINRGRVAVMIYMIANGTVQTSVGD
-592 YGFSSNRWNI
+592 YGGISSKSRI
-602 EYSGIDTTAPDDN
+602 EFSGIDTTSPDDS
-615 VNSGTNVSL
+615 VNGGTNVSL
-624 DKFVGANAQD
+624 DNYIKSSSSD
-634 LAWLRQNKIVADGSI
+634 LAWFRQNKIVADGSI
-649 NINEDDTAAGYSPYI
+649 NVNEDDTAAGYSPYL
-664 WFYTVNRED
+664 WFYTVNRAD
-673 SLAELNN
+673 SLADLNG
-680 IAITQFA
+680 IAVTQFA
-687 DYAAVKAAG
+687 DYNAVKAAG

-727 PASITDNVTG
+727 PTSITDNVTG

-838 SYIAGIANYITSAS
+838 SYVAGIANYITSAS
-852 GTATTAVGN
+852 GTATTAVSN

-883 TFTFTIPAP
+883 TFTFTIPTP

-963 PSSRNWFTTSYNLPV
+963 PSLRNWFTTSYNLPV

-1021 YKSAIDIQK
+1021 YKSAIDVQE

-1150 NVLFENYT
+1150 NVLLENYT

-1363 SENIVVNLVLKDV
+1363 SENIFVNLVLKDV

-1461 FSAYNPVTDTT
+1461 FSAYKPVTDTT

-1513 VVQTTKYKFTIEKR
+1513 IVQTTKYKFTIEKR

-1585 IADLTDENYS
+1585 IAELTDENYS

-1651 WSENTLVFDSE
+1651 WGENTLVFDSE

-1708 ALEDAVFVEPVTVTI
+1708 ALENAVFVEPVTVTI

-1761 IAKDGNYAN
+1761 IAKDGSYAN

-1909 IRSIVFDAFSL
+1909 IRSIVFDTFSL

-1943 GSAAKD
+1943 GSAAND

-2151 AGTHS
+2151 AGTHT
-2156 VRVSGY
+2156 VTVSGY

-2374 QTGKNIAIDVSVATL
+2374 QTGKNIAIDVSAATL

-2421 NIKARPVLVSA
+2421 NIEARPVLVSA
-2432 DLGTREYNGDEAVVK
+2432 HLGTREYNGDEAVVK

-2477 KNVAIDKDGNVIAKD
+2477 KNVAIDKDGNVIPKD

-2530 ADGTIVYEKPAE
+2530 ADDTIVYEKPAE
-2542 AEIAEYWYALETTD
+2542 AEIAKYWYALETTD

-2567 EEAQNAN
+2567 EEAQNVN

-2831 AYASFAATTPE
+2831 AYVSFAATTPE

-2867 DKGSVSEANGTTSKV
+2867 DKGSGSEANGTTSKV

-3005 AGIDTISARDND
+3005 AGIDTISTRDND
-3017 GQIRTIFDIAG
+3017 GQVRTIFDIAG

-3038 EIVLPKL
+3038 DIVLPKL

-3119 QFVARKDVDANG
+3119 KFVARKDVDANG

-3430 LDDQLVLLSNTST
+3430 LDDQLVLLSNTPT

>member
-53 AVAISVTPDG
+53 AVA
-63 YFNSAKALNPDG
+63 L
-75 DTSGLVRVYQK
+75 
-86 DAYLNT
+86 
-92 STLVNPDDYALS
+92 
-104 AFKTDFESIMGYGKN
+104 
-119 ANNSKTEW
+119 
-127 SIGDVTFNKYVFG
+127 
-140 MKNITYNSEKGKI
+140 
-153 KSQDSEEEDKTV
+153 
-165 GVYPLAGGGAKMSFY
+165 
-180 IDAGLFGADSISAVL
+180 
-195 NVVLPEYLQSLISTN
+195 TN
-210 DEYSLQFDAQIDVS
+210 DAI
-224 KGDNLVNVSAQN
+224 GG
-236 YQRARAKIATAPET
+236 IATAAESEKEGDATFGAGVSILGDHGELTGVDFGYPGIGTQTTWTYTETFNTVVSSTTNIQVYKETGDTKMFIEEGASGTWQFGVSNAAKAAQCHGVINFGASKFIDQMIQNDNVVVTASITFSLGALSSNFNNKFYSAVVGPESLTAQKSYYLRKDGDSNYTYNYKNSSKEAAETFTTDAVT
-250 LSAVDENHIQYTGAN
+250 LSPGKNNLALATGLGWAQRIVPPYTPKRGLEIKNIQIKYTITFNNVTDGSGLN
-265 KAGDVKDSQY
+265 IGDNAAPVASSTY
-275 GYQSN
+275 GIQNSYQQG
-280 TTSNGSWSGS
+280 TSGS
-290 TLSFTGIVA
+290 GYA
-299 NSANPYIYFCIG
+299 PYLTDAKNAPVCYDSIK
-311 IGESDGTCTV
+311 
-321 SFRNL
+321 N
-326 KFTNV
+326 NV
-331 KLVREVKADSDS
+331 KLDS
-343 IERVDGAAPVNKA
+343 IVDGE
-356 QFDNTVQ
+356 
-363 DSFYPYN
+363 
-370 TNASTA
+370 
-376 GGWAVWHD
+376 
-384 NITSQLSK
+384 
-392 KIDNVTYGNGK
+392 GK
-403 LQSYTNSPIATIGGQ
+403 MQSYTNASLGQISADGANHSYYKFAQTEYVDMYNYSGESSIQSAILKYGADAAKTIGVGDRLITGISSDGTLQ
-418 NYYKTS
+418 TS
-424 TVTYHDTYNYLPG
+424 ETN
-437 LMGYIDSGD
+437 DSTHL
-446 ISQGFTTETLKYVCE
+446 Q
-461 CGYVYTGTSFDSL
+461 
-474 DNSYTCPNCGKSKSA
+474 
-489 FTKTIN
+489 
-495 VPSKMAQDIDINYA
+495 YA
-509 SGIKQVIV
+509 SGIKTVTVNETTFNIW
-517 GSKYREEDADDT
+517 DATDRAKTKAITVENDD
-529 TGGTLA
+529 G
-535 AVFNLYDANSY
+535 
-546 GENHGKGIYVEGQ
+546 
-559 LVGWAVVTKTNRA
+559 VT
-572 EVVVKT
+572 VVVGYAKVN
-578 YMYTNARVATQVMD
+578 YINRGRVAVMIYMIANGTVQTSVGD
-592 YGFSSNRWNI
+592 YGGISSKSRI
-602 EYSGIDTTAPDDN
+602 EFSGIDTTSPDDS
-615 VNSGTNVSL
+615 VNGGTNVSL
-624 DKFVGANAQD
+624 DNYIKSSSSD
-634 LAWLRQNKIVADGSI
+634 LAWFRQNKIVADGSI

-664 WFYTVNRED
+664 WFYTVNRAD
-673 SLAELNN
+673 SLAALNN

-701 LGEISSFT
+701 YGEISSFT

-838 SYIAGIANYITSAS
+838 SYVAGIVDYITSAS
-852 GTATTAVGN
+852 GTATTAVSN

-871 VNVAYAVEGGNG
+871 VNVAYAVDEGGNG
-883 TFTFTIPAP
+883 TFTFTIPTP

-963 PSSRNWFTTSYNLPV
+963 PSLRNWFTTSYNLPV

-1035 RYIMVTG
+1035 RYIMATG

-1150 NVLFENYT
+1150 NVLLENYT

-1272 SDGNP
+1272 SDGSP

-1363 SENIVVNLVLKDV
+1363 SENIFVNLVLKDV

-1461 FSAYNPVTDTT
+1461 FSAYKPVTDTT

-1543 TTVESEIGKIAPAYK
+1543 TTVESEISKIAPAYK
-1558 IAAKDM
+1558 IAAEDM

-1585 IADLTDENYS
+1585 IAELTDENYS

-1602 LLGGNLDDGNVVIEL
+1602 LLGGTLDDGNVVIEL

-1728 VVKPTAQNLSKVY
+1728 VVKPTAQNFSKVY

-1750 GFDVTSVGGQA
+1750 GFDVASVGGQA
-1761 IAKDGNYAN
+1761 IAKDGSYAN

-1909 IRSIVFDAFSL
+1909 IRSIVFDTFSL

-1943 GSAAKD
+1943 GSAANEI
-1949 TVAID
+1949 VAID

-1988 ISKQYDNTKDLGVSS
+1988 ISKQYDNTKDLGVSD

-2070 DENAVYNN
+2070 DENAMYNN

-2114 KKTDVDMTYTFAQGA
+2114 KQTDVDMTYTFAQGA

-2421 NIKARPVLVSA
+2421 NIEARPVLVSA

-2743 TGKVTYKLVGNDGV
+2743 TGKVAYKLVGNDGV

-2831 AYASFAATTPE
+2831 AYVSFAATTPE

-3005 AGIDTISARDND
+3005 AGIDTISSRDND
-3017 GQIRTIFDIAG
+3017 GQVRTIFDIAG

-3038 EIVLPKL
+3038 DIVLPKL

-3119 QFVARKDVDANG
+3119 KFVARKDVDANG

-3410 SQKAGVKDASVAA
+3410 GQKAGVKDASVAA

-3430 LDDQLVLLSNTST
+3430 LDDQLVLLSNTPT

>member
-1 MYKNLRAHT
+1 
-10 RYESVHAHN
+10 
-19 TKPEVDIMRNGN
+19 MRNGN

-53 AVAISVTPDG
+53 AVA
-63 YFNSAKALNPDG
+63 L
-75 DTSGLVRVYQK
+75 
-86 DAYLNT
+86 
-92 STLVNPDDYALS
+92 
-104 AFKTDFESIMGYGKN
+104 
-119 ANNSKTEW
+119 
-127 SIGDVTFNKYVFG
+127 
-140 MKNITYNSEKGKI
+140 
-153 KSQDSEEEDKTV
+153 
-165 GVYPLAGGGAKMSFY
+165 
-180 IDAGLFGADSISAVL
+180 
-195 NVVLPEYLQSLISTN
+195 TN
-210 DEYSLQFDAQIDVS
+210 DAI
-224 KGDNLVNVSAQN
+224 GG
-236 YQRARAKIATAPET
+236 IATAAESEKEGDATFGAGVSILGDHGELTGVDFGYPGIGTQTTWTYTETFNTIVSSTTNIQVYKETGDTKMFIEEGASGTWQFGVSNAAKAAQCHGVINFGASKFIDQMIQNDNVVVTASITFSLGALSSNFNNKFYSAVVGPESLTAQKSYYLRKDGDSNYTYNYKNSSKEAAETFTTDAVT
-250 LSAVDENHIQYTGAN
+250 LSPGKNNLALATGLGWAQRIVPPYTPKRGLEIKNIQIKYTITFNNVTDGSGLN
-265 KAGDVKDSQY
+265 IGDNAAPVASSTY
-275 GYQSN
+275 GIQNSYQQG
-280 TTSNGSWSGS
+280 TSGS
-290 TLSFTGIVA
+290 GYA
-299 NSANPYIYFCIG
+299 PYLTDAKNAPVYYDSIK
-311 IGESDGTCTV
+311 
-321 SFRNL
+321 N
-326 KFTNV
+326 NV
-331 KLVREVKADSDS
+331 KLDS
-343 IERVDGAAPVNKA
+343 IVDGE
-356 QFDNTVQ
+356 
-363 DSFYPYN
+363 
-370 TNASTA
+370 
-376 GGWAVWHD
+376 
-384 NITSQLSK
+384 
-392 KIDNVTYGNGK
+392 GK
-403 LQSYTNSPIATIGGQ
+403 MQSYTNASLGQISADGANHSYYKFAQTEYVDMYNYSGESSIQSAILKYGADAAKTIGVGDRLITGISSDGTLQ
-418 NYYKTS
+418 TS
-424 TVTYHDTYNYLPG
+424 ETN
-437 LMGYIDSGD
+437 DSTHL
-446 ISQGFTTETLKYVCE
+446 Q
-461 CGYVYTGTSFDSL
+461 
-474 DNSYTCPNCGKSKSA
+474 
-489 FTKTIN
+489 
-495 VPSKMAQDIDINYA
+495 YA
-509 SGIKQVIV
+509 SGIKTVTVNETTFNIW
-517 GSKYREEDADDT
+517 DATDRAKTKAITVENDD
-529 TGGTLA
+529 G
-535 AVFNLYDANSY
+535 
-546 GENHGKGIYVEGQ
+546 
-559 LVGWAVVTKTNRA
+559 VT
-572 EVVVKT
+572 VVVGYAKVN
-578 YMYTNARVATQVMD
+578 YINRGRVAVMIYMIANGTVQTSVGD
-592 YGFSSNRWNI
+592 YGGISSKSRI
-602 EYSGIDTTAPDDN
+602 EFSGIDTTSPDDS

-624 DKFVGANAQD
+624 DNYIKSSSSD
-634 LAWLRQNKIVADGSI
+634 LAWFRQNKIVADGSI
-649 NINEDDTAAGYSPYI
+649 NVNEDDTAAGYSPYI
-664 WFYTVNRED
+664 WFYTVNRAD
-673 SLAELNN
+673 SLAALNN

-701 LGEISSFT
+701 YGEISSFT

-727 PASITDNVTG
+727 PTSITDNVTG

-838 SYIAGIANYITSAS
+838 SYVAGIVDYITSAS
-852 GTATTAVGN
+852 GTATTAVSN

-883 TFTFTIPAP
+883 TFTFTIPTP

-949 DEEGYLSTFENYEL
+949 DEEGYLSTFANYEL

-1021 YKSAIDIQK
+1021 YKSAIDVQK

-1363 SENIVVNLVLKDV
+1363 SENIFVNLVLKDV

-1428 KAFGDSDP
+1428 KFFGDSDP

-1461 FSAYNPVTDTT
+1461 FSAYKPVTDTT

-1513 VVQTTKYKFTIEKR
+1513 IVQTTKYKFTIEKR

-1543 TTVESEIGKIAPAYK
+1543 TTVESEIGKIAPTYK

-1585 IADLTDENYS
+1585 IAELKDENYS

-1651 WSENTLVFDSE
+1651 WGENTLVFDSE

-1750 GFDVTSVGGQA
+1750 GFDVASVGGQA
-1761 IAKDGNYAN
+1761 IAKDGSYAN

-1909 IRSIVFDAFSL
+1909 IRSIVFDTFSL

-2070 DENAVYNN
+2070 DENAMYNN

-2114 KKTDVDMTYTFAQGA
+2114 KQTDVDMTYTFAQGA

-2421 NIKARPVLVSA
+2421 NIEARPVLVSA

-2518 EIAGKKALAFVM
+2518 EIADKKALAFVM

-2831 AYASFAATTPE
+2831 AYVSFAATTPE

-2911 LLFNVGLR
+2911 LLFNIGLR

-3005 AGIDTISARDND
+3005 AGIDTISTRDND
-3017 GQIRTIFDIAG
+3017 GQVRTIFDIAG

-3038 EIVLPKL
+3038 DIVLPKL

-3430 LDDQLVLLSNTST
+3430 LDDQLVLLSNTPT

-3520 IVVATVVTIVVKKS
+3520 LVVATVVTIVVKKS

>member
-1 MYKNLRAHT
+1 
-10 RYESVHAHN
+10 
-19 TKPEVDIMRNGN
+19 MRNGN

-53 AVAISVTPDG
+53 AVALS
-63 YFNSAKALNPDG
+63 N
-75 DTSGLVRVYQK
+75 
-86 DAYLNT
+86 DA
-92 STLVNPDDYALS
+92 
-104 AFKTDFESIMGYGKN
+104 
-119 ANNSKTEW
+119 
-127 SIGDVTFNKYVFG
+127 IGG
-140 MKNITYNSEKGKI
+140 
-153 KSQDSEEEDKTV
+153 
-165 GVYPLAGGGAKMSFY
+165 
-180 IDAGLFGADSISAVL
+180 
-195 NVVLPEYLQSLISTN
+195 
-210 DEYSLQFDAQIDVS
+210 
-224 KGDNLVNVSAQN
+224 
-236 YQRARAKIATAPET
+236 IATAAESEKDGDATFGAGVSILGDHGELTGVDFGYPGIGTQTTWTYTETFNTVVSSTTNIQVYKETGDTKMFIEEGASGTWQFGVSNAAKAAQCHGVINFGTSKFIDQMIQNDNVVVTASVTFSLGALSSNFNNKFYSAVVGPEALTAQKSYNLREKDGDSNYTYNYKNSSKEAAETFTTDAVT
-250 LSAVDENHIQYTGAN
+250 LSPGKNNLALATGLGWAQRWAPPYTPRRGLEIKNIQIKYTITFNNVTDGSGLN
-265 KAGDVKDSQY
+265 IGDNAAPVASSTY
-275 GYQSN
+275 GIQNSYQQG
-280 TTSNGSWSGS
+280 TSGS
-290 TLSFTGIVA
+290 GYA
-299 NSANPYIYFCIG
+299 PYLTDAKNAPVYYDSIK
-311 IGESDGTCTV
+311 
-321 SFRNL
+321 N
-326 KFTNV
+326 NV
-331 KLVREVKADSDS
+331 KLDS
-343 IERVDGAAPVNKA
+343 IVN
-356 QFDNTVQ
+356 
-363 DSFYPYN
+363 
-370 TNASTA
+370 
-376 GGWAVWHD
+376 GE
-384 NITSQLSK
+384 
-392 KIDNVTYGNGK
+392 GK
-403 LQSYTNSPIATIGGQ
+403 MQSYTNASLGQISADGANHSYYKFAQTEYVDMYNYSGESSIQSAILKYGADAAKTIGVGDRLITGISSDGTLQ
-418 NYYKTS
+418 TS
-424 TVTYHDTYNYLPG
+424 
-437 LMGYIDSGD
+437 
-446 ISQGFTTETLKYVCE
+446 ETN
-461 CGYVYTGTSFDSL
+461 
-474 DNSYTCPNCGKSKSA
+474 NSTHL
-489 FTKTIN
+489 
-495 VPSKMAQDIDINYA
+495 QYA
-509 SGIKQVIV
+509 SGIKTVTVNETTFNIW
-517 GSKYREEDADDT
+517 DT
-529 TGGTLA
+529 TDRAKTKA
-535 AVFNLYDANSY
+535 ITV
-546 GENHGKGIYVEGQ
+546 ENDDGV
-559 LVGWAVVTKTNRA
+559 AVVVGYAKVNYINRG
-572 EVVVKT
+572 
-578 YMYTNARVATQVMD
+578 RVAVMIYMIANGTVQTSVGD
-592 YGFSSNRWNI
+592 YGGISSKSRI
-602 EYSGIDTTAPDDN
+602 EFSGIDTTSPDDS

-624 DKFVGANAQD
+624 DNYIKSSSSD
-634 LAWLRQNKIVADGSI
+634 LAWFRKNKIVADGSI
-649 NINEDDTAAGYSPYI
+649 NVNEDDTAAGYSPYI

-673 SLAELNN
+673 SLAALNN

-701 LGEISSFT
+701 YGEISSFT

-717 KAYGGGEQGN
+717 KAYGGADQGN

-838 SYIAGIANYITSAS
+838 SYVAGIANYITSAS
-852 GTATTAVGN
+852 GAATTAVGN

-871 VNVAYAVEGGNG
+871 VNVAYAVDEGGNG
-883 TFTFTIPAP
+883 TFTFTIPTP

-963 PSSRNWFTTSYNLPV
+963 PPLRNWFTTSYNLPV

-1035 RYIMVTG
+1035 RYIMATG

-1363 SENIVVNLVLKDV
+1363 SENIFVNLVLKDV

-1461 FSAYNPVTDTT
+1461 FSAYKPVTDTT

-1543 TTVESEIGKIAPAYK
+1543 TTVESEISKIAPTYK

-1572 LFANGAQL
+1572 LFANGAKL
-1580 SLGAQ
+1580 SLGTK
-1585 IADLTDENYS
+1585 IAELTEEDYS
-1595 AAYKYAI
+1595 AVYKYAI
-1602 LLGGNLDDGNVVIEL
+1602 VLGGTLDDGNVVIEL

-1651 WSENTLVFDSE
+1651 WGENTLVFDSE

-1685 GTILDAGKRV
+1685 GTILDAGKRI

-1723 NPASI
+1723 NPATI

-1750 GFDVTSVGGQA
+1750 GFDVASVGGQA
-1761 IAKDGNYAN
+1761 IAKDGSYAN

-1876 NGANLYDLS
+1876 NGTNLYDLS

-1909 IRSIVFDAFSL
+1909 IRSIVFDTFSL

-2070 DENAVYNN
+2070 DENAMYNN

-2139 GLKLAG
+2139 GLILEG

-2183 GVVISKARLV
+2183 GVVIFKARLV

-2421 NIKARPVLVSA
+2421 NIEARPVLVSA

-2468 TKNGSYFID
+2468 TKNGAYFID

-2831 AYASFAATTPE
+2831 AYVSFAATTPE

-3017 GQIRTIFDIAG
+3017 GQVRTIFDIAG
-3028 TNAKFDTATL
+3028 ANAKFDTATL
-3038 EIVLPKL
+3038 DIVLPKL

-3119 QFVARKDVDANG
+3119 KFVARKDVDANG

-3172 AGGENRISYNNLT
+3172 AGGANRISYNNLT

-3199 YQVLKDGKYV
+3199 YQVLKDGQYV

-3353 LELTTKSLA
+3353 LELTAKSLA

-3430 LDDQLVLLSNTST
+3430 LDDQLVLLSNTPT

>member
-1 MYKNLRAHT
+1 
-10 RYESVHAHN
+10 
-19 TKPEVDIMRNGN
+19 MRNGN

-53 AVAISVTPDG
+53 AFALSKNNSQVASAYTVVEQEKDDDATLGSPSSFFGDNSELTGTHFGYPGLSADTQTWTFTETYNTVVPSTGNHQIFKLKGNTTMYTHVGDANHWLWGVKNGMAAAEVHGVMNFNLSGFVAQMIQNDNVTVKAKVTANIGAKEGNSTPLVSYVNNLFYSAVAVPAGKELTGGLSYDLRNNKSESGQDKTGFIAGYQNSDKKGAQDRTSNEVTLTKETPGLGFALGCGWGQQVGSYDHHVYMSNIRVTYTITFNNVTDG
-63 YFNSAKALNPDG
+63 SGLNIGDNAAPVASSTYGIQNSYQQG
-75 DTSGLVRVYQK
+75 TSGSGYAPYLTDAK
-86 DAYLNT
+86 DA
-92 STLVNPDDYALS
+92 P
-104 AFKTDFESIMGYGKN
+104 
-119 ANNSKTEW
+119 
-127 SIGDVTFNKYVFG
+127 
-140 MKNITYNSEKGKI
+140 
-153 KSQDSEEEDKTV
+153 
-165 GVYPLAGGGAKMSFY
+165 VYY
-180 IDAGLFGADSISAVL
+180 DSIK
-195 NVVLPEYLQSLISTN
+195 N
-210 DEYSLQFDAQIDVS
+210 
-224 KGDNLVNVSAQN
+224 
-236 YQRARAKIATAPET
+236 
-250 LSAVDENHIQYTGAN
+250 
-265 KAGDVKDSQY
+265 
-275 GYQSN
+275 
-280 TTSNGSWSGS
+280 
-290 TLSFTGIVA
+290 
-299 NSANPYIYFCIG
+299 
-311 IGESDGTCTV
+311 
-321 SFRNL
+321 
-326 KFTNV
+326 NV
-331 KLVREVKADSDS
+331 KLDS
-343 IERVDGAAPVNKA
+343 IVDGE
-356 QFDNTVQ
+356 
-363 DSFYPYN
+363 
-370 TNASTA
+370 
-376 GGWAVWHD
+376 
-384 NITSQLSK
+384 
-392 KIDNVTYGNGK
+392 GK
-403 LQSYTNSPIATIGGQ
+403 MQSYTNASLGQISADGANHSYYKFAQTEYVDMYNYSGESSIQSAILKYGADAAKTIGVGDRLITGISSDGTLQ
-418 NYYKTS
+418 TS
-424 TVTYHDTYNYLPG
+424 
-437 LMGYIDSGD
+437 
-446 ISQGFTTETLKYVCE
+446 ETN
-461 CGYVYTGTSFDSL
+461 
-474 DNSYTCPNCGKSKSA
+474 NSTHL
-489 FTKTIN
+489 
-495 VPSKMAQDIDINYA
+495 QYA
-509 SGIKQVIV
+509 SGIKTVTVNETTFNIW
-517 GSKYREEDADDT
+517 DATDRAKTKAITVENDD
-529 TGGTLA
+529 G
-535 AVFNLYDANSY
+535 V
-546 GENHGKGIYVEGQ
+546 
-559 LVGWAVVTKTNRA
+559 AVVVGYAKVNYINRG
-572 EVVVKT
+572 
-578 YMYTNARVATQVMD
+578 RVAVMIYMIANGTVQTSVGD
-592 YGFSSNRWNI
+592 YGGISSKSRI
-602 EYSGIDTTAPDDN
+602 EFSGIDTTSPDDS
-615 VNSGTNVSL
+615 VNGGTNVSL
-624 DKFVGANAQD
+624 DNYIKSSSSD
-634 LAWLRQNKIVADGSI
+634 LAWFRQNKIVADGSI
-649 NINEDDTAAGYSPYI
+649 NVNEDDTAAGYSPYI
-664 WFYTVNRED
+664 WFYTVNRAD
-673 SLAELNN
+673 SLAALNN

-701 LGEISSFT
+701 YGEISSFT

-838 SYIAGIANYITSAS
+838 SYVAGIVDYITSAS
-852 GTATTAVGN
+852 GTATTAVSN

-883 TFTFTIPAP
+883 TFTFTIPTP

-1150 NVLFENYT
+1150 NVLLENYT

-1272 SDGNP
+1272 SDGSP

-1363 SENIVVNLVLKDV
+1363 SEKIFVNLVLKDV

-1461 FSAYNPVTDTT
+1461 FSAYKPVTDTT

-1585 IADLTDENYS
+1585 IAELKDENYS

-1723 NPASI
+1723 NPATI

-1909 IRSIVFDAFSL
+1909 TRSIVFDTFSL

-1943 GSAAKD
+1943 GSAAND

-1954 DSTFVTIIYI
+1954 DNTFVTIIYI

-2114 KKTDVDMTYTFAQGA
+2114 KQTDVDMTYTFAQGA

-2151 AGTHS
+2151 AGTHT
-2156 VRVSGY
+2156 VTVSGY

-2421 NIKARPVLVSA
+2421 NIEARPVLVSA

-2831 AYASFAATTPE
+2831 AYVSFAATTPE

-3017 GQIRTIFDIAG
+3017 GQVRTIFDIAG

-3038 EIVLPKL
+3038 DIVLPKL

-3430 LDDQLVLLSNTST
+3430 LDDQLVLLSNTPT

>member
-1 MYKNLRAHT
+1 
-10 RYESVHAHN
+10 
-19 TKPEVDIMRNGN
+19 MRNGN

-53 AVAISVTPDG
+53 A
-63 YFNSAKALNPDG
+63 F
-75 DTSGLVRVYQK
+75 
-86 DAYLNT
+86 
-92 STLVNPDDYALS
+92 ALS
-104 AFKTDFESIMGYGKN
+104 ASVSQVASAYDVVEQEKGDDATLGSPSAFFGDNGELTGMHFGYPGLSANTQTWTFTETYNTVVPSTGNHQIFKLKGDTTMYTHVGDANHWLWGVSNGMAAAEVHGVMNFNLSGFVAQMIQNDNVTVKATITANIGAREGTQSGGVNPYVNKLFYSAIAVPDGKQMTGGLSYDLRNNATDSGQDKTGFISGYQDSDKKGAQDRTSNEVTLTKETPGLGFALGCGWKQQTNVFTGGQDHYVYMSNIRVTFTITFNGNFTDNASLTLGDNAAPVASSAYGIQNGYVQGTSGSGYAPYLTDAKN
-119 ANNSKTEW
+119 AP
-127 SIGDVTFNKYVFG
+127 
-140 MKNITYNSEKGKI
+140 
-153 KSQDSEEEDKTV
+153 
-165 GVYPLAGGGAKMSFY
+165 VYY
-180 IDAGLFGADSISAVL
+180 DSIK
-195 NVVLPEYLQSLISTN
+195 N
-210 DEYSLQFDAQIDVS
+210 
-224 KGDNLVNVSAQN
+224 
-236 YQRARAKIATAPET
+236 
-250 LSAVDENHIQYTGAN
+250 
-265 KAGDVKDSQY
+265 
-275 GYQSN
+275 
-280 TTSNGSWSGS
+280 
-290 TLSFTGIVA
+290 
-299 NSANPYIYFCIG
+299 
-311 IGESDGTCTV
+311 
-321 SFRNL
+321 
-326 KFTNV
+326 NV
-331 KLVREVKADSDS
+331 KLDS
-343 IERVDGAAPVNKA
+343 IVN
-356 QFDNTVQ
+356 
-363 DSFYPYN
+363 
-370 TNASTA
+370 
-376 GGWAVWHD
+376 GE
-384 NITSQLSK
+384 
-392 KIDNVTYGNGK
+392 GK
-403 LQSYTNSPIATIGGQ
+403 MQSYTNASLGQISADGANHSYYKFAQTEYVDMYNYSGESSIQSAILKYGADAAKTIGVGDRLITGISSDGTLQ
-418 NYYKTS
+418 TS
-424 TVTYHDTYNYLPG
+424 ETN
-437 LMGYIDSGD
+437 DSTHL
-446 ISQGFTTETLKYVCE
+446 Q
-461 CGYVYTGTSFDSL
+461 
-474 DNSYTCPNCGKSKSA
+474 
-489 FTKTIN
+489 
-495 VPSKMAQDIDINYA
+495 YA
-509 SGIKQVIV
+509 SGIKTVTVNETTFNIW
-517 GSKYREEDADDT
+517 DATDRAKTKAITVENDD
-529 TGGTLA
+529 G
-535 AVFNLYDANSY
+535 
-546 GENHGKGIYVEGQ
+546 
-559 LVGWAVVTKTNRA
+559 VT
-572 EVVVKT
+572 VVVGYAKVN
-578 YMYTNARVATQVMD
+578 YINRGRVAVMIYMIANGTVQTSVGD
-592 YGFSSNRWNI
+592 YGGISNKSRI
-602 EYSGIDTTAPDDN
+602 EFSGIDTTAPDDS

-624 DKFVGANAQD
+624 DNYIKSSSSD
-634 LAWLRQNKIVADGSI
+634 LAWFRQNKIVADGSI

-701 LGEISSFT
+701 YGEISSFT

-838 SYIAGIANYITSAS
+838 SYVAGIANYITSAS
-852 GTATTAVGN
+852 GVATTAVGN

-871 VNVAYAVEGGNG
+871 VNVAYAVDEGGNG
-883 TFTFTIPAP
+883 TFTFTIPTP

-927 NDWKGGIKV
+927 TDWKGGIKV

-1150 NVLFENYT
+1150 NVLLENYT

-1190 NLTDLEKSNRFELSA
+1190 NLTDLEKSNRFEFSA

-1272 SDGNP
+1272 SDGSP

-1363 SENIVVNLVLKDV
+1363 SEKIFVNLVLKDV

-1513 VVQTTKYKFTIEKR
+1513 IVQTTKYKFTIEKR

-1543 TTVESEIGKIAPAYK
+1543 TTVESEISKIAPAYK

-1585 IADLTDENYS
+1585 IAALTDENYS

-1651 WSENTLVFDSE
+1651 WGENTLVFDSE

-1750 GFDVTSVGGQA
+1750 GFDVASVGGQA
-1761 IAKDGNYAN
+1761 IAKDGSYAN

-1844 QKLAIEQKSIDLSTK
+1844 QKLAIEQKSINLSTK

-2070 DENAVYNN
+2070 DENAMYNN

-2134 TAQTI
+2134 TAQTV

-2176 NTAYTDI
+2176 NTTYTDI

-2221 QYATNLEEELKKF
+2221 QYATNLEKELKKF

-2258 GKHNVLVSGLEVRFD
+2258 GKHNVLVSGLEVKFD

-3172 AGGENRISYNNLT
+3172 AGGANRISYNNLT

-3430 LDDQLVLLSNTST
+3430 LDDQLVLLSNTPT

>member
-1 MYKNLRAHT
+1 
-10 RYESVHAHN
+10 
-19 TKPEVDIMRNGN
+19 MRNGN
-31 KTRQLLSLARIF
+31 QSRQLLSLARIF

-53 AVAISVTPDG
+53 A
-63 YFNSAKALNPDG
+63 F
-75 DTSGLVRVYQK
+75 
-86 DAYLNT
+86 
-92 STLVNPDDYALS
+92 ALS
-104 AFKTDFESIMGYGKN
+104 ASVSQVASAYTVVEQEKADDATLGSPSAFFGDNSELTGMHFGYPGLSANTQTWTFTETYNTVVPSTGNHQIFKLKGNTTMYTHVGDANHWLWGVKNGMAAAEVHGVMKFNLSGFVAQMIQNDNVTVKAKVTANIGAKEGNSTPLVSYVNNLFYSAVAVPAGKELTGGLSYDLRNNKSESGQDKTGFIAGYQNSDKKGAQDRTSNEVTLTKETPGLGFALGCGWGQQVGSYDHHVYMSNIRVTYTITFNNVTDGSGLNIGDNAAPVASSTYGIQNSYQQGTSGSGYAPYLTDAKN
-119 ANNSKTEW
+119 AP
-127 SIGDVTFNKYVFG
+127 
-140 MKNITYNSEKGKI
+140 
-153 KSQDSEEEDKTV
+153 
-165 GVYPLAGGGAKMSFY
+165 VYY
-180 IDAGLFGADSISAVL
+180 DSIK
-195 NVVLPEYLQSLISTN
+195 N
-210 DEYSLQFDAQIDVS
+210 
-224 KGDNLVNVSAQN
+224 
-236 YQRARAKIATAPET
+236 
-250 LSAVDENHIQYTGAN
+250 
-265 KAGDVKDSQY
+265 
-275 GYQSN
+275 
-280 TTSNGSWSGS
+280 
-290 TLSFTGIVA
+290 
-299 NSANPYIYFCIG
+299 
-311 IGESDGTCTV
+311 
-321 SFRNL
+321 
-326 KFTNV
+326 NV
-331 KLVREVKADSDS
+331 KLDS
-343 IERVDGAAPVNKA
+343 IVDGA
-356 QFDNTVQ
+356 
-363 DSFYPYN
+363 
-370 TNASTA
+370 
-376 GGWAVWHD
+376 
-384 NITSQLSK
+384 
-392 KIDNVTYGNGK
+392 GK
-403 LQSYTNSPIATIGGQ
+403 MQSYTNASLGQISADGANHSYYKFAQTEYVDMYNYSGESSIQSAILKYGADAAKTIGVGDRLITGISSDGTLQ
-418 NYYKTS
+418 TS
-424 TVTYHDTYNYLPG
+424 
-437 LMGYIDSGD
+437 
-446 ISQGFTTETLKYVCE
+446 ETN
-461 CGYVYTGTSFDSL
+461 
-474 DNSYTCPNCGKSKSA
+474 NSTHL
-489 FTKTIN
+489 
-495 VPSKMAQDIDINYA
+495 QYA
-509 SGIKQVIV
+509 SGIKTVTVNETTFNIW
-517 GSKYREEDADDT
+517 DATDRAKTKAITVENDD
-529 TGGTLA
+529 G
-535 AVFNLYDANSY
+535 
-546 GENHGKGIYVEGQ
+546 
-559 LVGWAVVTKTNRA
+559 VT
-572 EVVVKT
+572 VVVGYAKVN
-578 YMYTNARVATQVMD
+578 YINRGRVAVMIYMIANGTVQTSVGD
-592 YGFSSNRWNI
+592 YGGISSKSRI
-602 EYSGIDTTAPDDN
+602 EFSGIDTTSPDDS
-615 VNSGTNVSL
+615 VNGGTNVSL
-624 DKFVGANAQD
+624 DNYIKSSSSD
-634 LAWLRQNKIVADGSI
+634 LAWFRQNKIVADGSI

-701 LGEISSFT
+701 YGEISSFT

-838 SYIAGIANYITSAS
+838 SYVAGIANYITSAS
-852 GTATTAVGN
+852 GAATTAVGN

-871 VNVAYAVEGGNG
+871 VNVAYAVDEGGNG
-883 TFTFTIPAP
+883 TFTFTIPTP
-892 ATAFFEWISTFSMF
+892 TTAFFEWISTFSMF

-1035 RYIMVTG
+1035 RYIMATG

-1272 SDGNP
+1272 SDGSP

-1363 SENIVVNLVLKDV
+1363 SENIFVNLVLKDV

-1461 FSAYNPVTDTT
+1461 FSAYKPVTDTT

-1543 TTVESEIGKIAPAYK
+1543 TTVESEISKIAPTYK

-1572 LFANGAQL
+1572 LFANGAKL
-1580 SLGAQ
+1580 SLGAK
-1585 IADLTDENYS
+1585 IAELTEEDYS
-1595 AAYKYAI
+1595 AVYKYAI
-1602 LLGGNLDDGNVVIEL
+1602 VLGGTLDDGNVVIEL

-1651 WSENTLVFDSE
+1651 WGENTLVFDSE

-1685 GTILDAGKRV
+1685 GTILDAGKRI

-1723 NPASI
+1723 NPATI

-1741 GEEDGVYGI
+1741 GEEDVDYGI
-1750 GFDVTSVGGQA
+1750 GFDVASVGGQA
-1761 IAKDGNYAN
+1761 IAKDGSYAN
-1770 VAYNDILA
+1770 VAYDDILK

-1876 NGANLYDLS
+1876 NGTNLYDLS

-1909 IRSIVFDAFSL
+1909 IRSIVFDTFSL

-1949 TVAID
+1949 IVAID

-2070 DENAVYNN
+2070 DENAMYNN

-2139 GLKLAG
+2139 GLILEG

-2208 VVVDNVNGTFTSV
+2208 VVVDSVNGTFTSV

-2234 SYDASKVSFM
+2234 SYDERKVSFM

-2421 NIKARPVLVSA
+2421 NIEARPVLVSA

-2468 TKNGSYFID
+2468 TKNGAYFID

-2831 AYASFAATTPE
+2831 AYVSFAATTPE

-3005 AGIDTISARDND
+3005 AGIDTISSRDND

-3142 KSIVIDKADV
+3142 KSIVIDKANV

-3172 AGGENRISYNNLT
+3172 AGGANRISYNNLT

-3430 LDDQLVLLSNTST
+3430 LDDQLVLLSNTPT

-3462 YVNENGGLTK
+3462 YVNENGGLAK

>member
-1 MYKNLRAHT
+1 
-10 RYESVHAHN
+10 
-19 TKPEVDIMRNGN
+19 MRNGN
-31 KTRQLLSLARIF
+31 QSRQLLSLARIF

-53 AVAISVTPDG
+53 AVALS
-63 YFNSAKALNPDG
+63 N
-75 DTSGLVRVYQK
+75 
-86 DAYLNT
+86 DAIGGIANAYE
-92 STLVNPDDYALS
+92 VKEQDKPDDATLGVAS
-104 AFKTDFESIMGYGKN
+104 AITGDHGELTGVNFGYPGTGTQTTWTF
-119 ANNSKTEW
+119 TETYDTVVP
-127 SIGDVTFNKYVFG
+127 STSNHQIYKKKGNTVMYTHIGDANHWYW
-140 MKNITYNSEKGKI
+140 
-153 KSQDSEEEDKTV
+153 
-165 GVYPLAGGGAKMSFY
+165 GV
-180 IDAGLFGADSISAVL
+180 
-195 NVVLPEYLQSLISTN
+195 
-210 DEYSLQFDAQIDVS
+210 
-224 KGDNLVNVSAQN
+224 
-236 YQRARAKIATAPET
+236 
-250 LSAVDENHIQYTGAN
+250 
-265 KAGDVKDSQY
+265 
-275 GYQSN
+275 
-280 TTSNGSWSGS
+280 
-290 TLSFTGIVA
+290 
-299 NSANPYIYFCIG
+299 
-311 IGESDGTCTV
+311 SDGQAGA
-321 SFRNL
+321 
-326 KFTNV
+326 
-331 KLVREVKADSDS
+331 EVHGVINFDLSGF
-343 IERVDGAAPVNKA
+343 VA
-356 QFDNTVQ
+356 QMIQN
-363 DSFYPYN
+363 
-370 TNASTA
+370 
-376 GGWAVWHD
+376 
-384 NITSQLSK
+384 
-392 KIDNVTYGNGK
+392 DNVTVKAKVTANIGARDGSVAGANYVNKLFYSALGVPAGKKMTGGLSFDIRNNDNVSGEDKSGFTSGYQNSSSKGAQDRTSNEVTLDKNTPGLAFALGCGWGQQWSPQDHYVYMSNIRVVFTITFNNVTDSASLNIGDNAAPIASSAYGIQNGYVQGTSGSGYAPYLTDAKNASVYYDSIAKNIK
-403 LQSYTNSPIATIGGQ
+403 LDNVTDGAGKMQSYTNTGLGQISADGTNHTYYKFAQTEYVDMYNYSGESSIQSAILKYGADAAKTIGVGDRLITGISSDGTLQ
-418 NYYKTS
+418 TS
-424 TVTYHDTYNYLPG
+424 
-437 LMGYIDSGD
+437 
-446 ISQGFTTETLKYVCE
+446 ETN
-461 CGYVYTGTSFDSL
+461 
-474 DNSYTCPNCGKSKSA
+474 NSTHL
-489 FTKTIN
+489 
-495 VPSKMAQDIDINYA
+495 QYA
-509 SGIKQVIV
+509 SGIKTVTVNETTFNIW
-517 GSKYREEDADDT
+517 DATDRAKTKAITVENDD
-529 TGGTLA
+529 G
-535 AVFNLYDANSY
+535 V
-546 GENHGKGIYVEGQ
+546 
-559 LVGWAVVTKTNRA
+559 AVVVGYAKVNYINRG
-572 EVVVKT
+572 
-578 YMYTNARVATQVMD
+578 RVAVMIYMIANGTVQTSVGD
-592 YGFSSNRWNI
+592 YGGISSKSRI
-602 EYSGIDTTAPDDN
+602 EFSGIDTTSPDDS

-624 DKFVGANAQD
+624 DNYIKSSSSD
-634 LAWLRQNKIVADGSI
+634 LAWFRQNKIVADGSI
-649 NINEDDTAAGYSPYI
+649 NVNEDDTAAGYSPYL
-664 WFYTVNRED
+664 WFYTVNRAD
-673 SLAELNN
+673 SLADLNG
-680 IAITQFA
+680 IAVTQFA
-687 DYAAVKAAG
+687 DYNAVKAAG

-757 KSFYTKVDYDRPEY
+757 KSFYTKVDYDRPDY
-771 TVDYSFD
+771 TVDYSFN

-807 GGFSGYTFRFE
+807 GAFSGYTFRFE

-838 SYIAGIANYITSAS
+838 SYVAGIVDYITSAS
-852 GTATTAVGN
+852 GTATTAVSN

-1190 NLTDLEKSNRFELSA
+1190 NLTDLEKSNKFELSA

-1363 SENIVVNLVLKDV
+1363 SENIFVNLVLKDV

-1461 FSAYNPVTDTT
+1461 FSAYKPVTDTT

-1585 IADLTDENYS
+1585 IAELTEENYS

-1723 NPASI
+1723 NPATI

-1909 IRSIVFDAFSL
+1909 TRSIVFDTFSL

-1943 GSAAKD
+1943 GSAAND

-1954 DSTFVTIIYI
+1954 DNTFVTIIYI

-2114 KKTDVDMTYTFAQGA
+2114 KQTDVDMTYTFAQGA

-2421 NIKARPVLVSA
+2421 NIEARPVLVSA

-2556 KYILKNDTASV
+2556 KYVLKNDTASV

-2831 AYASFAATTPE
+2831 AYVSFAATTPE

-3005 AGIDTISARDND
+3005 AGIDTISTRDND
-3017 GQIRTIFDIAG
+3017 GQVRTIFDIAG

-3038 EIVLPKL
+3038 DIVLPKL

-3199 YQVLKDGKYV
+3199 HQVLKDGKYV

-3430 LDDQLVLLSNTST
+3430 LDDQLVLLSNTPT

-3449 PESVKNLN
+3449 PESVKNLK

-3508 YVIVAA
+3508 CVIVAA

>member
-1 MYKNLRAHT
+1 
-10 RYESVHAHN
+10 
-19 TKPEVDIMRNGN
+19 MRNGN
-31 KTRQLLSLARIF
+31 KTRQLLSLARIL

-53 AVAISVTPDG
+53 AVALS
-63 YFNSAKALNPDG
+63 N
-75 DTSGLVRVYQK
+75 
-86 DAYLNT
+86 DA
-92 STLVNPDDYALS
+92 
-104 AFKTDFESIMGYGKN
+104 
-119 ANNSKTEW
+119 
-127 SIGDVTFNKYVFG
+127 IGG
-140 MKNITYNSEKGKI
+140 
-153 KSQDSEEEDKTV
+153 
-165 GVYPLAGGGAKMSFY
+165 
-180 IDAGLFGADSISAVL
+180 
-195 NVVLPEYLQSLISTN
+195 
-210 DEYSLQFDAQIDVS
+210 
-224 KGDNLVNVSAQN
+224 
-236 YQRARAKIATAPET
+236 IATAAESEKDGDATFGAGVSILGDHGELTGVDFGYPGIGTQTTWTYTETFNTVVSSTTNIQVYKETGDTKMFIEEGASGTWQFGVSNAAKAAQCHGVINFGASKFIDQMIQNDNVVVTASITFSMGALSSNFNNKFYSAVVGPEALTAQKSYNLREKDADSNYTYNYKNSSKEAAETFTTDAVT
-250 LSAVDENHIQYTGAN
+250 LSPGKNNLALATGLGWAQRWVPPYTPRRGLEIKNIQIKYTITFN
-265 KAGDVKDSQY
+265 NVTDSSSLNIGDNAAPVASSTY
-275 GYQSN
+275 GIQNSYQQG
-280 TTSNGSWSGS
+280 TSGS
-290 TLSFTGIVA
+290 GYA
-299 NSANPYIYFCIG
+299 PYLTDAKNAPVYYDSIK
-311 IGESDGTCTV
+311 
-321 SFRNL
+321 N
-326 KFTNV
+326 NV
-331 KLVREVKADSDS
+331 KLDS
-343 IERVDGAAPVNKA
+343 IVDGE
-356 QFDNTVQ
+356 
-363 DSFYPYN
+363 
-370 TNASTA
+370 
-376 GGWAVWHD
+376 
-384 NITSQLSK
+384 
-392 KIDNVTYGNGK
+392 GK
-403 LQSYTNSPIATIGGQ
+403 MQSYTNASLGQISADGANHSYYKFAQTEYVDMYNYSGESSIQSAILKYGADAAKTIGVGDRLITGISSDGTLQ
-418 NYYKTS
+418 TS
-424 TVTYHDTYNYLPG
+424 ETN
-437 LMGYIDSGD
+437 DSTHL
-446 ISQGFTTETLKYVCE
+446 Q
-461 CGYVYTGTSFDSL
+461 
-474 DNSYTCPNCGKSKSA
+474 
-489 FTKTIN
+489 
-495 VPSKMAQDIDINYA
+495 YA
-509 SGIKQVIV
+509 SGIKTVTVNETTFNIW
-517 GSKYREEDADDT
+517 DATDRAKTKAITVENDD
-529 TGGTLA
+529 G
-535 AVFNLYDANSY
+535 
-546 GENHGKGIYVEGQ
+546 
-559 LVGWAVVTKTNRA
+559 VT
-572 EVVVKT
+572 VVVGYAKVN
-578 YMYTNARVATQVMD
+578 YINRGRVAVMIYMIANGTVQTSVGD
-592 YGFSSNRWNI
+592 YGGISNKSRI
-602 EYSGIDTTAPDDN
+602 EFSGIDTTSPDDS

-624 DKFVGANAQD
+624 DNYIKSSSSD
-634 LAWLRQNKIVADGSI
+634 LAWFRQNKIVADGSI
-649 NINEDDTAAGYSPYI
+649 NVNEDDTAAGYSPYL
-664 WFYTVNRED
+664 WFYTVNRAD
-673 SLAELNN
+673 SLAALNG
-680 IAITQFA
+680 IAVTQFA
-687 DYAAVKAAG
+687 DYNAVKAAG

-701 LGEISSFT
+701 YGEISSFT

-727 PASITDNVTG
+727 PTSITDNVTG

-801 KFTLTA
+801 KFALTA

-838 SYIAGIANYITSAS
+838 SYVAGIANYISSVS
-852 GTATTAVGN
+852 GAATTAVSN

-871 VNVAYAVEGGNG
+871 VNVAYAVDEGGNG
-883 TFTFTIPAP
+883 TFTFTIPTP

-963 PSSRNWFTTSYNLPV
+963 PSLRNWFTTSYNLPV

-1150 NVLFENYT
+1150 NVLLENYT

-1363 SENIVVNLVLKDV
+1363 SENIFVNLVLKDV

-1461 FSAYNPVTDTT
+1461 FSAYKPVTDTT

-1543 TTVESEIGKIAPAYK
+1543 TTVESEISKIAPAYK

-1572 LFANGAQL
+1572 LFANGAKL

-1585 IADLTDENYS
+1585 IAELKEEDYS
-1595 AAYKYAI
+1595 AVYKYAI
-1602 LLGGNLDDGNVVIEL
+1602 VLGGTLDDGNVVIEL

-1651 WSENTLVFDSE
+1651 WGENTLVFDSE

-1685 GTILDAGKRV
+1685 GTILDAGKRI

-1723 NPASI
+1723 NPATI

-1750 GFDVTSVGGQA
+1750 GFDVASVGGQA
-1761 IAKDGNYAN
+1761 IAKDGSYAN

-1909 IRSIVFDAFSL
+1909 IRSIVFDTFSL

-1943 GSAAKD
+1943 GSAAND

-2114 KKTDVDMTYTFAQGA
+2114 KQTDVDMTYTFAQGA

-2134 TAQTI
+2134 TAQTV
-2139 GLKLAG
+2139 GLKIAG

-2421 NIKARPVLVSA
+2421 NIEARPVLVSA

-2556 KYILKNDTASV
+2556 KYVLKNDTASV

-2831 AYASFAATTPE
+2831 AYVSFAATTPE

-3005 AGIDTISARDND
+3005 AGIDTISSRDND

-3119 QFVARKDVDANG
+3119 KFVARKDVDANG

-3185 NGYNLVKNADFTLT
+3185 NGYILVKNADFTLT

-3217 NAGKYRVIVAL
+3217 NAGKYRVVVAL
-3228 TDKFLASECGKN
+3228 TDKFLTSECGKN
-3240 YNAASTVAE
+3240 YNASSTVAE

-3430 LDDQLVLLSNTST
+3430 LDDQLVLLSNTPT

>member
-1 MYKNLRAHT
+1 
-10 RYESVHAHN
+10 
-19 TKPEVDIMRNGN
+19 MRNGN

-53 AVAISVTPDG
+53 AVALS
-63 YFNSAKALNPDG
+63 N
-75 DTSGLVRVYQK
+75 
-86 DAYLNT
+86 DAIGGIANAYE
-92 STLVNPDDYALS
+92 VKEQDKPDDATLGVAS
-104 AFKTDFESIMGYGKN
+104 AITGDHGELTGVNFGYPGTGTQTTWTF
-119 ANNSKTEW
+119 TETYDTVVP
-127 SIGDVTFNKYVFG
+127 STSNHQIYKKKGNTVMYTHIGDANHWYW
-140 MKNITYNSEKGKI
+140 
-153 KSQDSEEEDKTV
+153 
-165 GVYPLAGGGAKMSFY
+165 GV
-180 IDAGLFGADSISAVL
+180 
-195 NVVLPEYLQSLISTN
+195 
-210 DEYSLQFDAQIDVS
+210 
-224 KGDNLVNVSAQN
+224 
-236 YQRARAKIATAPET
+236 
-250 LSAVDENHIQYTGAN
+250 
-265 KAGDVKDSQY
+265 
-275 GYQSN
+275 
-280 TTSNGSWSGS
+280 
-290 TLSFTGIVA
+290 
-299 NSANPYIYFCIG
+299 
-311 IGESDGTCTV
+311 SDGQAGA
-321 SFRNL
+321 
-326 KFTNV
+326 
-331 KLVREVKADSDS
+331 EVHGVINFDLSGF
-343 IERVDGAAPVNKA
+343 VA
-356 QFDNTVQ
+356 QMIQN
-363 DSFYPYN
+363 
-370 TNASTA
+370 
-376 GGWAVWHD
+376 
-384 NITSQLSK
+384 
-392 KIDNVTYGNGK
+392 DNVTVKAKVTANIGARDGSVAGANYVNKLFYSALGVPAGKKMTGGLSFDIRNNDNVSGEDKSGFTSGYQNSSSKGAQDRTSNEVTLDKNTPGLAFALGCGWGQQWSPQDHYVYMSNIRVVFTITFNNVTDSASLNIGDNAAPIASSAYGIQNGYVQGTSGSGYAPYLTDAKNASVYYDSIAKNIK
-403 LQSYTNSPIATIGGQ
+403 LDNVTDGAGKMQSYTNTGLGQISADGTNHTYYKFAQTEYVDMYNYSGESSIQSAILKYGADAAKTIGVGDRLITGISSDGTLQ
-418 NYYKTS
+418 TS
-424 TVTYHDTYNYLPG
+424 
-437 LMGYIDSGD
+437 
-446 ISQGFTTETLKYVCE
+446 ETN
-461 CGYVYTGTSFDSL
+461 
-474 DNSYTCPNCGKSKSA
+474 NSTHL
-489 FTKTIN
+489 
-495 VPSKMAQDIDINYA
+495 QYA
-509 SGIKQVIV
+509 SGIKTVTVNETTFNIW
-517 GSKYREEDADDT
+517 DATDRAKTKAITVENDD
-529 TGGTLA
+529 G
-535 AVFNLYDANSY
+535 
-546 GENHGKGIYVEGQ
+546 
-559 LVGWAVVTKTNRA
+559 VT
-572 EVVVKT
+572 VVVGYAKVN
-578 YMYTNARVATQVMD
+578 YINRGRVAVMIYMIANGTVQTSVGD
-592 YGFSSNRWNI
+592 YGGISSKSRI
-602 EYSGIDTTAPDDN
+602 EFSGIDTTSPDDS

-624 DKFVGANAQD
+624 DNYIKSSSSD
-634 LAWLRQNKIVADGSI
+634 LAWFRQNKIVADGSI
-649 NINEDDTAAGYSPYI
+649 NVNEDDTAAGYSPYL
-664 WFYTVNRED
+664 WFYTVNRAD
-673 SLAELNN
+673 SLADLNG
-680 IAITQFA
+680 IAVTQFA
-687 DYAAVKAAG
+687 DYNAVKAAG

-771 TVDYSFD
+771 TVDYSFN

-838 SYIAGIANYITSAS
+838 SYVAGIVDYITSAS
-852 GTATTAVGN
+852 GTATTAVSN

-1150 NVLFENYT
+1150 NVLLENYT
-1158 QNQVWSGISNENAQ
+1158 QNQVWNGISNENAQ

-1190 NLTDLEKSNRFELSA
+1190 NLTDLEKSNKFELSA

-1363 SENIVVNLVLKDV
+1363 SENIFVNLVLKDV

-1461 FSAYNPVTDTT
+1461 FSAYKPVTDTT

-1585 IADLTDENYS
+1585 IAELTDKNYS

-1651 WSENTLVFDSE
+1651 WGENTLVFDSE

-1723 NPASI
+1723 NPATI

-1761 IAKDGNYAN
+1761 IAKDGSYAN

-1844 QKLAIEQKSIDLSTK
+1844 QKLAIEQKSINLSTK

-1909 IRSIVFDAFSL
+1909 IRSIVFDTFSL

-1943 GSAAKD
+1943 GSAAND

-1988 ISKQYDNTKDLGVSS
+1988 ISKQYDNTKDLGISS

-2114 KKTDVDMTYTFAQGA
+2114 KQTDVDMTYTFAQGA

-2421 NIKARPVLVSA
+2421 NIEARPVLVSA

-2831 AYASFAATTPE
+2831 AYVSFAATTPE

-3005 AGIDTISARDND
+3005 AGIDTISTRDND
-3017 GQIRTIFDIAG
+3017 GQVRTIFDIAG

-3038 EIVLPKL
+3038 DIVLPKL

-3119 QFVARKDVDANG
+3119 KFVARKDVDANG

-3430 LDDQLVLLSNTST
+3430 LDDQLVLLSNTPT

>member
-1 MYKNLRAHT
+1 
-10 RYESVHAHN
+10 
-19 TKPEVDIMRNGN
+19 MRNGN

-53 AVAISVTPDG
+53 AVALS
-63 YFNSAKALNPDG
+63 N
-75 DTSGLVRVYQK
+75 
-86 DAYLNT
+86 DAIGGIANAYE
-92 STLVNPDDYALS
+92 VKEQDKPDDATLGVAS
-104 AFKTDFESIMGYGKN
+104 AITGDHGELTGVNFGYPGTGTQTTWTF
-119 ANNSKTEW
+119 TETYDTVVP
-127 SIGDVTFNKYVFG
+127 STSNHQIYKKKGNTVMYTHIGDANHWYW
-140 MKNITYNSEKGKI
+140 
-153 KSQDSEEEDKTV
+153 
-165 GVYPLAGGGAKMSFY
+165 GV
-180 IDAGLFGADSISAVL
+180 
-195 NVVLPEYLQSLISTN
+195 
-210 DEYSLQFDAQIDVS
+210 
-224 KGDNLVNVSAQN
+224 
-236 YQRARAKIATAPET
+236 
-250 LSAVDENHIQYTGAN
+250 
-265 KAGDVKDSQY
+265 
-275 GYQSN
+275 
-280 TTSNGSWSGS
+280 
-290 TLSFTGIVA
+290 
-299 NSANPYIYFCIG
+299 
-311 IGESDGTCTV
+311 SDG
-321 SFRNL
+321 RAGA
-326 KFTNV
+326 
-331 KLVREVKADSDS
+331 EVHGVINFDLSGF
-343 IERVDGAAPVNKA
+343 VA
-356 QFDNTVQ
+356 QMIQN
-363 DSFYPYN
+363 
-370 TNASTA
+370 
-376 GGWAVWHD
+376 
-384 NITSQLSK
+384 
-392 KIDNVTYGNGK
+392 DNVTVKAKVTANIGARDGSVAGANYVNKLFYSALGVPAGKKMTGGLSFDIRNNDNVSGEDKSGFTSGYQNSSSKGAQDRTSNEVTLDKNTPGLAFALGCGWGQQWSPEDHYVYMSNIRVVFTITFNNVTDSASLNIGDNAAPIASSAYGIQNGYVQGTSGSGYAPYLTDAKNASVYYDSIAKNIK
-403 LQSYTNSPIATIGGQ
+403 LDNVTDGAGKMQSYTNTGLGQISADGTNHTYYKFAQTEYVDMYNYSGESSIQSAILKYGADAAKTIGVGDRLITGISSDGTLQ
-418 NYYKTS
+418 TS
-424 TVTYHDTYNYLPG
+424 
-437 LMGYIDSGD
+437 
-446 ISQGFTTETLKYVCE
+446 ETN
-461 CGYVYTGTSFDSL
+461 
-474 DNSYTCPNCGKSKSA
+474 NSTHL
-489 FTKTIN
+489 
-495 VPSKMAQDIDINYA
+495 QYA
-509 SGIKQVIV
+509 SGIKTVTVNETTFNIW
-517 GSKYREEDADDT
+517 DATDRAKTKAITVENDD
-529 TGGTLA
+529 G
-535 AVFNLYDANSY
+535 V
-546 GENHGKGIYVEGQ
+546 
-559 LVGWAVVTKTNRA
+559 AVVVGYAKVNYINRG
-572 EVVVKT
+572 
-578 YMYTNARVATQVMD
+578 RVAVMIYMIANGTVQTSVGD
-592 YGFSSNRWNI
+592 YGGISNKSRI
-602 EYSGIDTTAPDDN
+602 EFSGIDTTSPDDS
-615 VNSGTNVSL
+615 VNGGTNVSL
-624 DKFVGANAQD
+624 DNYIKSSSSD
-634 LAWLRQNKIVADGSI
+634 LAWFRQNKIVADGSI
-649 NINEDDTAAGYSPYI
+649 NVNEDDTAAGYSPYI
-664 WFYTVNRED
+664 WFYTVNRAD

-701 LGEISSFT
+701 YGEISSFT

-717 KAYGGGEQGN
+717 KAYGGADQGN

-771 TVDYSFD
+771 TVDYSFN

-838 SYIAGIANYITSAS
+838 SYVAGIANYISSVS
-852 GTATTAVGN
+852 GAATTAVSN

-871 VNVAYAVEGGNG
+871 VNVAYAVDEGGNG
-883 TFTFTIPAP
+883 TFTFTIPTP

-1150 NVLFENYT
+1150 NVLLENYT

-1190 NLTDLEKSNRFELSA
+1190 NLTDLEKSNKFELSA

-1258 EGGTTTDPS
+1258 EGGTTTDSS

-1363 SENIVVNLVLKDV
+1363 SENIFVNLVLKDV

-1420 TIDAWSAS
+1420 TIDAWSAN

-1436 EFRFGVELAQFAGLY
+1436 EFKFGVELAQFAGLF

-1585 IADLTDENYS
+1585 IAELTDENYS

-1723 NPASI
+1723 NPATI

-1909 IRSIVFDAFSL
+1909 IRSIVFDTFSL

-1949 TVAID
+1949 IVAID

-2070 DENAVYNN
+2070 DENAMYNN

-2208 VVVDNVNGTFTSV
+2208 VVADNVNGTFTSV

-2421 NIKARPVLVSA
+2421 NIEARPVLVSA

-2831 AYASFAATTPE
+2831 AYVSFAATTPE

-3005 AGIDTISARDND
+3005 AGIDTISTRDND

-3038 EIVLPKL
+3038 DIVLPKL

-3119 QFVARKDVDANG
+3119 QLVARKDVDANG

-3430 LDDQLVLLSNTST
+3430 LDDQLVLLSNMPT

-3520 IVVATVVTIVVKKS
+3520 LVVATVVTIVVKKS

>member
-1 MYKNLRAHT
+1 
-10 RYESVHAHN
+10 
-19 TKPEVDIMRNGN
+19 MRNGN

-53 AVAISVTPDG
+53 AVALS
-63 YFNSAKALNPDG
+63 N
-75 DTSGLVRVYQK
+75 
-86 DAYLNT
+86 DA
-92 STLVNPDDYALS
+92 
-104 AFKTDFESIMGYGKN
+104 
-119 ANNSKTEW
+119 
-127 SIGDVTFNKYVFG
+127 IGG
-140 MKNITYNSEKGKI
+140 
-153 KSQDSEEEDKTV
+153 
-165 GVYPLAGGGAKMSFY
+165 
-180 IDAGLFGADSISAVL
+180 
-195 NVVLPEYLQSLISTN
+195 
-210 DEYSLQFDAQIDVS
+210 
-224 KGDNLVNVSAQN
+224 
-236 YQRARAKIATAPET
+236 IATAAESEKDGDATFGAGVSILGDHGELTGVDFGYPGIGTQTTWTYTETFNTVVSSTTNIQVYKETGDTKMFIEEGASGTWQFGVSNAAKAAQCHGVINFGASKFIDQMIQNDNVVVTASITFSMGALSSNFNNKFYSAVVGPEALTAQKSYNLREKDGDSNYIYNYKNSSKEAAETFTTDAVT
-250 LSAVDENHIQYTGAN
+250 LSPGKNNLALATGLGWAQRWAPPYTPRRGLEIKNIQIKYTITFN
-265 KAGDVKDSQY
+265 NVTDSSSLNIGDNAAPVASSTY
-275 GYQSN
+275 GIQNSYQQG
-280 TTSNGSWSGS
+280 TSGS
-290 TLSFTGIVA
+290 GYA
-299 NSANPYIYFCIG
+299 PYLTDAKNAPVYYDSIK
-311 IGESDGTCTV
+311 
-321 SFRNL
+321 N
-326 KFTNV
+326 NV
-331 KLVREVKADSDS
+331 KLDS
-343 IERVDGAAPVNKA
+343 IVN
-356 QFDNTVQ
+356 
-363 DSFYPYN
+363 
-370 TNASTA
+370 
-376 GGWAVWHD
+376 GE
-384 NITSQLSK
+384 
-392 KIDNVTYGNGK
+392 GK
-403 LQSYTNSPIATIGGQ
+403 MQSYTNASLGQISADGANHSYYKFAQTEYVDMYNYSGESSIQSAILKYGADAAKTIGVGDRLITGISSDGTLQ
-418 NYYKTS
+418 TS
-424 TVTYHDTYNYLPG
+424 
-437 LMGYIDSGD
+437 
-446 ISQGFTTETLKYVCE
+446 ETN
-461 CGYVYTGTSFDSL
+461 
-474 DNSYTCPNCGKSKSA
+474 NSTHL
-489 FTKTIN
+489 
-495 VPSKMAQDIDINYA
+495 QYA
-509 SGIKQVIV
+509 SGIKTVTVNETTFNIW
-517 GSKYREEDADDT
+517 DATDRAKTKAITVENDD
-529 TGGTLA
+529 G
-535 AVFNLYDANSY
+535 
-546 GENHGKGIYVEGQ
+546 
-559 LVGWAVVTKTNRA
+559 VT
-572 EVVVKT
+572 VVVGYAKVN
-578 YMYTNARVATQVMD
+578 YINRGRVAVMIYMIANGTVQTSVGD
-592 YGFSSNRWNI
+592 YGGISSKSRI
-602 EYSGIDTTAPDDN
+602 EFSGIDTTSPDDS
-615 VNSGTNVSL
+615 VNGGTNVSL
-624 DKFVGANAQD
+624 DNYIKSSSSD
-634 LAWLRQNKIVADGSI
+634 LAWFRQNKIVADGSI
-649 NINEDDTAAGYSPYI
+649 NVNEDDTAAGYSPYI
-664 WFYTVNRED
+664 WFYTVNRAD
-673 SLAELNN
+673 SLAALNN

-701 LGEISSFT
+701 YGEISSFT

-727 PASITDNVTG
+727 PTSITDNVTG

-838 SYIAGIANYITSAS
+838 SYVAGIANYISSVS
-852 GTATTAVGN
+852 GAATTAVSN

-883 TFTFTIPAP
+883 TFTFTIPTP

-963 PSSRNWFTTSYNLPV
+963 PSLRNWFTTSYNLPV

-1035 RYIMVTG
+1035 RYIMATG

-1077 VSELSRYFVLVDAN
+1077 VSEISRYFVLVDAN

-1150 NVLFENYT
+1150 NVLLENYT

-1190 NLTDLEKSNRFELSA
+1190 NLTDLEKSNKFELSA

-1363 SENIVVNLVLKDV
+1363 SENIFVNLVLKDV

-1461 FSAYNPVTDTT
+1461 FSAYKPVTDTT

-1513 VVQTTKYKFTIEKR
+1513 IVQTTKYKFTIEKR

-1572 LFANGAQL
+1572 LFANGAKL

-1585 IADLTDENYS
+1585 IAELTDENYS

-1750 GFDVTSVGGQA
+1750 GFDVASVGGHA
-1761 IAKDGNYAN
+1761 IAKDGSYAN

-1909 IRSIVFDAFSL
+1909 IRSIVFDTFSL

-2070 DENAVYNN
+2070 DENAMYNN

-2281 NYVLEGARYSKVDD
+2281 NYVFEGARYSKVDD

-2421 NIKARPVLVSA
+2421 NIEARPVLVSA

-2831 AYASFAATTPE
+2831 AYVSFAATTPE

-2993 VDTIVRNYNVVL
+2993 VDTIVRNYNVIL
-3005 AGIDTISARDND
+3005 AGIDTISTRDND
-3017 GQIRTIFDIAG
+3017 GQVRTIFDIAG

-3038 EIVLPKL
+3038 DIVLPKL

-3119 QFVARKDVDANG
+3119 KFVARKDVDANG

-3430 LDDQLVLLSNTST
+3430 LDDQLVLLSNTPT

>member
-53 AVAISVTPDG
+53 A
-63 YFNSAKALNPDG
+63 F
-75 DTSGLVRVYQK
+75 
-86 DAYLNT
+86 
-92 STLVNPDDYALS
+92 ALS
-104 AFKTDFESIMGYGKN
+104 ASVSQVASAYDVVEQEKDDDATLGSPSAFFGDNGELTGMHFGYPGLSANTQTWTFTETYNTVVPSTGNHQIFKLKGDTTMYTHVGDANHWLWGVSNGMAAAEVHGVMNFNLSGFVAQMIQNDNVTVKATITANIGAREGTQSGGVNPYVNKLFYSAIAVPDGKQMTGGLSYDLRNNATDSGQDKTGFISGYQDSDKKGAQDRTSNEVTLTKETPGLGFALGCGWKQQTNVFTGGQDHYVYMSNIRVTFTITFNGNFTDNASLTLGDNAAPVASSAYGIQNGYVQGTSGSGYAPYLTDAKN
-119 ANNSKTEW
+119 AP
-127 SIGDVTFNKYVFG
+127 
-140 MKNITYNSEKGKI
+140 
-153 KSQDSEEEDKTV
+153 
-165 GVYPLAGGGAKMSFY
+165 VYY
-180 IDAGLFGADSISAVL
+180 DSIK
-195 NVVLPEYLQSLISTN
+195 N
-210 DEYSLQFDAQIDVS
+210 
-224 KGDNLVNVSAQN
+224 
-236 YQRARAKIATAPET
+236 
-250 LSAVDENHIQYTGAN
+250 
-265 KAGDVKDSQY
+265 
-275 GYQSN
+275 
-280 TTSNGSWSGS
+280 
-290 TLSFTGIVA
+290 
-299 NSANPYIYFCIG
+299 
-311 IGESDGTCTV
+311 
-321 SFRNL
+321 
-326 KFTNV
+326 NV
-331 KLVREVKADSDS
+331 KLDS
-343 IERVDGAAPVNKA
+343 IVN
-356 QFDNTVQ
+356 
-363 DSFYPYN
+363 
-370 TNASTA
+370 
-376 GGWAVWHD
+376 GE
-384 NITSQLSK
+384 
-392 KIDNVTYGNGK
+392 GK
-403 LQSYTNSPIATIGGQ
+403 MQSYTNASLGQISADGANHSYYKFAQTEYVDMYNYSGESSIQSAILKYGADAAKTIGVGDRLITGISSDGTLQ
-418 NYYKTS
+418 TS
-424 TVTYHDTYNYLPG
+424 ETN
-437 LMGYIDSGD
+437 DSTHL
-446 ISQGFTTETLKYVCE
+446 Q
-461 CGYVYTGTSFDSL
+461 
-474 DNSYTCPNCGKSKSA
+474 
-489 FTKTIN
+489 
-495 VPSKMAQDIDINYA
+495 YA
-509 SGIKQVIV
+509 SGIKTVTVNETTFNIW
-517 GSKYREEDADDT
+517 DATDRAKTKAITVENDD
-529 TGGTLA
+529 G
-535 AVFNLYDANSY
+535 
-546 GENHGKGIYVEGQ
+546 
-559 LVGWAVVTKTNRA
+559 VT
-572 EVVVKT
+572 VVVGYAKVN
-578 YMYTNARVATQVMD
+578 YINRGRVAVMIYMIANGTVQTSVGD
-592 YGFSSNRWNI
+592 YGGISNKSRI
-602 EYSGIDTTAPDDN
+602 EFSGIDTTSPDDS
-615 VNSGTNVSL
+615 VNGGTNVSL
-624 DKFVGANAQD
+624 DNYIKSSSSD
-634 LAWLRQNKIVADGSI
+634 LAWFRQNKIVADGSI
-649 NINEDDTAAGYSPYI
+649 NINEDDTAAGYSPYL
-664 WFYTVNRED
+664 WFYTVNRAD
-673 SLAELNN
+673 SLADLNG
-680 IAITQFA
+680 IAVTQFA
-687 DYAAVKAAG
+687 DYNAVKAAG

-717 KAYGGGEQGN
+717 KAYGGADQGN

-778 KNGVQTTI
+778 KNGVQATI

-838 SYIAGIANYITSAS
+838 SYVAGIANYITSAS
-852 GTATTAVGN
+852 GAATMAVSN

-1363 SENIVVNLVLKDV
+1363 SENILVNLVLKDV

-1513 VVQTTKYKFTIEKR
+1513 IVQTTKYKFTIEKR

-1543 TTVESEIGKIAPAYK
+1543 TTVESEISKIAPAYK

-1585 IADLTDENYS
+1585 IAALTDENYS

-1651 WSENTLVFDSE
+1651 WGENTLVFDSE

-1685 GTILDAGKRV
+1685 GTILDAGKRI

-1723 NPASI
+1723 NPATI

-1750 GFDVTSVGGQA
+1750 GFDVASVGGQA
-1761 IAKDGNYAN
+1761 IAKDGSYAN

-1806 DASGTVYGT
+1806 DASGTAYGT

-1876 NGANLYDLS
+1876 NGTNLYDLS

-2831 AYASFAATTPE
+2831 AYVSFAATTPE

-2903 DVMSADGK
+2903 EVMSVDGK

-2933 SVNTLFAKDR
+2933 SVNTLFANDR

-3017 GQIRTIFDIAG
+3017 GQVRTIFDIAG
-3028 TNAKFDTATL
+3028 ANAKFDTATL
-3038 EIVLPKL
+3038 DIVLPKL

-3119 QFVARKDVDANG
+3119 KFVARKDVDANG

-3508 YVIVAA
+3508 CVIVAA

>member
-1 MYKNLRAHT
+1 
-10 RYESVHAHN
+10 
-19 TKPEVDIMRNGN
+19 MRNGN
-31 KTRQLLSLARIF
+31 QSRQLLSLARIF

-53 AVAISVTPDG
+53 A
-63 YFNSAKALNPDG
+63 F
-75 DTSGLVRVYQK
+75 
-86 DAYLNT
+86 
-92 STLVNPDDYALS
+92 ALS
-104 AFKTDFESIMGYGKN
+104 ASVSQVASAYTVVEQEKADDATLGSPSAFFGDNSELTGMHFGYPGLSANTQTWTFTETYNTVVPSTGNHQIFKLKGNTKMYTHVGDANHWLWGVSNGMAAAEVHGAMNFNLSGFVAQMIQNDNVTVKAKVTANIGAKEGESTPWIDYVNNLFYSAVAVPAGKELTGGLSYDLRNNKSESGQDKTGFIAGYQNSDKKGAQDRTSNEVTLTKETPGLGFALGCGWGQQAGSYDHHVYMSNIRVTFTITFNNVTDGSGLNIGDNAAPVASSTYGIQNSYQQGTSGSGYAPYLTDAKN
-119 ANNSKTEW
+119 AP
-127 SIGDVTFNKYVFG
+127 
-140 MKNITYNSEKGKI
+140 
-153 KSQDSEEEDKTV
+153 
-165 GVYPLAGGGAKMSFY
+165 VYY
-180 IDAGLFGADSISAVL
+180 DSIK
-195 NVVLPEYLQSLISTN
+195 N
-210 DEYSLQFDAQIDVS
+210 
-224 KGDNLVNVSAQN
+224 
-236 YQRARAKIATAPET
+236 
-250 LSAVDENHIQYTGAN
+250 
-265 KAGDVKDSQY
+265 
-275 GYQSN
+275 
-280 TTSNGSWSGS
+280 
-290 TLSFTGIVA
+290 
-299 NSANPYIYFCIG
+299 
-311 IGESDGTCTV
+311 
-321 SFRNL
+321 
-326 KFTNV
+326 NV
-331 KLVREVKADSDS
+331 KLDS
-343 IERVDGAAPVNKA
+343 IVDGA
-356 QFDNTVQ
+356 
-363 DSFYPYN
+363 
-370 TNASTA
+370 
-376 GGWAVWHD
+376 
-384 NITSQLSK
+384 
-392 KIDNVTYGNGK
+392 GK
-403 LQSYTNSPIATIGGQ
+403 MQSYTNASWGQISADGANHSYYKFAQTEYVDMYNYSGESSIQSAILKYGADAAKTIGVGDRLITGISSDGTLQ
-418 NYYKTS
+418 TS
-424 TVTYHDTYNYLPG
+424 ETN
-437 LMGYIDSGD
+437 DSTHL
-446 ISQGFTTETLKYVCE
+446 QYV
-461 CGYVYTGTSFDSL
+461 
-474 DNSYTCPNCGKSKSA
+474 
-489 FTKTIN
+489 
-495 VPSKMAQDIDINYA
+495 
-509 SGIKQVIV
+509 SGIKTVTVNETTFNIW
-517 GSKYREEDADDT
+517 DATDRAKTKAITVENDD
-529 TGGTLA
+529 G
-535 AVFNLYDANSY
+535 
-546 GENHGKGIYVEGQ
+546 
-559 LVGWAVVTKTNRA
+559 VT
-572 EVVVKT
+572 VVVGYAKVN
-578 YMYTNARVATQVMD
+578 YINRGRVAVMIYMIANGTVQTSVGD
-592 YGFSSNRWNI
+592 YGGNSSKSRI
-602 EYSGIDTTAPDDN
+602 EFSGIDTTSPDDS
-615 VNSGTNVSL
+615 VNGGTNVSL
-624 DKFVGANAQD
+624 DNYIKSSSSD
-634 LAWLRQNKIVADGSI
+634 LAWFRQNKIVADGSI

-664 WFYTVNRED
+664 WFYTVNRAD

-701 LGEISSFT
+701 YGEISSFT

-838 SYIAGIANYITSAS
+838 SYIAGIAKYITSAS
-852 GTATTAVGN
+852 GAATTAVSN

-871 VNVAYAVEGGNG
+871 VNVAYAVDEGGNG
-883 TFTFTIPAP
+883 TFTFTIPTP

-1021 YKSAIDIQK
+1021 YKSAIDVQK

-1150 NVLFENYT
+1150 NVLLENYT

-1177 GYETLRVTLDDFN
+1177 GYETLQVTLDDFN

-1348 MLDFDVTGIDKAQMA
+1348 MLDFDVTGIEKAQMA
-1363 SENIVVNLVLKDV
+1363 SENIFVNLVLKDV

-1428 KAFGDSDP
+1428 KFFGDSDP

-1461 FSAYNPVTDTT
+1461 FSAYKPVTDTT

-1543 TTVESEIGKIAPAYK
+1543 TTVESEISKIAPTYK
-1558 IAAKDM
+1558 ISAKDM

-1572 LFANGAQL
+1572 LFANGAKL
-1580 SLGAQ
+1580 SLGAK
-1585 IADLTDENYS
+1585 IAELTEEDYS
-1595 AAYKYAI
+1595 AVYKYAI
-1602 LLGGNLDDGNVVIEL
+1602 VLGGTLDDGNVVIEL

-1651 WSENTLVFDSE
+1651 WGENTLVFDSE

-1685 GTILDAGKRV
+1685 GTILDAGKRI

-1723 NPASI
+1723 NPATI

-1750 GFDVTSVGGQA
+1750 GFDVASVGGQA
-1761 IAKDGNYAN
+1761 IAKDGSYAN

-1829 TQNSNFKVEAAVDST
+1829 TQNSNFKVETAVDST

-1909 IRSIVFDAFSL
+1909 TRSIVFDTFSL

-2070 DENAVYNN
+2070 DENAMYNN

-2208 VVVDNVNGTFTSV
+2208 VVADNVNGTFTSV

-2421 NIKARPVLVSA
+2421 NIEARPVLVSA
-2432 DLGTREYNGDEAVVK
+2432 DLGTREYNGDEAAVK

-2468 TKNGSYFID
+2468 TKNGAYFID

-2542 AEIAEYWYALETTD
+2542 AGIAEYWYALEITD

-2574 AIVGFYKVDGV
+2574 KIVGFYKVDGV

-2604 INYLPAQGKIT
+2604 INYLPAQGQIT

-2831 AYASFAATTPE
+2831 AYVSFAATTPE

-3005 AGIDTISARDND
+3005 AGIDTISSRDND

-3172 AGGENRISYNNLT
+3172 AGGANRISYNNLT

-3353 LELTTKSLA
+3353 LELTAKSLA

-3430 LDDQLVLLSNTST
+3430 LDDQLVLLSNTPT

-3472 LTDYVVNDGK
+3472 LTDYVANDGK

>member
-1 MYKNLRAHT
+1 
-10 RYESVHAHN
+10 
-19 TKPEVDIMRNGN
+19 MRNGN

-53 AVAISVTPDG
+53 AFALSKNNSQVASAYTVVEQEKDDDATLGSPSSFFGDNGELTGTHFGYPGLSADTQTWTFTETYNTVVPSTGNHQIFKLKGNTTMYTHVGDANHWLWGVKNGMAAAEVHGVMNFNLSGFVAQMIQNDNVTVKAKVTANIGAKEGDSTWLVSYVNNLFYSAVAVPAGKELTGGLSYDLRNNKSESGQDKTGFIAGYQNSDKKGAQDRTSNEVTLTKETPGLGFALGCGWRQQVGSYDHHVYMSNIRVTFTITFNNVTDG
-63 YFNSAKALNPDG
+63 SGLNIGDNAAPVASSTYGIQNSYQQG
-75 DTSGLVRVYQK
+75 TSGSGYAPYLT
-86 DAYLNT
+86 DA
-92 STLVNPDDYALS
+92 
-104 AFKTDFESIMGYGKN
+104 KN
-119 ANNSKTEW
+119 AP
-127 SIGDVTFNKYVFG
+127 
-140 MKNITYNSEKGKI
+140 
-153 KSQDSEEEDKTV
+153 
-165 GVYPLAGGGAKMSFY
+165 VYY
-180 IDAGLFGADSISAVL
+180 DSIK
-195 NVVLPEYLQSLISTN
+195 N
-210 DEYSLQFDAQIDVS
+210 
-224 KGDNLVNVSAQN
+224 
-236 YQRARAKIATAPET
+236 
-250 LSAVDENHIQYTGAN
+250 
-265 KAGDVKDSQY
+265 
-275 GYQSN
+275 
-280 TTSNGSWSGS
+280 
-290 TLSFTGIVA
+290 
-299 NSANPYIYFCIG
+299 
-311 IGESDGTCTV
+311 
-321 SFRNL
+321 
-326 KFTNV
+326 NV
-331 KLVREVKADSDS
+331 KLDS
-343 IERVDGAAPVNKA
+343 IVDGA
-356 QFDNTVQ
+356 
-363 DSFYPYN
+363 
-370 TNASTA
+370 
-376 GGWAVWHD
+376 
-384 NITSQLSK
+384 
-392 KIDNVTYGNGK
+392 GK
-403 LQSYTNSPIATIGGQ
+403 MQSYTNASLGQISADGANHSYYKFAQTEYVDMYNYSGESSIQSAILKYGADAAKTIGVGDRLITGISSDGTLQ
-418 NYYKTS
+418 TS
-424 TVTYHDTYNYLPG
+424 ETN
-437 LMGYIDSGD
+437 DSTHL
-446 ISQGFTTETLKYVCE
+446 Q
-461 CGYVYTGTSFDSL
+461 
-474 DNSYTCPNCGKSKSA
+474 
-489 FTKTIN
+489 
-495 VPSKMAQDIDINYA
+495 YA
-509 SGIKQVIV
+509 SGIKTVTVNETTFNIW
-517 GSKYREEDADDT
+517 DATDRAKTKAITVENDD
-529 TGGTLA
+529 G
-535 AVFNLYDANSY
+535 
-546 GENHGKGIYVEGQ
+546 
-559 LVGWAVVTKTNRA
+559 VT
-572 EVVVKT
+572 VVVGYAKVN
-578 YMYTNARVATQVMD
+578 YINRGRVAVMIYMIANGTVQTSVGD
-592 YGFSSNRWNI
+592 YGGISSKSRI
-602 EYSGIDTTAPDDN
+602 EFSGIDTTSPDDS
-615 VNSGTNVSL
+615 VNGGTNVSL
-624 DKFVGANAQD
+624 DNYIKSSSSD
-634 LAWLRQNKIVADGSI
+634 LAWFRQNKIVADGSI
-649 NINEDDTAAGYSPYI
+649 NINEDDTAAGYSPYL

-701 LGEISSFT
+701 YGEISSFT

-717 KAYGGGEQGN
+717 KAYGGADQGN

-778 KNGVQTTI
+778 KNGVQTSI

-838 SYIAGIANYITSAS
+838 SYVAGIANYITSAS
-852 GTATTAVGN
+852 GAATMAVSN

-871 VNVAYAVEGGNG
+871 VNVAYAVDEGGNG
-883 TFTFTIPAP
+883 TFTFTIPTP

-936 LIDGIAPTVPLFE
+936 LIDGIAPTVPLFD

-963 PSSRNWFTTSYNLPV
+963 PSLRNWFTTSYNLPV

-1035 RYIMVTG
+1035 RYIMATG

-1150 NVLFENYT
+1150 NVLLENYT
-1158 QNQVWSGISNENAQ
+1158 QNQVWSGISNDNAQ

-1177 GYETLRVTLDDFN
+1177 GYETLQVTLDDFN

-1363 SENIVVNLVLKDV
+1363 SENIFVNLVLKDV

-1461 FSAYNPVTDTT
+1461 FSAYKPVTDTT

-1543 TTVESEIGKIAPAYK
+1543 TTVESEISKIAPAYK

-1572 LFANGAQL
+1572 LFANGAKL

-1585 IADLTDENYS
+1585 IAELTEEEDYS
-1595 AAYKYAI
+1595 AVYKYAI
-1602 LLGGNLDDGNVVIEL
+1602 VLGGTLDDGNVVIEL

-1651 WSENTLVFDSE
+1651 WGENTLVFDSE

-1723 NPASI
+1723 NPATI

-1750 GFDVTSVGGQA
+1750 GFDVASVGGQA
-1761 IAKDGNYAN
+1761 IAKDGSYAN
-1770 VAYNDILA
+1770 VAYDDILA

-1909 IRSIVFDAFSL
+1909 IRSIVFDTFSL

-1943 GSAAKD
+1943 GSSAKD

-2070 DENAVYNN
+2070 DENAMYNN

-2208 VVVDNVNGTFTSV
+2208 VVADNVNGTFTSV

-2421 NIKARPVLVSA
+2421 NIEARPVLVSA

-2468 TKNGSYFID
+2468 TKNGAYFID

-2831 AYASFAATTPE
+2831 AYVSFAATTPE

-3017 GQIRTIFDIAG
+3017 GQVRTIFDIAG
-3028 TNAKFDTATL
+3028 ANAKFDTATL

-3098 PINVGT
+3098 PRNVGT

-3185 NGYNLVKNADFTLT
+3185 NGYNLVKDADFTLT

-3260 LSSDGYAM
+3260 FSSDGYAM

-3353 LELTTKSLA
+3353 LELTAKSLA

-3430 LDDQLVLLSNTST
+3430 LDDQLVLLSNTPT

>member
-1 MYKNLRAHT
+1 
-10 RYESVHAHN
+10 
-19 TKPEVDIMRNGN
+19 MRNGN

-53 AVAISVTPDG
+53 AFALSKNNSQVASAYTVVEQEKDDDATLGSPSSFFGDNGELTGTHFGYPGLSADTQTWTFTETYNTVVPSTGNHQIFKLKGNTTMYTHVGDANHWLWGVKNGMAAAEVHGVMNFNLSGFVAQMIQNDNVTVKAKVTANIGAKEGDSTWLVSYVNNLFYSAVAVPAGKELTGGLSYDLRNNKSESGQDKTGFIAGYQNSDKKGAQDRTSNEVTLTKETPGLGFALGCGWRQQVGSYDHHVYMSNIRVTFTITFNNVTDG
-63 YFNSAKALNPDG
+63 SGLNIGDNAAPVASSTYGIQNSYQQG
-75 DTSGLVRVYQK
+75 TSGSGYAPYLT
-86 DAYLNT
+86 DA
-92 STLVNPDDYALS
+92 
-104 AFKTDFESIMGYGKN
+104 KN
-119 ANNSKTEW
+119 AP
-127 SIGDVTFNKYVFG
+127 
-140 MKNITYNSEKGKI
+140 
-153 KSQDSEEEDKTV
+153 
-165 GVYPLAGGGAKMSFY
+165 VYY
-180 IDAGLFGADSISAVL
+180 DSIK
-195 NVVLPEYLQSLISTN
+195 N
-210 DEYSLQFDAQIDVS
+210 
-224 KGDNLVNVSAQN
+224 
-236 YQRARAKIATAPET
+236 
-250 LSAVDENHIQYTGAN
+250 
-265 KAGDVKDSQY
+265 
-275 GYQSN
+275 
-280 TTSNGSWSGS
+280 
-290 TLSFTGIVA
+290 
-299 NSANPYIYFCIG
+299 
-311 IGESDGTCTV
+311 
-321 SFRNL
+321 
-326 KFTNV
+326 NV
-331 KLVREVKADSDS
+331 KLDS
-343 IERVDGAAPVNKA
+343 IVDGA
-356 QFDNTVQ
+356 
-363 DSFYPYN
+363 
-370 TNASTA
+370 
-376 GGWAVWHD
+376 
-384 NITSQLSK
+384 
-392 KIDNVTYGNGK
+392 GK
-403 LQSYTNSPIATIGGQ
+403 MQSYTNASLGQISADGANHSYYKFAQTEYVDMYNYSGESSIQSAILKYGADAAKTIGVGDRLITGISSDGTLQ
-418 NYYKTS
+418 TS
-424 TVTYHDTYNYLPG
+424 ETN
-437 LMGYIDSGD
+437 DSTHL
-446 ISQGFTTETLKYVCE
+446 Q
-461 CGYVYTGTSFDSL
+461 
-474 DNSYTCPNCGKSKSA
+474 
-489 FTKTIN
+489 
-495 VPSKMAQDIDINYA
+495 YA
-509 SGIKQVIV
+509 SGIKTVTVNETTFNIW
-517 GSKYREEDADDT
+517 DATDRAKTKAITVENDD
-529 TGGTLA
+529 G
-535 AVFNLYDANSY
+535 
-546 GENHGKGIYVEGQ
+546 
-559 LVGWAVVTKTNRA
+559 VT
-572 EVVVKT
+572 VVVGYAKVN
-578 YMYTNARVATQVMD
+578 YINRGRVAVMIYMIANGTVQTSVGD
-592 YGFSSNRWNI
+592 YGGISSKSRI
-602 EYSGIDTTAPDDN
+602 EFSGIDTTSPDDS
-615 VNSGTNVSL
+615 VNGGTNVSL
-624 DKFVGANAQD
+624 DNYIKSSSSD
-634 LAWLRQNKIVADGSI
+634 LAWFRQNKIVADGSI
-649 NINEDDTAAGYSPYI
+649 NINEDDTAAGYSPYL

-701 LGEISSFT
+701 YGEISSFT

-717 KAYGGGEQGN
+717 KAYGGADQGN

-852 GTATTAVGN
+852 GTATTAVSN

-871 VNVAYAVEGGNG
+871 VNVAYAVDEGGNG
-883 TFTFTIPAP
+883 TFTFTIPTP

-936 LIDGIAPTVPLFE
+936 LIDGIAPTVPLFK

-1035 RYIMVTG
+1035 RYIMATG

-1150 NVLFENYT
+1150 NVLLENYT

-1177 GYETLRVTLDDFN
+1177 GYETLQVTLDDFN

-1363 SENIVVNLVLKDV
+1363 SENIFVNLVLKDV

-1461 FSAYNPVTDTT
+1461 FSAYKPVTDTT

-1543 TTVESEIGKIAPAYK
+1543 TTVESEISKIAPAYK

-1572 LFANGAQL
+1572 LFANGAKL

-1585 IADLTDENYS
+1585 IAELTEEEDYS
-1595 AAYKYAI
+1595 AVYKYAI
-1602 LLGGNLDDGNVVIEL
+1602 VLGGTLDDGNVVIEL

-1651 WSENTLVFDSE
+1651 WGENTLVFDSE

-1723 NPASI
+1723 NPATI

-1750 GFDVTSVGGQA
+1750 GFDVASVGGQA
-1761 IAKDGNYAN
+1761 IAKDGSYAN
-1770 VAYNDILA
+1770 VAYDDILA

-1909 IRSIVFDAFSL
+1909 IRSIVFDTFSL

-1943 GSAAKD
+1943 GSSAKD

-2070 DENAVYNN
+2070 DENAMYNN

-2208 VVVDNVNGTFTSV
+2208 VVADNVNGTFTSV

-2421 NIKARPVLVSA
+2421 NIEARPVLVSA

-2468 TKNGSYFID
+2468 TKNGAYFID

-2831 AYASFAATTPE
+2831 AYVSFAATTPE

-3017 GQIRTIFDIAG
+3017 GQVRTIFDIAG
-3028 TNAKFDTATL
+3028 ANAKFDTATL

-3098 PINVGT
+3098 PRNVGT

-3185 NGYNLVKNADFTLT
+3185 NGYNLVKDADFTLT

-3260 LSSDGYAM
+3260 FSSDGYAM

-3353 LELTTKSLA
+3353 LELTAKSLA

-3430 LDDQLVLLSNTST
+3430 LDDQLVLLSNTPT

>member
-1 MYKNLRAHT
+1 
-10 RYESVHAHN
+10 
-19 TKPEVDIMRNGN
+19 MRNGN

-53 AVAISVTPDG
+53 AFALSKNNSQVASAYTVVEQEKDDDATLGSPSSFFGDNGELTGTHFGYPGLSADTQTWTFTETYNTVVPSTGNHQIFKLKGNTTMYTHVGDANHWLWGVKNGMAAAEVHGVMNFNLSGFVAQMIQNDNVTVKAKVTANIGAKEGDSTWLVSYVNNLFYSAVAVPAGKELTGGLSYDLRNNKSESGQDKTGFIAGYQNSDKKGAQDRTSNEVTLTKETPGLGFALGCGWRQQVGSYDHHVYMSNIRVTFTITFNNVTDG
-63 YFNSAKALNPDG
+63 SGLNIGDNAAPVASSTYGIQNSYQQG
-75 DTSGLVRVYQK
+75 TSGSGYAPYLT
-86 DAYLNT
+86 DA
-92 STLVNPDDYALS
+92 
-104 AFKTDFESIMGYGKN
+104 KN
-119 ANNSKTEW
+119 AP
-127 SIGDVTFNKYVFG
+127 
-140 MKNITYNSEKGKI
+140 
-153 KSQDSEEEDKTV
+153 
-165 GVYPLAGGGAKMSFY
+165 VYY
-180 IDAGLFGADSISAVL
+180 DSIK
-195 NVVLPEYLQSLISTN
+195 N
-210 DEYSLQFDAQIDVS
+210 
-224 KGDNLVNVSAQN
+224 
-236 YQRARAKIATAPET
+236 
-250 LSAVDENHIQYTGAN
+250 
-265 KAGDVKDSQY
+265 
-275 GYQSN
+275 
-280 TTSNGSWSGS
+280 
-290 TLSFTGIVA
+290 
-299 NSANPYIYFCIG
+299 
-311 IGESDGTCTV
+311 
-321 SFRNL
+321 
-326 KFTNV
+326 NV
-331 KLVREVKADSDS
+331 KLDS
-343 IERVDGAAPVNKA
+343 IVDGA
-356 QFDNTVQ
+356 
-363 DSFYPYN
+363 
-370 TNASTA
+370 
-376 GGWAVWHD
+376 
-384 NITSQLSK
+384 
-392 KIDNVTYGNGK
+392 GK
-403 LQSYTNSPIATIGGQ
+403 MQSYTNASLGQISADGANHSYYKFAQTEYVDMYNYSGESSIQSAILKYGADAAKTIGVGDRLITGISSDGTLQ
-418 NYYKTS
+418 TS
-424 TVTYHDTYNYLPG
+424 ETN
-437 LMGYIDSGD
+437 DSTHL
-446 ISQGFTTETLKYVCE
+446 Q
-461 CGYVYTGTSFDSL
+461 
-474 DNSYTCPNCGKSKSA
+474 
-489 FTKTIN
+489 
-495 VPSKMAQDIDINYA
+495 YA
-509 SGIKQVIV
+509 SGIKTVTVNETTFNIW
-517 GSKYREEDADDT
+517 DATDRAKTKAITVENDD
-529 TGGTLA
+529 G
-535 AVFNLYDANSY
+535 
-546 GENHGKGIYVEGQ
+546 
-559 LVGWAVVTKTNRA
+559 VT
-572 EVVVKT
+572 VVVGYAKVN
-578 YMYTNARVATQVMD
+578 YINRGRVAVMIYMIANGTVQTSVGD
-592 YGFSSNRWNI
+592 YGGISSKSRI
-602 EYSGIDTTAPDDN
+602 EFSGIDTTSPDDS
-615 VNSGTNVSL
+615 VNGGTNVSL
-624 DKFVGANAQD
+624 DNYIKSSSSD
-634 LAWLRQNKIVADGSI
+634 LAWFRQNKIVADGSI
-649 NINEDDTAAGYSPYI
+649 NINEDDTAAGYSPYL

-701 LGEISSFT
+701 YGEISSFT

-717 KAYGGGEQGN
+717 KAYGGADQGN

-838 SYIAGIANYITSAS
+838 SYVAGIANYITSAS
-852 GTATTAVGN
+852 GAATMAVGN

-871 VNVAYAVEGGNG
+871 VNVAYAVDEGGNG
-883 TFTFTIPAP
+883 TFTFTIPTP

-1035 RYIMVTG
+1035 RYIMATG

-1150 NVLFENYT
+1150 NVLLENYT

-1177 GYETLRVTLDDFN
+1177 GYETLQVTLDDFN

-1363 SENIVVNLVLKDV
+1363 SENIFVNLVLKDV

-1461 FSAYNPVTDTT
+1461 FSAYKPVTDTT

-1572 LFANGAQL
+1572 LFANGAKL
-1580 SLGAQ
+1580 SLGAK
-1585 IADLTDENYS
+1585 IAELTEEDYS
-1595 AAYKYAI
+1595 AVYKYAI
-1602 LLGGNLDDGNVVIEL
+1602 VLGGTLDDGNVVIEL

-1651 WSENTLVFDSE
+1651 WGENTLVFDSE

-1723 NPASI
+1723 NPATI

-1741 GEEDGVYGI
+1741 GEEDGDYGI
-1750 GFDVTSVGGQA
+1750 GFDVASVGGQA
-1761 IAKDGNYAN
+1761 IAKDGSYAN
-1770 VAYNDILA
+1770 VAYDDILT

-1876 NGANLYDLS
+1876 NGTNLYDLS

-1909 IRSIVFDAFSL
+1909 IRSIVFDTFSL

-1943 GSAAKD
+1943 GSSAKD

-2014 LITADKFLITE
+2014 LITADKFLIAE

-2070 DENAVYNN
+2070 DENAMYNN

-2114 KKTDVDMTYTFAQGA
+2114 KQTDVDMTYTFAQGA

-2421 NIKARPVLVSA
+2421 NIEARPVLVSA

-2468 TKNGSYFID
+2468 TKNGAYFID

-2662 VIIGDDVTIANVSA
+2662 VIIGDDVTIANGSA

-2831 AYASFAATTPE
+2831 AYVSFAATTPE

-3017 GQIRTIFDIAG
+3017 GQVRTIFDIAG
-3028 TNAKFDTATL
+3028 ANAKFDTATL

-3185 NGYNLVKNADFTLT
+3185 NGYNLVKDADFTLT

-3260 LSSDGYAM
+3260 FSSDGYAM

-3353 LELTTKSLA
+3353 LELTAKSLA

-3430 LDDQLVLLSNTST
+3430 LDDQLVLLSNTPT

-3449 PESVKNLN
+3449 PESVNNLN

>member
-1 MYKNLRAHT
+1 
-10 RYESVHAHN
+10 
-19 TKPEVDIMRNGN
+19 MRNGN
-31 KTRQLLSLARIF
+31 KSRQLLSLARIF

-53 AVAISVTPDG
+53 AFALSKNNSQVASAYTVVEQEKAADATLGSPSAFFGDNSELTGMHFGYPGLSADTQTWTFTETYNTVVPSTGNHQIFKLKGNTTMYTHVGDANHWLWGVKNGMAAAEVHGVMNFNLSGFVAQMIQNDNVTVKAKVTANIGAKEGDSTLLISYVNNLFYSAVAVPAGKELTGGLSYDLRNNKSESGQDKTGFIVGYQNSDKKGAQDRTSNEVTLTKETPGLGFALGCGWGQQAGSYDHHVYMSNIRVTFTITFNNVTDG
-63 YFNSAKALNPDG
+63 SGLNIGDNAAPIASSTYGIQNSYQQG
-75 DTSGLVRVYQK
+75 TSGSGYAPYLT
-86 DAYLNT
+86 DA
-92 STLVNPDDYALS
+92 
-104 AFKTDFESIMGYGKN
+104 KN
-119 ANNSKTEW
+119 AP
-127 SIGDVTFNKYVFG
+127 
-140 MKNITYNSEKGKI
+140 
-153 KSQDSEEEDKTV
+153 
-165 GVYPLAGGGAKMSFY
+165 VYY
-180 IDAGLFGADSISAVL
+180 DSIK
-195 NVVLPEYLQSLISTN
+195 N
-210 DEYSLQFDAQIDVS
+210 
-224 KGDNLVNVSAQN
+224 
-236 YQRARAKIATAPET
+236 
-250 LSAVDENHIQYTGAN
+250 
-265 KAGDVKDSQY
+265 
-275 GYQSN
+275 
-280 TTSNGSWSGS
+280 
-290 TLSFTGIVA
+290 
-299 NSANPYIYFCIG
+299 
-311 IGESDGTCTV
+311 
-321 SFRNL
+321 
-326 KFTNV
+326 NV
-331 KLVREVKADSDS
+331 KLDS
-343 IERVDGAAPVNKA
+343 IVDGA
-356 QFDNTVQ
+356 
-363 DSFYPYN
+363 
-370 TNASTA
+370 
-376 GGWAVWHD
+376 
-384 NITSQLSK
+384 
-392 KIDNVTYGNGK
+392 GK
-403 LQSYTNSPIATIGGQ
+403 MQSYTNASLGQISADGANHSYYKFAQTEYVDMYNYSGESSIQSAILKYGADAAKTIGVGDRLITGISSDGTLQ
-418 NYYKTS
+418 TS
-424 TVTYHDTYNYLPG
+424 
-437 LMGYIDSGD
+437 
-446 ISQGFTTETLKYVCE
+446 ETN
-461 CGYVYTGTSFDSL
+461 
-474 DNSYTCPNCGKSKSA
+474 NSTHL
-489 FTKTIN
+489 
-495 VPSKMAQDIDINYA
+495 QYA
-509 SGIKQVIV
+509 SGIKTVTVNETTFNIW
-517 GSKYREEDADDT
+517 DATDRAKTKAITVENDD
-529 TGGTLA
+529 G
-535 AVFNLYDANSY
+535 
-546 GENHGKGIYVEGQ
+546 
-559 LVGWAVVTKTNRA
+559 VT
-572 EVVVKT
+572 VVVGYAKVN
-578 YMYTNARVATQVMD
+578 YINRGRVAVMIYMIANGTVQTSVGD
-592 YGFSSNRWNI
+592 YGGISSKSRI
-602 EYSGIDTTAPDDN
+602 EFSGIDTTSPDDS
-615 VNSGTNVSL
+615 VNGGTNVSL
-624 DKFVGANAQD
+624 DNYIKSSSSD
-634 LAWLRQNKIVADGSI
+634 LAWFRKNKIVADGSI

-664 WFYTVNRED
+664 WFYTVNRAD
-673 SLAELNN
+673 SLAALNN

-701 LGEISSFT
+701 YGEISSFT

-838 SYIAGIANYITSAS
+838 SYVAGIANYITSAS
-852 GTATTAVGN
+852 GAATTAVGN

-871 VNVAYAVEGGNG
+871 VNVAYAVDEGGNG
-883 TFTFTIPAP
+883 TFTFTIPTP

-1035 RYIMVTG
+1035 RYIMATG

-1091 NYSVSASVKSN
+1091 NYSVAASVKSN

-1150 NVLFENYT
+1150 NVLLENYT

-1177 GYETLRVTLDDFN
+1177 GYETLQVTLDDFN
-1190 NLTDLEKSNRFELSA
+1190 NLTDLEKSNKFELSA

-1277 VFFVPTKVGSYRV
+1277 VYFVPTKVGDYYV

-1296 DDESFVT
+1296 ENDSFIT
-1303 SDFETNDAGEQVFAP
+1303 KDFAMNEGGEQLFKA
-1318 VRYDVIKGKA
+1318 RAYNIIRGKA

-1333 SSTSK
+1333 PSTSK
-1338 FGEPASSVLG
+1338 FGESAENVLA

-1363 SENIVVNLVLKDV
+1363 SEKIFVNLVLKDV

-1428 KAFGDSDP
+1428 KFFGDSDP

-1461 FSAYNPVTDTT
+1461 FSAYKPVTDTT

-1558 IAAKDM
+1558 IAATDM

-1572 LFANGAQL
+1572 LFANGAKL

-1585 IADLTDENYS
+1585 IAELTEEEDYS
-1595 AAYKYAI
+1595 AVYKYAI
-1602 LLGGNLDDGNVVIEL
+1602 VLGGTLDDGNVVIEL

-1651 WSENTLVFDSE
+1651 WGENTLVFDSE

-1685 GTILDAGKRV
+1685 GTILDAGKRI

-1723 NPASI
+1723 NPATI

-1741 GEEDGVYGI
+1741 GEEDRVYGI
-1750 GFDVTSVGGQA
+1750 GFDVASVGGQA
-1761 IAKDGNYAN
+1761 IAKDGSYAN
-1770 VAYNDILA
+1770 VAYDDILA

-1876 NGANLYDLS
+1876 NGTNLYDLS

-1909 IRSIVFDAFSL
+1909 IRSIVFDTFSL

-1943 GSAAKD
+1943 GSSAKD

-2070 DENAVYNN
+2070 DENAMYNN

-2114 KKTDVDMTYTFAQGA
+2114 KQTDVDMTYTFAQGA

-2139 GLKLAG
+2139 GLKLTG

-2151 AGTHS
+2151 AGTHT
-2156 VRVSGY
+2156 VTVSGY

-2234 SYDASKVSFM
+2234 SYDANKVSFM

-2258 GKHNVLVSGLEVRFD
+2258 GKHNVLVSGLEVIFD

-2295 KYNKINSLQVGA
+2295 KYNKINSLQEGA

-2421 NIKARPVLVSA
+2421 NIEARPVLVSA

-2468 TKNGSYFID
+2468 TKNGAYFID

-2518 EIAGKKALAFVM
+2518 EIVGKKALAFVM
-2530 ADGTIVYEKPAE
+2530 ADDTIVYEKPAE

-2567 EEAQNAN
+2567 EEAQNEN

-2599 KLVDA
+2599 KLVDT

-2688 VFTASGIAGAD
+2688 VFTASGIAGVD

-2831 AYASFAATTPE
+2831 AYVSFAATTPE

-2889 YVLTVSNAYSANYG
+2889 YVLTVSNAYSAHYG

-2933 SVNTLFAKDR
+2933 SVNTLFANDR

-3005 AGIDTISARDND
+3005 AGIDTISSRDND

-3430 LDDQLVLLSNTST
+3430 LDDQLVLLSNTPT

>member
-1 MYKNLRAHT
+1 MYKNLRAYT
-10 RYESVHAHN
+10 RDESVHAHN

-53 AVAISVTPDG
+53 AVALSNDAIGKIANAYEVKEQDKADDATLGVASAITGDHGELTGVNFGYPGTGTQTTWTFTETYNTVVPSTSNHQIFKQKGNTVMYTHIGDANHWYWGVSDGMASAEVHGVINFDLSGFVAQMIQNDNVTVKAKITANIGAREGMQSGGVNP
-63 YFNSAKALNPDG
+63 YVNNLFYSALGVPAGKKMTGGLSFDIRNN
-75 DTSGLVRVYQK
+75 DTSTGEDKSGFTSGYQNSNSKGAQDRTSNEVTLDKNTPGLAFALGCGWNQQTNLFAGGQDHYVYMSNIRVTFTITFNNVTDGSGLNIGDNAAPVASSAYGIQNSYQQGTSGSGYAPYLT
-86 DAYLNT
+86 DA
-92 STLVNPDDYALS
+92 
-104 AFKTDFESIMGYGKN
+104 KN
-119 ANNSKTEW
+119 AP
-127 SIGDVTFNKYVFG
+127 
-140 MKNITYNSEKGKI
+140 
-153 KSQDSEEEDKTV
+153 
-165 GVYPLAGGGAKMSFY
+165 VYY
-180 IDAGLFGADSISAVL
+180 DSIKNNIKL
-195 NVVLPEYLQSLISTN
+195 
-210 DEYSLQFDAQIDVS
+210 
-224 KGDNLVNVSAQN
+224 
-236 YQRARAKIATAPET
+236 
-250 LSAVDENHIQYTGAN
+250 
-265 KAGDVKDSQY
+265 DS
-275 GYQSN
+275 
-280 TTSNGSWSGS
+280 
-290 TLSFTGIVA
+290 V
-299 NSANPYIYFCIG
+299 
-311 IGESDGTCTV
+311 
-321 SFRNL
+321 
-326 KFTNV
+326 
-331 KLVREVKADSDS
+331 
-343 IERVDGAAPVNKA
+343 VDGA
-356 QFDNTVQ
+356 
-363 DSFYPYN
+363 
-370 TNASTA
+370 
-376 GGWAVWHD
+376 
-384 NITSQLSK
+384 
-392 KIDNVTYGNGK
+392 GK
-403 LQSYTNSPIATIGGQ
+403 MQSYTNASLGQISADGANHTYYKFAQTEYVDMYNYSGESSIQSAILKYGADAAKTIGVGDRLITGISSDGTLQ
-418 NYYKTS
+418 TS
-424 TVTYHDTYNYLPG
+424 T
-437 LMGYIDSGD
+437 
-446 ISQGFTTETLKYVCE
+446 
-461 CGYVYTGTSFDSL
+461 TS
-474 DNSYTCPNCGKSKSA
+474 NSTHL
-489 FTKTIN
+489 
-495 VPSKMAQDIDINYA
+495 QYA
-509 SGIKQVIV
+509 SGIKTVTVNETTFNIW
-517 GSKYREEDADDT
+517 DATDRAKTKAITVENDD
-529 TGGTLA
+529 G
-535 AVFNLYDANSY
+535 V
-546 GENHGKGIYVEGQ
+546 
-559 LVGWAVVTKTNRA
+559 AVVVGYAKINYINRG
-572 EVVVKT
+572 
-578 YMYTNARVATQVMD
+578 RVAVMIYMTANGTVQTSVED
-592 YGFSSNRWNI
+592 YGGSASKSRI
-602 EYSGIDTTAPDDN
+602 EFSGIDTTSPDDS
-615 VNSGTNVSL
+615 VNGGTNVSF
-624 DKFVGANAQD
+624 DNYIKASSTD
-634 LAWLRQNKIVADGSI
+634 LAWLRQNKLTADGSI
-649 NINEDDTAAGYSPYI
+649 EINEDDTSAGYSPYL
-664 WFYTVNRED
+664 WFYTVNRAD
-673 SLAELNN
+673 SLAALNS

-701 LGEISSFT
+701 YGEISSFT
-709 YDFANGVA
+709 YDFVNGVA
-717 KAYGGGEQGN
+717 KAYGGADQGN

-751 GNKGGV
+751 GNKGSV

-771 TVDYSFD
+771 TLDYSFV
-778 KNGVQTTI
+778 KNGTKNTI

-838 SYIAGIANYITSAS
+838 SYVAGIVDYITSAS
-852 GTATTAVGN
+852 GASAMTVGN
-861 DITININGVD
+861 EITININGMD
-871 VNVAYAVEGGNG
+871 VNVAYALEGGYG
-883 TFTFTIPAP
+883 TFTFTIPTP
-892 ATAFFEWISTFSMF
+892 TTAFFEWISTFSVF
-906 CGQYASIN
+906 GGQYANIN
-914 AIDIDEQSVEYIN
+914 AIENDEQAVEYIN
-927 NDWKGGIKV
+927 NDWKGGVKV
-936 LIDGIAPTVPLFE
+936 LIDGIAPTIPLFE
-949 DEEGYLSTFENYEL
+949 DEEGYLTEFDSYEL
-963 PSSRNWFTTSYNLPV
+963 PTSRNWFTSSYNLPV

-992 SGLKIHYGIK
+992 KGLKIHYGIK
-1002 AVKNLTELL
+1002 AVKNLAELL
-1011 AYRDINVENN
+1011 AYKDVNVENK
-1021 YKSAIDIQK
+1021 YKSATDIQK

-1042 DALDGDATDFTLQLL
+1042 DALDGDSTEFTLQLL
-1057 QNLNAGMRLVYVWA
+1057 QNLNAGMRIVCVWA

-1113 FTNAEGVAVTTI
+1113 FTNADGDAVSTI

-1150 NVLFENYT
+1150 NVLLENYT
-1158 QNQVWSGISNENAQ
+1158 QNQVWNGISNDNSQ
-1172 YITAS
+1172 YITES
-1177 GYETLRVTLDDFN
+1177 GYATLRVVFDDFN
-1190 NLTDLEKSNRFELSA
+1190 NLTDLEKNNRFELSA

-1243 YRFVDSDNN
+1243 YRFVDDDNN

-1258 EGGTTTDPS
+1258 EGGYTS
-1267 EAKLD
+1267 ELGEAKLD
-1272 SDGNP
+1272 ADGNP
-1277 VFFVPTKVGSYRV
+1277 VFFVPTKVGNYRV

-1303 SDFETNDAGEQVFAP
+1303 SDFEMNDAGEQVFAS

-1333 SSTSK
+1333 PSTSK
-1338 FGEPASSVLG
+1338 FGEPASSVLD

-1363 SENIVVNLVLKDV
+1363 SENIFVNLVLKDV
-1376 TLASGETYRVG
+1376 ALASGETYKVG
-1387 NYAIV
+1387 NYTIV
-1392 NQSSDYSA
+1392 NQSGDYSA
-1400 ATNYDVTFNSAI
+1400 AANYDVTFNSAI

-1436 EFRFGVELAQFAGLY
+1436 EFRFGVELGQFAGLY

-1461 FSAYNPVTDTT
+1461 FSAYKPVTDTT

-1484 ISRESAEGV
+1484 ITRESAEGV

-1508 SNYSI
+1508 SNYSA

-1585 IADLTDENYS
+1585 IEELTDEDYS

-1602 LLGGNLDDGNVVIEL
+1602 VLGGNLDDGNVVIEL

-1651 WSENTLVFDSE
+1651 WGENTLVFDSE
-1662 KFELQGTPSGEYTS
+1662 KFELQGTPGGEYTS

-1695 LSISGAKLYNGET
+1695 LNINGAKLYNGET

-1723 NPASI
+1723 NPATI

-1750 GFDVTSVGGQA
+1750 GFDVASVGGQA
-1761 IAKDGNYAN
+1761 IAKDGSYAN
-1770 VAYNDILA
+1770 VAYDDILA

-1806 DASGTVYGT
+1806 DASGAVYGT
-1815 DGRYYGFAVGTPFS
+1815 DGKYYGFAVGTPFS

-1909 IRSIVFDAFSL
+1909 TRSIVFDTFSL

-1925 LNYRIANFVNDGN
+1925 LNYRLVNIVNDGN

-1964 DNIDGKGNII
+1964 DNIDGSGNII

-1988 ISKQYDNTKDLGVSS
+1988 ISKQYDNTKDLGTSD
-2003 VSFAS
+2003 VSFVS

-2085 LKNMPASIKQR
+2085 LKNMPASITQR

-2114 KKTDVDMTYTFAQGA
+2114 KQTDVDMTYTFAQGA

-2134 TAQTI
+2134 TAQTV

-2151 AGTHS
+2151 AGTHT
-2156 VRVSGY
+2156 VTVSGY
-2162 SVLDKNYYVDVDAL
+2162 SVLDKNYYVDVDAI

-2281 NYVLEGARYSKVDD
+2281 NYVLEGSRYSKVDD
-2295 KYNKINSLQVGA
+2295 KYNKINSLQEGA

-2317 NMSKKQIQL
+2317 NMNKKQIQL

-2374 QTGKNIAIDVSVATL
+2374 QTGKNIAIDVSEATL
-2389 QIKNSLSQEQYDLAL
+2389 QIKNSLSQDQYDLAL
-2404 EAIDNYELVQ
+2404 EAIGNYELVQ
-2414 YKGTITG
+2414 YRGTITG
-2421 NIKARPVLVSA
+2421 NIEARPVLVSA
-2432 DLGTREYNGDEAVVK
+2432 NLGTREYNGDEAVVK

-2468 TKNGSYFID
+2468 TKNGAYFID
-2477 KNVAIDKDGNVIAKD
+2477 KNVAIDKDGNVVAKD

-2518 EIAGKKALAFVM
+2518 EIAGKKALAFVLS
-2530 ADGTIVYEKPAE
+2530 DGTIVYEKLEE
-2542 AEIAEYWYALETTD
+2542 AEIVEYWYALEATD
-2556 KYILKNDTASV
+2556 KYVLKSDTASV

-2574 AIVGFYKVDGV
+2574 AIVGFYKVGGV
-2585 DAYLIASDYAGETS
+2585 DAYLIDSDYTGTTS
-2599 KLVDA
+2599 KLDDA
-2604 INYLPAQGKIT
+2604 INYLPAQGEIT

-2624 GIERATDTDAFEKTY
+2624 GIERAADTNAFEKVY
-2639 DGTDIFFGQV
+2639 DGTDIFFGEV

-2699 AYNYTIAGEKTSVEV
+2699 AYNYTIAGEKASVEV

-2798 LADGKYVK
+2798 LVDGKYVK

-2820 GANDKISTLPQ
+2820 GANDRISTLPQ
-2831 AYASFAATTPE
+2831 AYVSFAATTPE
-2842 AGTTSTSYVLKGGRA
+2842 AGTTSTSYVLKGGSA
-2857 KNYDFKPVYT
+2857 KNYVFKPVYT

-2903 DVMSADGK
+2903 DVMSEDGK

-2926 DGIIGGQ
+2926 NGIIGGQ
-2933 SVNTLFAKDR
+2933 SVNTLFAKGSA
-2943 TNFFP
+2943 NFFP
-2948 TVRLGVYN
+2948 TVRLGIYN
-2956 ENTGVTTP
+2956 ENTGETTP
-2964 ATQLAKISDK
+2964 ATQLAKTSDK

-2985 VSDYDYDA
+2985 VSDYDYNGI
-2993 VDTIVRNYNVVL
+2993 DTIVRNYNVVL

-3038 EIVLPKL
+3038 DIVLPKL

-3058 SYSYAIDKT
+3058 SYAYAIDKT

-3112 RYINANG
+3112 RYINADG
-3119 QFVARKDVDANG
+3119 QFVARKDIDANG
-3131 YYIEWNSGSVK
+3131 YYIEWNSGTVK
-3142 KSIVIDKADV
+3142 KSIVINKADV

-3158 VSEYYNGAKHEYAT
+3158 VSEYYSGAKHEYAT
-3172 AGGENRISYNNLT
+3172 AGSENRVSYNNLT
-3185 NGYNLVKNADFTLT
+3185 SGYNLVKNVDYTMT
-3199 YQVLKDGKYV
+3199 YQVLNDGKYV
-3209 TISANEVV
+3209 DISANEVV
-3217 NAGKYRVIVAL
+3217 NAGKYRVVVAL

-3240 YNAASTVAE
+3240 YNAASTIAE

-3260 LSSDGYAM
+3260 LSSDGYDM
-3268 SEEMIDGSTVMKLTG
+3268 SEEMIDGSTVMKLAG
-3283 DFVEGK
+3283 DFVDGK
-3289 NYSVGYEVAMASA
+3289 IYSVGYEVAMASA

-3321 GIKSAGKYSFAVV
+3321 NIKSAGKYSFAVV
-3334 LSDDTLSQDN
+3334 LSDDTLNKDN

-3362 SSDGSSINITEGKG
+3362 SSDGSSINITAGKG

-3387 KTNNALASDM
+3387 KKNNALASDM
-3397 SYLKAVEQYVAAM
+3397 SYLQAVEQYVAAM

-3430 LDDQLVLLSNTST
+3430 LDDQLVLLPDAPATI
-3443 TVTVAL
+3443 TVAL
-3449 PESVKNLN
+3449 PDDAKDLN

-3462 YVNENGGLTK
+3462 YVNSNGGLTK
-3472 LTDYVVNDGK
+3472 LTDYEVNDGK

-3488 YVNGIVFVDVNH
+3488 YINGIVFVDVNH
-3500 QSLDAWKI
+3500 QTLDAWKI

-3520 IVVATVVTIVVKKS
+3520 IAVATIVTVVVKKS

>member
-1 MYKNLRAHT
+1 
-10 RYESVHAHN
+10 
-19 TKPEVDIMRNGN
+19 MRNGN

-53 AVAISVTPDG
+53 AVALS
-63 YFNSAKALNPDG
+63 N
-75 DTSGLVRVYQK
+75 
-86 DAYLNT
+86 DA
-92 STLVNPDDYALS
+92 
-104 AFKTDFESIMGYGKN
+104 
-119 ANNSKTEW
+119 
-127 SIGDVTFNKYVFG
+127 IGG
-140 MKNITYNSEKGKI
+140 
-153 KSQDSEEEDKTV
+153 
-165 GVYPLAGGGAKMSFY
+165 
-180 IDAGLFGADSISAVL
+180 
-195 NVVLPEYLQSLISTN
+195 
-210 DEYSLQFDAQIDVS
+210 
-224 KGDNLVNVSAQN
+224 
-236 YQRARAKIATAPET
+236 IATAAESEKDGDATFGAGVSILGDHGELTGVDFGYPGIGTQTTWTYTETFNTVVSSTTNIQVYKETGDTKMFIEEGASGTWQFGVSNAYKAAQCHGVINFGTSKFIDQMIQNDNVVVTASITFSLGALSSNFNNKFYSAVVGPEALTAQKSYNLREKDGDSNYTYNYKSSSKEAAETFTTDAVT
-250 LSAVDENHIQYTGAN
+250 LSPGKSNLALATGLGWSIRAVPPYTPKRGLEIKNIQIKYTITFNNVTDGSGLN
-265 KAGDVKDSQY
+265 IGDNAAPVASSTY
-275 GYQSN
+275 GIQNSYQQG
-280 TTSNGSWSGS
+280 TSGS
-290 TLSFTGIVA
+290 GYA
-299 NSANPYIYFCIG
+299 PYLTDAKNAPVYYDSIK
-311 IGESDGTCTV
+311 
-321 SFRNL
+321 N
-326 KFTNV
+326 NV
-331 KLVREVKADSDS
+331 KLDS
-343 IERVDGAAPVNKA
+343 IVN
-356 QFDNTVQ
+356 
-363 DSFYPYN
+363 
-370 TNASTA
+370 
-376 GGWAVWHD
+376 GE
-384 NITSQLSK
+384 
-392 KIDNVTYGNGK
+392 GK
-403 LQSYTNSPIATIGGQ
+403 MQSYTNASLGQISADGANHSYYKFAQTEYVDMYNYSGESSIQSAILKYGADAAKTIGVGDRLITGISSDGTLQ
-418 NYYKTS
+418 TS
-424 TVTYHDTYNYLPG
+424 ETN
-437 LMGYIDSGD
+437 DSTH
-446 ISQGFTTETLKYVCE
+446 IQ
-461 CGYVYTGTSFDSL
+461 
-474 DNSYTCPNCGKSKSA
+474 
-489 FTKTIN
+489 
-495 VPSKMAQDIDINYA
+495 YA
-509 SGIKQVIV
+509 SGIKTVTVNETTFNIW
-517 GSKYREEDADDT
+517 DATDRAKTKAITVENDD
-529 TGGTLA
+529 G
-535 AVFNLYDANSY
+535 
-546 GENHGKGIYVEGQ
+546 
-559 LVGWAVVTKTNRA
+559 VT
-572 EVVVKT
+572 VVVGYAKVN
-578 YMYTNARVATQVMD
+578 YINRGRVAVMIYMIANGTVQTSVGD
-592 YGFSSNRWNI
+592 YGGISSKSRI
-602 EYSGIDTTAPDDN
+602 EFSGIDTTSPDDS
-615 VNSGTNVSL
+615 VNGGTNVSL
-624 DKFVGANAQD
+624 DNYIKSSSSD
-634 LAWLRQNKIVADGSI
+634 LAWFRQNKIVADGSI

-664 WFYTVNRED
+664 WFYTVNRAD
-673 SLAELNN
+673 SLAKLNG
-680 IAITQFA
+680 IAVTQFA
-687 DYAAVKAAG
+687 DYNAVKAAG

-778 KNGVQTTI
+778 KNGTKTTI

-838 SYIAGIANYITSAS
+838 SYVAGIVDYITSAS
-852 GTATTAVGN
+852 GTATTAVSN

-871 VNVAYAVEGGNG
+871 VNVAYAVDEGGNG
-883 TFTFTIPAP
+883 TFTFTIPTP

-963 PSSRNWFTTSYNLPV
+963 PSLRNWFTTSYNLPV

-1232 SGYEGAKSSFV
+1232 LGYDGAKSSFV

-1363 SENIVVNLVLKDV
+1363 SENIFVNLVLKDV

-1461 FSAYNPVTDTT
+1461 FSAYKPVTDTT

-1513 VVQTTKYKFTIEKR
+1513 IVQTTKYKFTIEKR

-1558 IAAKDM
+1558 IAATDM

-1585 IADLTDENYS
+1585 IAELTDENYS

-1723 NPASI
+1723 NPATI

-1750 GFDVTSVGGQA
+1750 GFDVASVGGQA

-1909 IRSIVFDAFSL
+1909 IRSIVFDTFSL
-1920 SGAQA
+1920 SGSQA

-1943 GSAAKD
+1943 GSSAKD

-1954 DSTFVTIIYI
+1954 DSTSVTIIYI

-2070 DENAVYNN
+2070 DENAMYNN

-2114 KKTDVDMTYTFAQGA
+2114 KQTDVDMTYTFAQGA

-2421 NIKARPVLVSA
+2421 NIEARPVLVSA

-2831 AYASFAATTPE
+2831 AYVSFAATTPE

-3005 AGIDTISARDND
+3005 AGIDTISSRDND
-3017 GQIRTIFDIAG
+3017 GQVRTIFDIAG

-3038 EIVLPKL
+3038 DIVLPKL

-3119 QFVARKDVDANG
+3119 KFVARKDVDANG

-3199 YQVLKDGKYV
+3199 HQVLKDGKYV

-3376 VVANRLEVKEI
+3376 VVANKLEVKEI

-3430 LDDQLVLLSNTST
+3430 LDDQLVLLSNTPT

>member
-1 MYKNLRAHT
+1 
-10 RYESVHAHN
+10 
-19 TKPEVDIMRNGN
+19 MRNGN

-53 AVAISVTPDG
+53 AVALS
-63 YFNSAKALNPDG
+63 N
-75 DTSGLVRVYQK
+75 
-86 DAYLNT
+86 DAIGGIANAYE
-92 STLVNPDDYALS
+92 VKEQDKPDDATLGVAS
-104 AFKTDFESIMGYGKN
+104 AITGDHGELTGVNFGYPGTGTQTTWTF
-119 ANNSKTEW
+119 TETYDTVVP
-127 SIGDVTFNKYVFG
+127 STSNHQIYKKKGNTVMYTHIGDANHWYW
-140 MKNITYNSEKGKI
+140 
-153 KSQDSEEEDKTV
+153 
-165 GVYPLAGGGAKMSFY
+165 GV
-180 IDAGLFGADSISAVL
+180 
-195 NVVLPEYLQSLISTN
+195 
-210 DEYSLQFDAQIDVS
+210 
-224 KGDNLVNVSAQN
+224 
-236 YQRARAKIATAPET
+236 
-250 LSAVDENHIQYTGAN
+250 
-265 KAGDVKDSQY
+265 
-275 GYQSN
+275 
-280 TTSNGSWSGS
+280 
-290 TLSFTGIVA
+290 
-299 NSANPYIYFCIG
+299 
-311 IGESDGTCTV
+311 SDGQAGA
-321 SFRNL
+321 
-326 KFTNV
+326 
-331 KLVREVKADSDS
+331 EVHGVINFDLSGF
-343 IERVDGAAPVNKA
+343 VA
-356 QFDNTVQ
+356 QMIQN
-363 DSFYPYN
+363 
-370 TNASTA
+370 
-376 GGWAVWHD
+376 
-384 NITSQLSK
+384 
-392 KIDNVTYGNGK
+392 DNVTVKAKVTANIGARDGSVAGANYVNKLFYSALGVPAGKKMTGGLSFDIRNNDNVSGEDKSGFTSGYQNSSSKGAQDRTSNEVTLDKNTPGLAFALGCGWGQQWSPQDHYVYMSNIRVVFTITFNNVTDSASLNIGDNAAPIASSAYGIQNGYVQGTSGSGYAPYLTDAKNASVYYDSIAKNIK
-403 LQSYTNSPIATIGGQ
+403 LDNVTDGAGKMQSYTNTGLGQISADGTNHTYYKFAQTEYVDMYNYSGESSIQSAILKYGADAAKTIGVGDRLITGISSDGTLQ
-418 NYYKTS
+418 TS
-424 TVTYHDTYNYLPG
+424 ETN
-437 LMGYIDSGD
+437 DSTHL
-446 ISQGFTTETLKYVCE
+446 Q
-461 CGYVYTGTSFDSL
+461 
-474 DNSYTCPNCGKSKSA
+474 
-489 FTKTIN
+489 
-495 VPSKMAQDIDINYA
+495 YA
-509 SGIKQVIV
+509 SGIKTVTVNETTFNIW
-517 GSKYREEDADDT
+517 DATDRAKTKAITVENDD
-529 TGGTLA
+529 G
-535 AVFNLYDANSY
+535 
-546 GENHGKGIYVEGQ
+546 
-559 LVGWAVVTKTNRA
+559 VT
-572 EVVVKT
+572 VVVGYAKVN
-578 YMYTNARVATQVMD
+578 YINRGRVAVMIYMIANGTVQTSVGD
-592 YGFSSNRWNI
+592 YGGISSKSRI
-602 EYSGIDTTAPDDN
+602 EFSGIDTTSPDDS
-615 VNSGTNVSL
+615 VNGGTNVSL
-624 DKFVGANAQD
+624 DNYIKSSSSD
-634 LAWLRQNKIVADGSI
+634 LAWFRQNKIVADGSI
-649 NINEDDTAAGYSPYI
+649 NVNEDDTAAGYSPYI
-664 WFYTVNRED
+664 WFYTVNRAD
-673 SLAELNN
+673 SLADLNG
-680 IAITQFA
+680 IAVTQFA
-687 DYAAVKAAG
+687 DYNAVKAAG

-838 SYIAGIANYITSAS
+838 SYIAGIVDYITSAS
-852 GTATTAVGN
+852 GTATTAVSN

-1205 RKVVTYNYINSSV
+1205 RKVITYNYINSSV

-1267 EAKLD
+1267 EAKRD
-1272 SDGNP
+1272 SDGSP

-1363 SENIVVNLVLKDV
+1363 SENIFVNLVLKDV

-1484 ISRESAEGV
+1484 ITRESAEGV

-1572 LFANGAQL
+1572 LFANGAKL
-1580 SLGAQ
+1580 SLGAK
-1585 IADLTDENYS
+1585 IAELTDENYS

-1723 NPASI
+1723 NPATI

-1750 GFDVTSVGGQA
+1750 GFDVASVGGQA
-1761 IAKDGNYAN
+1761 IAKDGSYAN

-1909 IRSIVFDAFSL
+1909 IRSIVFDTFSL

-1943 GSAAKD
+1943 GSSAKD

-2070 DENAVYNN
+2070 DENAMYNN

-2114 KKTDVDMTYTFAQGA
+2114 KQTDVDMTYTFAQGA

-2208 VVVDNVNGTFTSV
+2208 VVADNVNGTFTSV

-2244 LSLNGAED
+2244 LSLKGAED

-2421 NIKARPVLVSA
+2421 NIEARPVLVSA

-2585 DAYLIASDYAGETS
+2585 DAYLIASDYVGETS

-2831 AYASFAATTPE
+2831 AYVSFAATTPE

-3017 GQIRTIFDIAG
+3017 GQVRTIFDIAG

-3038 EIVLPKL
+3038 DIVLPKL

-3430 LDDQLVLLSNTST
+3430 LDDQLVLLSNTPT

>member
-1 MYKNLRAHT
+1 
-10 RYESVHAHN
+10 
-19 TKPEVDIMRNGN
+19 MRNGN

-53 AVAISVTPDG
+53 AFALSKNNSQVASAHTVVEQEKADDATLGSPSAFFGDNSELTGMHFGYPGLSADTQTWTFTETYNTVVPSTGNHQIFKLKGNTTMYTHVGDANHWLWGVSNGMAAAEVHGVMNFNLSGFVAQMIQNDNVTVKAKVTANIGAKEGDSTWLISYVNNLFYSAVAVPAGKELTGGLSYDLRNNKSESGQDKTGFIVGYQNSDKKGAQDRTSNEVTLTKETPGLGFALGCGWGQQAGSYDHHVYMSNIRVTFTITFNNVTDG
-63 YFNSAKALNPDG
+63 SGLNIGDNAAPIASSTYGIQNSYQQG
-75 DTSGLVRVYQK
+75 TSGSGYAPYLT
-86 DAYLNT
+86 DA
-92 STLVNPDDYALS
+92 
-104 AFKTDFESIMGYGKN
+104 KN
-119 ANNSKTEW
+119 AP
-127 SIGDVTFNKYVFG
+127 
-140 MKNITYNSEKGKI
+140 
-153 KSQDSEEEDKTV
+153 
-165 GVYPLAGGGAKMSFY
+165 VYY
-180 IDAGLFGADSISAVL
+180 DSIK
-195 NVVLPEYLQSLISTN
+195 N
-210 DEYSLQFDAQIDVS
+210 
-224 KGDNLVNVSAQN
+224 
-236 YQRARAKIATAPET
+236 
-250 LSAVDENHIQYTGAN
+250 
-265 KAGDVKDSQY
+265 
-275 GYQSN
+275 
-280 TTSNGSWSGS
+280 
-290 TLSFTGIVA
+290 
-299 NSANPYIYFCIG
+299 
-311 IGESDGTCTV
+311 
-321 SFRNL
+321 
-326 KFTNV
+326 NV
-331 KLVREVKADSDS
+331 KLDS
-343 IERVDGAAPVNKA
+343 IVDGA
-356 QFDNTVQ
+356 
-363 DSFYPYN
+363 
-370 TNASTA
+370 
-376 GGWAVWHD
+376 
-384 NITSQLSK
+384 
-392 KIDNVTYGNGK
+392 GK
-403 LQSYTNSPIATIGGQ
+403 MQSYTNASLGQISADGANHSYYKFAQTEYVDMYNYSGESSIQSAILKYGADAAKTIGVGDRLITGISSDGTLQ
-418 NYYKTS
+418 TS
-424 TVTYHDTYNYLPG
+424 
-437 LMGYIDSGD
+437 
-446 ISQGFTTETLKYVCE
+446 ETN
-461 CGYVYTGTSFDSL
+461 
-474 DNSYTCPNCGKSKSA
+474 NSTHL
-489 FTKTIN
+489 
-495 VPSKMAQDIDINYA
+495 QYA
-509 SGIKQVIV
+509 SGIKTVTVNETTFNIW
-517 GSKYREEDADDT
+517 DATDRAKTKAITVENDD
-529 TGGTLA
+529 G
-535 AVFNLYDANSY
+535 
-546 GENHGKGIYVEGQ
+546 
-559 LVGWAVVTKTNRA
+559 VT
-572 EVVVKT
+572 VVVGYAKVN
-578 YMYTNARVATQVMD
+578 YINRGRVAVMIYMIANGTVQTSVGD
-592 YGFSSNRWNI
+592 YGGISSKSRI
-602 EYSGIDTTAPDDN
+602 EFSGIDTTSPDDS
-615 VNSGTNVSL
+615 VNGGTNISL
-624 DKFVGANAQD
+624 DNYIKSSSSD
-634 LAWLRQNKIVADGSI
+634 LAWFRQNKIVADGSI
-649 NINEDDTAAGYSPYI
+649 NINEDDTAAGYSPYL
-664 WFYTVNRED
+664 WFYTVNRAD

-701 LGEISSFT
+701 YGEISSFT

-717 KAYGGGEQGN
+717 KAYGGADQGN

-838 SYIAGIANYITSAS
+838 SYVAGIANYITSAS
-852 GTATTAVGN
+852 GAATMAVSN

-871 VNVAYAVEGGNG
+871 VNVAYAVDEGGNG
-883 TFTFTIPAP
+883 TFTFTIPTP

-963 PSSRNWFTTSYNLPV
+963 PSLRNWFTTSYNLPV

-1035 RYIMVTG
+1035 RYIMTKG

-1150 NVLFENYT
+1150 NVLLENYT

-1177 GYETLRVTLDDFN
+1177 GYETLQVTLDDFN
-1190 NLTDLEKSNRFELSA
+1190 NLTDLEKSNKFELSA

-1363 SENIVVNLVLKDV
+1363 SENIFVNLVLKDV

-1461 FSAYNPVTDTT
+1461 FSAYKPVTDTM

-1543 TTVESEIGKIAPAYK
+1543 TTVESEISKIAPTYK

-1572 LFANGAQL
+1572 LFANGAKL
-1580 SLGAQ
+1580 SLGAK
-1585 IADLTDENYS
+1585 IAELTEEDYS
-1595 AAYKYAI
+1595 AVYKCAI
-1602 LLGGNLDDGNVVIEL
+1602 VLGGTLDDGNVVIEL

-1651 WSENTLVFDSE
+1651 WGENTLVFDSE

-1685 GTILDAGKRV
+1685 GTILDAGKRI

-1723 NPASI
+1723 NPATI

-1750 GFDVTSVGGQA
+1750 GFDVASVGGQA
-1761 IAKDGNYAN
+1761 IAKDGSYAN
-1770 VAYNDILA
+1770 VAYDDILA

-1876 NGANLYDLS
+1876 NGTNLYDLS

-1909 IRSIVFDAFSL
+1909 IRSIVFDTFSL

-1943 GSAAKD
+1943 GSSAKD

-2057 KRDGIYENSDIVI
+2057 KRDGIYENFDIVI
-2070 DENAVYNN
+2070 DENAMYNN

-2234 SYDASKVSFM
+2234 SYDESKVSFM

-2421 NIKARPVLVSA
+2421 NIEARPVLVSA

-2468 TKNGSYFID
+2468 TKNGAYFID

-2530 ADGTIVYEKPAE
+2530 TDGTIVYEKPAE

-2831 AYASFAATTPE
+2831 AYVSFAATTPE

-3017 GQIRTIFDIAG
+3017 GQVRTIFDIAG

-3038 EIVLPKL
+3038 DIVLPKL

-3172 AGGENRISYNNLT
+3172 AGGANRISYNNLT

-3353 LELTTKSLA
+3353 LELTAKSLA

-3430 LDDQLVLLSNTST
+3430 LDDQLVLLSNTPT

>member
-1 MYKNLRAHT
+1 
-10 RYESVHAHN
+10 
-19 TKPEVDIMRNGN
+19 MRNGN

-53 AVAISVTPDG
+53 AVALS
-63 YFNSAKALNPDG
+63 N
-75 DTSGLVRVYQK
+75 
-86 DAYLNT
+86 DAIGGIANAYE
-92 STLVNPDDYALS
+92 VKEQDKPDDATLGVAS
-104 AFKTDFESIMGYGKN
+104 AITGDHGELTGVNFGYPGTGTQTTWTF
-119 ANNSKTEW
+119 TETYDTVVP
-127 SIGDVTFNKYVFG
+127 STSNHQIYKKKGNTVMYTHIGDANHWYW
-140 MKNITYNSEKGKI
+140 
-153 KSQDSEEEDKTV
+153 
-165 GVYPLAGGGAKMSFY
+165 GV
-180 IDAGLFGADSISAVL
+180 
-195 NVVLPEYLQSLISTN
+195 
-210 DEYSLQFDAQIDVS
+210 
-224 KGDNLVNVSAQN
+224 
-236 YQRARAKIATAPET
+236 
-250 LSAVDENHIQYTGAN
+250 
-265 KAGDVKDSQY
+265 
-275 GYQSN
+275 
-280 TTSNGSWSGS
+280 
-290 TLSFTGIVA
+290 
-299 NSANPYIYFCIG
+299 
-311 IGESDGTCTV
+311 SDGQAGA
-321 SFRNL
+321 
-326 KFTNV
+326 
-331 KLVREVKADSDS
+331 EVHGVINFDLSGF
-343 IERVDGAAPVNKA
+343 VA
-356 QFDNTVQ
+356 QMIQN
-363 DSFYPYN
+363 
-370 TNASTA
+370 
-376 GGWAVWHD
+376 
-384 NITSQLSK
+384 
-392 KIDNVTYGNGK
+392 DNVTVKAKVTANIGARDGSVAGANYVNKLFYSALGVPAGKKMTGGLSFDIRNNDNVSGEDKSGFTSGYQNSSSKGAQDRTSNEVTLDKNTPGLAFALGCGWGQQWSPQDHYVYMSNIRVVFTITFNNVTDSASLNIGDNAAPIASSAYGIQNGYVQGTSGSGYAPYLTDAKNASVYYDSIAKNIK
-403 LQSYTNSPIATIGGQ
+403 LDNVTDGAGKMQSYTNTGLGQISADGTNHTYYKFAQTEYVDMYNYSGESSIQSAILKYGADAAKTIGVGDRLITGISSDGTLQ
-418 NYYKTS
+418 TS
-424 TVTYHDTYNYLPG
+424 ETN
-437 LMGYIDSGD
+437 DSTHL
-446 ISQGFTTETLKYVCE
+446 Q
-461 CGYVYTGTSFDSL
+461 
-474 DNSYTCPNCGKSKSA
+474 
-489 FTKTIN
+489 
-495 VPSKMAQDIDINYA
+495 YA
-509 SGIKQVIV
+509 SGIKTVTVNETTFNIW
-517 GSKYREEDADDT
+517 DATDRAKTKAITVENDD
-529 TGGTLA
+529 G
-535 AVFNLYDANSY
+535 V
-546 GENHGKGIYVEGQ
+546 
-559 LVGWAVVTKTNRA
+559 AVVVGYAKVNYINRG
-572 EVVVKT
+572 
-578 YMYTNARVATQVMD
+578 RVAVMIYMIANGTVQTSVGD
-592 YGFSSNRWNI
+592 YGGISNKSRI
-602 EYSGIDTTAPDDN
+602 EFSGIDTTSPDDS

-624 DKFVGANAQD
+624 DNYIKSSSSD
-634 LAWLRQNKIVADGSI
+634 LAWFRQNKIVADGSI
-649 NINEDDTAAGYSPYI
+649 NVNEDDTAAGYSPYI
-664 WFYTVNRED
+664 WFYTVNRAD

-687 DYAAVKAAG
+687 DYNAVKAAG

-727 PASITDNVTG
+727 PTSITDNVTG

-757 KSFYTKVDYDRPEY
+757 KSFYTKVDYDRPDY

-838 SYIAGIANYITSAS
+838 SYVAGIANYITSAS
-852 GTATTAVGN
+852 GTATTAVSN

-963 PSSRNWFTTSYNLPV
+963 PSLRNWFTTSYNLPV

-1021 YKSAIDIQK
+1021 YKSAIDVQK

-1363 SENIVVNLVLKDV
+1363 SENIFVNLVLKDV

-1461 FSAYNPVTDTT
+1461 FSAYKPVTDTT

-1543 TTVESEIGKIAPAYK
+1543 TTVESEISKIAPTYK

-1585 IADLTDENYS
+1585 IAE
-1595 AAYKYAI
+1595 YKYAI
-1602 LLGGNLDDGNVVIEL
+1602 VLGGTLDDGNVVIEL

-1723 NPASI
+1723 NPATI

-1909 IRSIVFDAFSL
+1909 IRNIVFDTFSL

-2114 KKTDVDMTYTFAQGA
+2114 KQTDVDMTYTFAQGA

-2208 VVVDNVNGTFTSV
+2208 VVVNNVNGTFTSV

-2421 NIKARPVLVSA
+2421 NIEARPVLVSA

-2518 EIAGKKALAFVM
+2518 EIVGKKALAFVM

-2831 AYASFAATTPE
+2831 AYVSFAATTPE

-3005 AGIDTISARDND
+3005 AGIDTISTRDND
-3017 GQIRTIFDIAG
+3017 GQVRTIFDIAG

-3038 EIVLPKL
+3038 DIVLPKL

-3119 QFVARKDVDANG
+3119 KFVARKDVDANG

-3199 YQVLKDGKYV
+3199 HQVLKDGKYV

-3430 LDDQLVLLSNTST
+3430 LDDQLVLLSNTPT

>member
-53 AVAISVTPDG
+53 AVALS
-63 YFNSAKALNPDG
+63 N
-75 DTSGLVRVYQK
+75 
-86 DAYLNT
+86 DA
-92 STLVNPDDYALS
+92 
-104 AFKTDFESIMGYGKN
+104 
-119 ANNSKTEW
+119 
-127 SIGDVTFNKYVFG
+127 IGG
-140 MKNITYNSEKGKI
+140 
-153 KSQDSEEEDKTV
+153 
-165 GVYPLAGGGAKMSFY
+165 
-180 IDAGLFGADSISAVL
+180 
-195 NVVLPEYLQSLISTN
+195 
-210 DEYSLQFDAQIDVS
+210 
-224 KGDNLVNVSAQN
+224 
-236 YQRARAKIATAPET
+236 IATAAESEKDGDATFGAGVSILGDHGELTGVDFGYPGIGTQTTWTYTETFNTIVSSTTNIQVYKETGDTKMFIEEGASGTWQFGVSNAAKAAQCHGVINFGASKFIDQMIQNDNVVVTASITFSMGALSSNFNNKFYSAVVGPEALTAQKSYNLREKDGDSNYIYNYKNSSKEAAETFTTDAVT
-250 LSAVDENHIQYTGAN
+250 LSPGKNNLALATGLGWAQRWAPPYTPRRGLEIKNIQIKYTITFNNVTDSASLN
-265 KAGDVKDSQY
+265 IGDNAAPVTSSTY
-275 GYQSN
+275 GIQNSYQQG
-280 TTSNGSWSGS
+280 TSGS
-290 TLSFTGIVA
+290 GYA
-299 NSANPYIYFCIG
+299 PYLTDAKNAPVYYDSIK
-311 IGESDGTCTV
+311 
-321 SFRNL
+321 N
-326 KFTNV
+326 NV
-331 KLVREVKADSDS
+331 KLDS
-343 IERVDGAAPVNKA
+343 IVN
-356 QFDNTVQ
+356 
-363 DSFYPYN
+363 
-370 TNASTA
+370 
-376 GGWAVWHD
+376 GE
-384 NITSQLSK
+384 
-392 KIDNVTYGNGK
+392 GK
-403 LQSYTNSPIATIGGQ
+403 MQSYTNASLGQISADGANHSYYKFAQTEYVDMYNYSGESSIQSAILKYGADAAKTIGVGDRLITGISSDGTLQ
-418 NYYKTS
+418 TS
-424 TVTYHDTYNYLPG
+424 ETN
-437 LMGYIDSGD
+437 DSTHL
-446 ISQGFTTETLKYVCE
+446 Q
-461 CGYVYTGTSFDSL
+461 
-474 DNSYTCPNCGKSKSA
+474 
-489 FTKTIN
+489 
-495 VPSKMAQDIDINYA
+495 YA
-509 SGIKQVIV
+509 SGIKTVTVNETTFNIW
-517 GSKYREEDADDT
+517 DATDRAKTKAITVENDD
-529 TGGTLA
+529 G
-535 AVFNLYDANSY
+535 
-546 GENHGKGIYVEGQ
+546 
-559 LVGWAVVTKTNRA
+559 VT
-572 EVVVKT
+572 VVVGYAKVN
-578 YMYTNARVATQVMD
+578 YINRGRVAVMIYMIANGTVQTSVGD
-592 YGFSSNRWNI
+592 YGGISSKSRI
-602 EYSGIDTTAPDDN
+602 EFSGIDTTSPDDS
-615 VNSGTNVSL
+615 VNGGTNVSL
-624 DKFVGANAQD
+624 DNYIKSSSSD
-634 LAWLRQNKIVADGSI
+634 LAWFRQNKIVADGSI

-664 WFYTVNRED
+664 WFYTVNRAD
-673 SLAELNN
+673 SLAKLNN

-701 LGEISSFT
+701 YGEISSFT

-717 KAYGGGEQGN
+717 KAYGGADQGN

-771 TVDYSFD
+771 TVDYSFN

-786 LASENGKWATGDVTL
+786 LASENGKWATDDVTL

-838 SYIAGIANYITSAS
+838 SYVAGIVDYITSAS
-852 GTATTAVGN
+852 GTATTAVSN

-871 VNVAYAVEGGNG
+871 VNVAYAVDEGGNG
-883 TFTFTIPAP
+883 TFTFTIPTP

-963 PSSRNWFTTSYNLPV
+963 PSLRNWFTTSYNLPV

-1035 RYIMVTG
+1035 RYIMATG

-1150 NVLFENYT
+1150 NVLLENYT

-1363 SENIVVNLVLKDV
+1363 SENIFVNLVLKDV

-1461 FSAYNPVTDTT
+1461 FSAYKPVTDTT

-1484 ISRESAEGV
+1484 ITRESAEGV

-1585 IADLTDENYS
+1585 IAELTDENYS

-1750 GFDVTSVGGQA
+1750 GFDVAYVGGQA
-1761 IAKDGNYAN
+1761 IAKDGSYAN

-1909 IRSIVFDAFSL
+1909 IRSIVFDTFSL

-1943 GSAAKD
+1943 GSSAKD

-1954 DSTFVTIIYI
+1954 DSTSVTIIYI

-2070 DENAVYNN
+2070 DENAMYNN

-2114 KKTDVDMTYTFAQGA
+2114 KQTDVDMTYTFAQGA

-2244 LSLNGAED
+2244 LSLKGAED

-2389 QIKNSLSQEQYDLAL
+2389 QIKNSLSQEQYDLAR

-2421 NIKARPVLVSA
+2421 NIEARPVLVSA

-2468 TKNGSYFID
+2468 TKNGAYFID
-2477 KNVAIDKDGNVIAKD
+2477 KNVAIDKDGNVVAKD

-2530 ADGTIVYEKPAE
+2530 TDGTIVYEKPVE

-2556 KYILKNDTASV
+2556 KYVLKNDTASV

-2831 AYASFAATTPE
+2831 AYVSFAATTPE

-2985 VSDYDYDA
+2985 VSDYDYNGI
-2993 VDTIVRNYNVVL
+2993 DTIVRNYNVVL
-3005 AGIDTISARDND
+3005 AGIDTISSRDND
-3017 GQIRTIFDIAG
+3017 GQVRTIFDIAG

-3038 EIVLPKL
+3038 DIVLPKL

-3353 LELTTKSLA
+3353 LELTTKNLA

-3430 LDDQLVLLSNTST
+3430 LDDQLVLLSNTPT

>member
-1 MYKNLRAHT
+1 
-10 RYESVHAHN
+10 
-19 TKPEVDIMRNGN
+19 MRNGN

-53 AVAISVTPDG
+53 AFALSKNNSQVASAYTVVEQEKADDATLGSPSAFFGDNSELTGMHFGYPGLSADTQTWTFTETYNTVVPSTGNHQIFKLKGNTTMYTHVGDANHWLWGVSNGMAAAEVHGVMNFNLSGFVAQMIQNDNVTVKAKVTANIGAKEGDSTWLISYVNNLFYSAVAVPAGKELTGGLSYDLRNNKSESGQDKTGFIVGYQNSDKKGAQDRTSNEVTLTKETPGLGFALGCGWGQQAGSYDHHVYMSNIRVTFTITFNNVTDG
-63 YFNSAKALNPDG
+63 SGLNIGDNAAPIASSTYGIQNSYQQG
-75 DTSGLVRVYQK
+75 TSGSGYAPYLT
-86 DAYLNT
+86 DA
-92 STLVNPDDYALS
+92 
-104 AFKTDFESIMGYGKN
+104 KN
-119 ANNSKTEW
+119 AP
-127 SIGDVTFNKYVFG
+127 
-140 MKNITYNSEKGKI
+140 
-153 KSQDSEEEDKTV
+153 
-165 GVYPLAGGGAKMSFY
+165 VYY
-180 IDAGLFGADSISAVL
+180 DSIK
-195 NVVLPEYLQSLISTN
+195 N
-210 DEYSLQFDAQIDVS
+210 
-224 KGDNLVNVSAQN
+224 
-236 YQRARAKIATAPET
+236 
-250 LSAVDENHIQYTGAN
+250 
-265 KAGDVKDSQY
+265 
-275 GYQSN
+275 
-280 TTSNGSWSGS
+280 
-290 TLSFTGIVA
+290 
-299 NSANPYIYFCIG
+299 
-311 IGESDGTCTV
+311 
-321 SFRNL
+321 
-326 KFTNV
+326 NV
-331 KLVREVKADSDS
+331 KLDS
-343 IERVDGAAPVNKA
+343 IVDGA
-356 QFDNTVQ
+356 
-363 DSFYPYN
+363 
-370 TNASTA
+370 
-376 GGWAVWHD
+376 
-384 NITSQLSK
+384 
-392 KIDNVTYGNGK
+392 GK
-403 LQSYTNSPIATIGGQ
+403 MQSYTNASLGQISADGANHSYYKFAQTEYVDMYNYSGESSIQSAILKYGADAAKTIGVGDRLITGISSDGTLQ
-418 NYYKTS
+418 TS
-424 TVTYHDTYNYLPG
+424 
-437 LMGYIDSGD
+437 
-446 ISQGFTTETLKYVCE
+446 ETN
-461 CGYVYTGTSFDSL
+461 
-474 DNSYTCPNCGKSKSA
+474 NSTHL
-489 FTKTIN
+489 
-495 VPSKMAQDIDINYA
+495 QYA
-509 SGIKQVIV
+509 SGIKTVTVNETTFNIW
-517 GSKYREEDADDT
+517 DATDRAKTKAITVENDD
-529 TGGTLA
+529 G
-535 AVFNLYDANSY
+535 
-546 GENHGKGIYVEGQ
+546 
-559 LVGWAVVTKTNRA
+559 VT
-572 EVVVKT
+572 VVVGYAKVN
-578 YMYTNARVATQVMD
+578 YINRGRVAVMIYMIANGTVQTSVGD
-592 YGFSSNRWNI
+592 YGGISSKSRI
-602 EYSGIDTTAPDDN
+602 EFSGIDTTSPDDS
-615 VNSGTNVSL
+615 VNGGTNISL
-624 DKFVGANAQD
+624 DNYIKSSSSD
-634 LAWLRQNKIVADGSI
+634 LAWFRQNKIVADGSI

-664 WFYTVNRED
+664 WFYTVNRAD
-673 SLAELNN
+673 SLAALNN

-701 LGEISSFT
+701 YGEISSFT

-838 SYIAGIANYITSAS
+838 SYVAGIANYITSAS
-852 GTATTAVGN
+852 GAATTAVSN

-871 VNVAYAVEGGNG
+871 VNVAYAVDESGNG
-883 TFTFTIPAP
+883 TFTFTIPTP
-892 ATAFFEWISTFSMF
+892 ATAFFEWISTFSAF

-1035 RYIMVTG
+1035 RYIMATG

-1177 GYETLRVTLDDFN
+1177 GYETLQVTLDDFN
-1190 NLTDLEKSNRFELSA
+1190 NLTDLEKSNKFELSA

-1277 VFFVPTKVGSYRV
+1277 VYFVPTKVGDYYV

-1296 DDESFVT
+1296 ENDSFIT
-1303 SDFETNDAGEQVFAP
+1303 KDFAMNEGGEQLFKA
-1318 VRYDVIKGKA
+1318 RAYNIIRGKA

-1333 SSTSK
+1333 PSTSK
-1338 FGEPASSVLG
+1338 FGESAENVLA

-1363 SENIVVNLVLKDV
+1363 SENIFVNLVLKDV

-1428 KAFGDSDP
+1428 KFFGDSDP
-1436 EFRFGVELAQFAGLY
+1436 EFRFGVALAQFANLY
-1451 KSANEIVADV
+1451 KSEDQIVADI
-1461 FSAYNPVTDTT
+1461 FKGYRKDDETIES
-1472 ADGYALFYAGGS
+1472 GYALYFADGR
-1484 ISRESAEGV
+1484 ITREPVEGV
-1493 GQYDFASDAS
+1493 GQYDFDANAA
-1503 LFDID
+1503 LFDVD
-1508 SNYSI
+1508 ENYSI
-1513 VVQTTKYKFTIEKR
+1513 LVQTAKYKFTIEKR
-1527 IVKLDVSG
+1527 KVTLDVSG

-1543 TTVESEIGKIAPAYK
+1543 TTVESEISKIAPTYK
-1558 IAAKDM
+1558 IAATDM

-1572 LFANGAQL
+1572 LFANGAKL

-1585 IADLTDENYS
+1585 IAELTEEDYS
-1595 AAYKYAI
+1595 AVYKYAI
-1602 LLGGNLDDGNVVIEL
+1602 VLGGTLDDGNVVIEL

-1651 WSENTLVFDSE
+1651 WGENTLVFDSE

-1685 GTILDAGKRV
+1685 GTILDAGKRI

-1723 NPASI
+1723 NPATI
-1728 VVKPTAQNLSKVY
+1728 VVKPTAQNLYKVY
-1741 GEEDGVYGI
+1741 GEEDDDYGI
-1750 GFDVTSVGGQA
+1750 GFDVASVGGQA
-1761 IAKDGNYAN
+1761 IAKDGSYAN
-1770 VAYNDILA
+1770 VAYDDIHD

-1829 TQNSNFKVEAAVDST
+1829 TPKNSNFKVEAAVDST
-1844 QKLAIEQKSIDLSTK
+1844 QKLAIEQKSINLSTK

-1949 TVAID
+1949 IVAID

-1988 ISKQYDNTKDLGVSS
+1988 ISKQYDNTKDLGVSD

-2070 DENAVYNN
+2070 DENAMYNN

-2234 SYDASKVSFM
+2234 SYDANKVSFM

-2258 GKHNVLVSGLEVRFD
+2258 GKHNVLVSGLEVKFD

-2295 KYNKINSLQVGA
+2295 KYNKINSLQEGA

-2421 NIKARPVLVSA
+2421 NIEARPVLVSA

-2468 TKNGSYFID
+2468 TKNGAYFID

-2530 ADGTIVYEKPAE
+2530 ADDTIVYEKPAE

-2574 AIVGFYKVDGV
+2574 KIVGFYKVDGV

-2604 INYLPAQGKIT
+2604 INYLPAQGTIT

-2831 AYASFAATTPE
+2831 AYVSFAATTPE

-3172 AGGENRISYNNLT
+3172 AGGANRISYNNLT

-3353 LELTTKSLA
+3353 LELTAKSLA

-3397 SYLKAVEQYVAAM
+3397 SYLKAVEQYVATM